1 MKRLFLTWLV
11 VICGVVGATAQHF
24 YNLTAEEVKIDS
36 LLPYVSYSW
45 PLGTNYAD
53 SVYEVSI
60 AYPEFLDMEEADVK
74 RYQDITTEPLPELP
88 TIQQYVGVSRK
99 QGTLYAQFVPLVYR
113 DGKYQKLVS
122 FQLKIQT
129 QPLKP
134 TPKPLPCGRGAEIA
148 SRASSNQSSTPV
160 REGLGVGSREGFG
173 GGFEGLG
180 VGIYSTH
187 SVLATGSWAKI
198 RVPET
203 GFYELTDALL
213 KKAGFNHPKKVKIY
227 GYGGALQP
235 ETLTGDYL
243 ADTDDLKE
251 VTTCMMNGKRIFHAD
266 GPVSWS
272 SNTTLARTRNPYSD
286 YGYYFLTE
294 SEEDVVTTDSATFF
308 DAYYPAAS
316 DYHDLYEVDDY
327 AWYHS
332 GRNLYTS
339 EKLTVGSDRTI
350 TLPGVHSTTTQL
362 NVNLSY
368 DSKFTATLLMNGT
381 TIGTLTA
388 TSGLTSSGELSDGN
402 AVATQSSWKFSI
414 PDTVMKATDN
424 KLTLRQTSGG
434 EVRLDYV
441 SLYYSTPKPLLDF
454 KTASVPVPE
463 YLYRITNQD
472 HHADSAVDMV
482 IIIPTSQ
489 KLLSEAER
497 LKTLHETYD
506 SLRVRIIPADELYNE
521 FSSGTPDANAYRR
534 YMKML
539 YDRAATDDDQPRYLL
554 LFGDGA
560 WDNRMLSSSWRS
572 QSPDDFLLCYE
583 SENSFSTT
591 KSYVSDD
598 YFCLLD
604 DGEGGSILKDKF
616 DAAVGRL
623 SARTAEEAKTLV
635 DKIYAYRT
643 NAYAGAWQNTL
654 CFLGD
659 DGDQNRH
666 MMDAE
671 AVVNTVKSL
680 YSSYDIKKI
689 YWDAYTRVTSSTG
702 NSFPDVTRLIKQQF
716 QTGALVMNYSGH
728 GGPSLLSHEGALRI
742 TDFSEASSLR
752 LPLWITAACDVAPF
766 DGQSDNIAETAMLN
780 KKGGSIAF
788 YGTARTVYASYNR
801 MQNQSFMKYV
811 LGSENGR
818 RLTIGEAAYLAKND
832 FTSGS
837 TELLTNKLQYVLLGD
852 PALTLASPT
861 EQAVIDSINGKS
873 VADGILQLKAGSKVT
888 LKGHLPDHPDFNGVV
903 TVTVRDIEETIVGK
917 QNDPV
922 ATETAL
928 EFQDRPNT
936 IYSGS
941 DSVRAGQFTFSFAV
955 PRDISYS
962 DKTGLFLIY
971 AINNDKTLTAHGE
984 NENFTLAGTE
994 ELVNDGV
1001 GPSIYCYL
1009 NSESFVNGGTV
1020 NATPYFFAEVTD
1032 KDGINVSGAGIGHDL
1047 ELIIDNDMSMT
1058 YQLNNRFQYDFGD
1071 YCKGTVDYVLPE
1083 LTDGPH
1089 KLLFR
1094 AWDAQNNSSV
1104 AELSFV
1110 VNATQQPSLS
1120 NVICTK
1126 NPATTS
1132 TSFIISHDRAGS
1144 EVDVELEVFDTSGRL
1159 LWRKSE
1165 TGIPTDHTYTIDW
1178 DLTTGNGSRLKTGVY
1193 LYRVLISNNG
1203 SSKASQAKKLI
1214 VL

>member
-1 MKRLFLTWLV
+1 MKRFFLIWLMM
-11 VICGVVGATAQHF
+11 ICGMVSTMAQGF

-36 LLPYVSYSW
+36 LLPFVNYSW
-45 PLGTNYAD
+45 PLGGNYAD
-53 SVYEVSI
+53 STYEVRI
-60 AYPEFLDMEEADVK
+60 AYPEFLDMAEEDVN
-74 RYQDITTEPLPELP
+74 RYHAITTEQLPELP
-88 TIQQYVGVSRK
+88 RIQQYVGVSRK
-99 QGTLYAQFVPLVYR
+99 SGTLYAQFVPLVFR
-113 DGKYQKLVS
+113 EGKYQKLVS
-122 FQLKIQT
+122 FQLQVKSAPAGKT
-129 QPLKP
+129 
-134 TPKPLPCGRGAEIA
+134 R
-148 SRASSNQSSTPV
+148 RASSSGD
-160 REGLGVGSREGFG
+160 R
-173 GGFEGLG
+173 
-180 VGIYSTH
+180 YAAH
-187 SVLATGSWAKI
+187 SVLSSGHWAKI

-203 GFYELTDALL
+203 GFYHLTDALIR
-213 KKAGFNHPKKVKIY
+213 KAGFKNPKKVKIY
-227 GYGGALQP
+227 GYGGELQP
-235 ETLTGDYL
+235 EVLTGEYL
-243 ADTDDLKE
+243 SETDDLKE
-251 VTTCMMNGKRIFHAD
+251 VATCTIKGKRLFHAS
-266 GPVSWS
+266 GPVSWA

-294 SEEDVVTTDSATFF
+294 SDDEPLTADSASFVSS
-308 DAYYPAAS
+308 YYPSAS

-339 EKLTVGSDRTI
+339 EKLTVGSDRNI
-350 TLPGVHSTTTQL
+350 TLPGVHSTTTQI

-368 DSKFTATLLMNGT
+368 DSKFVATLLMNGT

-388 TSGLTSSGELSDGN
+388 SSGLTSSGTLSDGN
-402 AVATQSSWKFSI
+402 AVATQASWKFLL
-414 PDTVMKATDN
+414 PDSVMKTTDN

-441 SLYYSTPKPLLDF
+441 SLCYSTPKALTDF
-454 KTASVPVPE
+454 TTSLPVPE
-463 YLYRITNQD
+463 YLYDITNQD

-506 SLRVRIIPADELYNE
+506 SLRVRIVPADELYNE

-539 YDRAATDDDQPRYLL
+539 YDRAGTEADQPRYLL

-560 WDNRMLSSSWRS
+560 WDNRMLSSGWRS
-572 QSPDDFLLCYE
+572 LSPDDFLLCYE
-583 SENSFSTT
+583 SENSFSAT

-598 YFCLLD
+598 YYCLLD
-604 DGEGGSILKDKF
+604 DNEGGSILKDKF

-623 SARTAEEAKTLV
+623 SARTAEEAKILV

-666 MMDAE
+666 MQDAE
-671 AVVNTVKSL
+671 AVVSTVKSL
-680 YSSYDIKKI
+680 YANYDIKKI

-702 NSFPDVTRLIKQQF
+702 NSFPDVTRLIKQQL
-716 QTGALVMNYSGH
+716 QKGALVMNYSGH
-728 GGPSLLSHEGALRI
+728 GGPSLLSHEAVLRI
-742 TDFSEASSLR
+742 TDFGEASSLR
-752 LPLWITAACDVAPF
+752 LPLWVTAACDVAPF
-766 DGQSDNIAETAMLN
+766 DGQSDNIGETAMFN

-788 YGTARTVYASYNR
+788 YGTTRTVYASYNR
-801 MQNQSFMKYV
+801 LQNQSFMKY
-811 LGSENGR
+811 LLASKNGR

-832 FTSGS
+832 FVSGS
-837 TELLTNKLQYVLLGD
+837 TEMLTNKLQYVLLGD

-861 EQAVIDSINGKS
+861 EQAVIDSINGKA
-873 VADGILQLKAGSKVT
+873 VADGIQQLKAGSKVT
-888 LKGHLPDHPDFNGVV
+888 LKGHLPGHADFNGVV
-903 TVTVRDIEETIVGK
+903 TITVRDIEETIVGK
-917 QNDPV
+917 Q
-922 ATETAL
+922 
-928 EFQDRPNT
+928 FQDRPNT
-936 IYSGS
+936 IYNGS
-941 DSVRAGQFTFSFAV
+941 DSIRNGQFSFSFAV
-955 PRDISYS
+955 PKDISYS
-962 DKTGLFLIY
+962 DKTGLFLVY
-971 AINNDKTLTAHGE
+971 AVNNDKSLSAHGE
-984 NENFTLAGTE
+984 CESFTLTGTE
-994 ELVNDGV
+994 DLSNDGV

-1009 NSESFVNGGTV
+1009 NSESFVNGSTV
-1020 NATPYFFAEVTD
+1020 NATPYFYAELTD
-1032 KDGINVSGAGIGHDL
+1032 KDGINVSGGIGHDL
-1047 ELIIDNDMSMT
+1047 ELIIDNDMNLT
-1058 YQLNNRFQYDFGD
+1058 YQLNERFQYDFGD
-1071 YCKGTVDYVLPE
+1071 YCKGKVDYVLPE
-1083 LTDGPH
+1083 LSDGSH

-1110 VNATQQPSLS
+1110 VNATQQPTLS

-1132 TSFIISHDRAGS
+1132 TSFVISHDRAGS

-1178 DLTTGNGSRLKTGVY
+1178 DLTTGSGSRLKTGVY

-1214 VL
+1214 VLGQ

>member
-1 MKRLFLTWLV
+1 MKRFFLIWLMM
-11 VICGVVGATAQHF
+11 ICGMVSTMAQGF

-36 LLPYVSYSW
+36 LLPFVNYSW
-45 PLGTNYAD
+45 PLGGNYAD
-53 SVYEVSI
+53 STYEVRI
-60 AYPEFLDMEEADVK
+60 AYPEFLDMAEEDVN
-74 RYQDITTEPLPELP
+74 RYHAITTEQLPELP
-88 TIQQYVGVSRK
+88 RIQQYVGVSRK
-99 QGTLYAQFVPLVYR
+99 SGTLYAQFVPLVFR
-113 DGKYQKLVS
+113 EGKYQKLVS
-122 FQLKIQT
+122 FQLQVKSAPAGKT
-129 QPLKP
+129 
-134 TPKPLPCGRGAEIA
+134 R
-148 SRASSNQSSTPV
+148 RASSSGD
-160 REGLGVGSREGFG
+160 R
-173 GGFEGLG
+173 
-180 VGIYSTH
+180 YAAH
-187 SVLATGSWAKI
+187 SVLSSGHWAKI
-198 RVPET
+198 RVSET
-203 GFYELTDALL
+203 GFYHLTDALIR
-213 KKAGFNHPKKVKIY
+213 KAGFKNPKKVKIY
-227 GYGGALQP
+227 GYGGELQP
-235 ETLTGDYL
+235 EVLTGEYL
-243 ADTDDLKE
+243 SETDDLKE
-251 VTTCMMNGKRIFHAD
+251 VATCTIKGKRLFHAS
-266 GPVSWS
+266 GPVSWA

-294 SEEDVVTTDSATFF
+294 SDDEPLTADSASFVSS
-308 DAYYPAAS
+308 YYPSAS

-339 EKLTVGSDRTI
+339 EKLTVGSDRNI
-350 TLPGVHSTTTQL
+350 TLPGVHSTTTQI

-368 DSKFTATLLMNGT
+368 DSKFVATLLMNGT

-388 TSGLTSSGELSDGN
+388 SSGLTSSGTLSDGN
-402 AVATQSSWKFSI
+402 AVATQASWKFLL
-414 PDTVMKATDN
+414 PDSVMKTTDN

-441 SLYYSTPKPLLDF
+441 SLCYSTPKALTDF
-454 KTASVPVPE
+454 TTSLPVPE
-463 YLYRITNQD
+463 YLYDITNQD

-506 SLRVRIIPADELYNE
+506 SLRVRIVPADELYNE

-539 YDRAATDDDQPRYLL
+539 YDRAGTEADQPRYLL

-560 WDNRMLSSSWRS
+560 WDNRMLSSGWRS
-572 QSPDDFLLCYE
+572 LSPDDFLLCYE
-583 SENSFSTT
+583 SENSFSAT

-598 YFCLLD
+598 YYCLLD
-604 DGEGGSILKDKF
+604 DNEGGSILKDKF

-623 SARTAEEAKTLV
+623 SARTAEEAKILV

-666 MMDAE
+666 MQDAE
-671 AVVNTVKSL
+671 AVVSTVKSL
-680 YSSYDIKKI
+680 YANYDIKKI

-702 NSFPDVTRLIKQQF
+702 NSFPDVTRLIKQQL
-716 QTGALVMNYSGH
+716 QKGALVMNYSGH
-728 GGPSLLSHEGALRI
+728 GGPSLLSHEAVLRI
-742 TDFSEASSLR
+742 TDFGEASSLR
-752 LPLWITAACDVAPF
+752 LPLWVTAACDVAPF
-766 DGQSDNIAETAMLN
+766 DGLSDNIGETAMFN

-788 YGTARTVYASYNR
+788 YGTTRTVYASYNR
-801 MQNQSFMKYV
+801 LQNQSFMKY
-811 LGSENGR
+811 LLASKNGR

-832 FTSGS
+832 FVSGS
-837 TELLTNKLQYVLLGD
+837 TEMLTNKLQYVLLGD

-861 EQAVIDSINGKS
+861 EQAVIDSINGKA
-873 VADGILQLKAGSKVT
+873 VADGIQQLKAGSKVT
-888 LKGHLPDHPDFNGVV
+888 LKGHLSGHADFNGVV
-903 TVTVRDIEETIVGK
+903 TITVRDIEETIVGK

-922 ATETAL
+922 ATETAF

-936 IYSGS
+936 IYNGN
-941 DSVRAGQFTFSFAV
+941 DSVRNGQFSFSFAV
-955 PRDISYS
+955 PKDISYS
-962 DKTGLFLIY
+962 DKTGLFLVY
-971 AINNDKTLTAHGE
+971 AVNNDKSLSAHGE
-984 NENFTLAGTE
+984 CESFTLTGTE
-994 ELVNDGV
+994 DLSNDGV

-1009 NSESFVNGGTV
+1009 NSESFVNGSTV
-1020 NATPYFFAEVTD
+1020 NATPYFYAELTD
-1032 KDGINVSGAGIGHDL
+1032 KDGINVSGGIGHDL
-1047 ELIIDNDMSMT
+1047 ELIIDNDMNLT
-1058 YQLNNRFQYDFGD
+1058 YQLNERFQYDFGD
-1071 YCKGTVDYVLPE
+1071 YCKGKVDYVLPE
-1083 LTDGPH
+1083 LSDGPH

-1110 VNATQQPSLS
+1110 VNATQQPTLS

-1132 TSFIISHDRAGS
+1132 TSFVISHDRAGS

-1178 DLTTGNGSRLKTGVY
+1178 DLTTGSGSRLKTGVY

-1214 VL
+1214 VLGQ

>member
-1 MKRLFLTWLV
+1 MKRFFLIWLMM
-11 VICGVVGATAQHF
+11 ICGMVSTMAQGF

-36 LLPYVSYSW
+36 LLPFVNYSW
-45 PLGTNYAD
+45 PLGGNYAD
-53 SVYEVSI
+53 STYEVRI
-60 AYPEFLDMEEADVK
+60 AYPEFLDMAEEDVN
-74 RYQDITTEPLPELP
+74 RYHAITTEQLPELP
-88 TIQQYVGVSRK
+88 RIQQYVGVSRK
-99 QGTLYAQFVPLVYR
+99 SGTLYAQFVPLVFR
-113 DGKYQKLVS
+113 EGKYQKLVS
-122 FQLKIQT
+122 FQLQVKSAPAGKT
-129 QPLKP
+129 
-134 TPKPLPCGRGAEIA
+134 R
-148 SRASSNQSSTPV
+148 RASSSGD
-160 REGLGVGSREGFG
+160 R
-173 GGFEGLG
+173 
-180 VGIYSTH
+180 YAAH
-187 SVLATGSWAKI
+187 SVLSSGHWAKI

-203 GFYELTDALL
+203 GFYHLTDALIR
-213 KKAGFNHPKKVKIY
+213 KAGFKNPKKVKIY
-227 GYGGALQP
+227 GYGGELQP
-235 ETLTGDYL
+235 EVLTGEYL
-243 ADTDDLKE
+243 SETDDLKE
-251 VTTCMMNGKRIFHAD
+251 VATCTIKGKRLFHAS
-266 GPVSWS
+266 GPVSWA

-294 SEEDVVTTDSATFF
+294 SDDEPLTADSASFVSS
-308 DAYYPAAS
+308 YYPSAS

-339 EKLTVGSDRTI
+339 EKLTVGSDRNI
-350 TLPGVHSTTTQL
+350 TLPGVHSTTTQI

-368 DSKFTATLLMNGT
+368 DSKFVATLLMNGT

-388 TSGLTSSGELSDGN
+388 SSGLTSSGTLSDGN
-402 AVATQSSWKFSI
+402 AVATQASWKFLL
-414 PDTVMKATDN
+414 PDSVMKTTDN

-441 SLYYSTPKPLLDF
+441 SLCYSTPKALTDF
-454 KTASVPVPE
+454 TTSLPVPE
-463 YLYRITNQD
+463 YLYDITNQD
-472 HHADSAVDMV
+472 HHADSAVDIV

-506 SLRVRIIPADELYNE
+506 SLRVRIVPADELYNE

-539 YDRAATDDDQPRYLL
+539 YDRAGTEADQPRYLL

-560 WDNRMLSSSWRS
+560 WDNRMLSSGWRS
-572 QSPDDFLLCYE
+572 LSPDDFLLCYE
-583 SENSFSTT
+583 SENSFSAT

-598 YFCLLD
+598 YYCLLD
-604 DGEGGSILKDKF
+604 DNEGGSILKDKF

-623 SARTAEEAKTLV
+623 SARTAEEAKILV

-666 MMDAE
+666 MQDAE
-671 AVVNTVKSL
+671 AVVSTVKSL
-680 YSSYDIKKI
+680 YANYDIKKI

-702 NSFPDVTRLIKQQF
+702 NSFPDVTRLIKQQL
-716 QTGALVMNYSGH
+716 QKGALVMNYSGH
-728 GGPSLLSHEGALRI
+728 GGPSLLSHEAVLRI
-742 TDFSEASSLR
+742 TDFGEASSLR
-752 LPLWITAACDVAPF
+752 LPLWVTAACDVAPF
-766 DGQSDNIAETAMLN
+766 DGQSDNIGETAMFN

-788 YGTARTVYASYNR
+788 YGTTRTVYASYNR
-801 MQNQSFMKYV
+801 LQNQSFMKY
-811 LGSENGR
+811 LLASKNGR

-832 FTSGS
+832 FVSGS
-837 TELLTNKLQYVLLGD
+837 TEMLTNKLQYVLLGD

-861 EQAVIDSINGKS
+861 EQAVIDSINGKA
-873 VADGILQLKAGSKVT
+873 VADGIQQLKAGSKVT
-888 LKGHLPDHPDFNGVV
+888 LKGHLPGHTDFNGVV
-903 TVTVRDIEETIVGK
+903 TITVRDIEETIVGK

-922 ATETAL
+922 ATETAF

-936 IYSGS
+936 IYNGN
-941 DSVRAGQFTFSFAV
+941 DSVRNGQFSFSFAV
-955 PRDISYS
+955 PKDISYS
-962 DKTGLFLIY
+962 DKTGLFLVY
-971 AINNDKTLTAHGE
+971 AVNNDKSLSAHGE
-984 NENFTLAGTE
+984 CESFTLTGTE
-994 ELVNDGV
+994 DLSNDGV

-1009 NSESFVNGGTV
+1009 NSESFVNGSTV
-1020 NATPYFFAEVTD
+1020 NATPYFYAELTD
-1032 KDGINVSGAGIGHDL
+1032 KDGINVSGGIGHDL
-1047 ELIIDNDMSMT
+1047 ELIIDNDMNLT
-1058 YQLNNRFQYDFGD
+1058 YQLNERFQYDFGD
-1071 YCKGTVDYVLPE
+1071 YCKGKVDYVLPE
-1083 LTDGPH
+1083 LSDGPH
-1089 KLLFR
+1089 KLFFR

-1110 VNATQQPSLS
+1110 VNATQQPTLS

-1132 TSFIISHDRAGS
+1132 TSFVISHDRAGS

-1165 TGIPTDHTYTIDW
+1165 TGIPTDQTYTIDW

-1214 VL
+1214 VLGQ

>member
-1 MKRLFLTWLV
+1 MKRFFLIWLMM
-11 VICGVVGATAQHF
+11 ICGMVSTMAQGF

-36 LLPYVSYSW
+36 LLPFVNYSW
-45 PLGTNYAD
+45 PLGGNYAD
-53 SVYEVSI
+53 STYEVRI
-60 AYPEFLDMEEADVK
+60 AYPEFLDMAEEDVN
-74 RYQDITTEPLPELP
+74 RYHAITTEQLPELP
-88 TIQQYVGVSRK
+88 RIQQYVGVSRK
-99 QGTLYAQFVPLVYR
+99 SGTLYAQFVPLVFR
-113 DGKYQKLVS
+113 EGKYQKLVS
-122 FQLKIQT
+122 FQLQVKSAPAGKT
-129 QPLKP
+129 
-134 TPKPLPCGRGAEIA
+134 R
-148 SRASSNQSSTPV
+148 RASSSGD
-160 REGLGVGSREGFG
+160 R
-173 GGFEGLG
+173 
-180 VGIYSTH
+180 YAAH
-187 SVLATGSWAKI
+187 SVLSSGHWAKI
-198 RVPET
+198 RVSET
-203 GFYELTDALL
+203 GFYHLTDALIR
-213 KKAGFNHPKKVKIY
+213 KAGFKNPKKVKIY
-227 GYGGALQP
+227 GYGGELQP
-235 ETLTGDYL
+235 EVLTGEYL
-243 ADTDDLKE
+243 SETDDLKE
-251 VTTCMMNGKRIFHAD
+251 VATCTIKGKRLFHAS
-266 GPVSWS
+266 GPVSWA

-294 SEEDVVTTDSATFF
+294 CDDEPLTADSASFVSS
-308 DAYYPAAS
+308 YYPSAS

-339 EKLTVGSDRTI
+339 EKLTVGSDRNI
-350 TLPGVHSTTTQL
+350 TLPGVHSTTTQI

-368 DSKFTATLLMNGT
+368 DSKFVATLLMNGT

-388 TSGLTSSGELSDGN
+388 SSGLTSSGTLSDGN
-402 AVATQSSWKFSI
+402 AVATQASWKFLL
-414 PDTVMKATDN
+414 PDSVMKTTDN

-441 SLYYSTPKPLLDF
+441 SLCYSTPKALTDF
-454 KTASVPVPE
+454 TTSLPVPE
-463 YLYRITNQD
+463 YLYNITNQD

-506 SLRVRIIPADELYNE
+506 SLRVRIVPADELYNE

-539 YDRAATDDDQPRYLL
+539 YDRAGTEADQPRYLL

-560 WDNRMLSSSWRS
+560 WDNRMLSSGWRS
-572 QSPDDFLLCYE
+572 LSPDDFLLCYE
-583 SENSFSTT
+583 SENSFSAT

-598 YFCLLD
+598 YYCLLD
-604 DGEGGSILKDKF
+604 DNEGGSILKDKF

-623 SARTAEEAKTLV
+623 SARTAEEAKILV

-666 MMDAE
+666 MQDAE
-671 AVVNTVKSL
+671 AVVSTVKSL
-680 YSSYDIKKI
+680 YANYDIKKI

-702 NSFPDVTRLIKQQF
+702 NSFPDVTRLIKQQL
-716 QTGALVMNYSGH
+716 QKGALVMNYSGH
-728 GGPSLLSHEGALRI
+728 GGPSLLSHEAVLRI
-742 TDFSEASSLR
+742 TDFGEASSLR
-752 LPLWITAACDVAPF
+752 LPLWVTAACDVAPF
-766 DGQSDNIAETAMLN
+766 DGQSDNIGETAMLN

-788 YGTARTVYASYNR
+788 YGTTRTVYASYNR
-801 MQNQSFMKYV
+801 LQNQSFMKY
-811 LGSENGR
+811 LLASKNGR

-832 FTSGS
+832 FVSGS
-837 TELLTNKLQYVLLGD
+837 TEMLTNKLQYVLLGD

-861 EQAVIDSINGKS
+861 EQAVIDSINGKA
-873 VADGILQLKAGSKVT
+873 VADGIQQLKAGSKVT
-888 LKGHLPDHPDFNGVV
+888 LKGHLPGHTDFNGVV
-903 TVTVRDIEETIVGK
+903 TITVRDIEETIVGK

-922 ATETAL
+922 ATETAF

-936 IYSGS
+936 IYNGS
-941 DSVRAGQFTFSFAV
+941 DSIRNGQFSFSFAV
-955 PRDISYS
+955 PKDISYS
-962 DKTGLFLIY
+962 DKTGLFLVY
-971 AINNDKTLTAHGE
+971 AVNNDKSLSAHGE
-984 NENFTLAGTE
+984 CESFTLTGTE
-994 ELVNDGV
+994 DLSNDGV

-1009 NSESFVNGGTV
+1009 NSESFVNGSTV
-1020 NATPYFFAEVTD
+1020 NATPYFYAELTD
-1032 KDGINVSGAGIGHDL
+1032 KDGINVSGGIGHDL
-1047 ELIIDNDMSMT
+1047 ELIIDNDMNLT
-1058 YQLNNRFQYDFGD
+1058 YQLNERFQYDFGD
-1071 YCKGTVDYVLPE
+1071 YCKGKVDYVLPE
-1083 LTDGPH
+1083 LSDGPH

-1104 AELSFV
+1104 AELAFV
-1110 VNATQQPSLS
+1110 VNATQQPTLS

-1132 TSFIISHDRAGS
+1132 TSFVISHDRAGS

-1165 TGIPTDHTYTIDW
+1165 TGIPTDQTYTIDW

-1214 VL
+1214 VLGQ

>member
-1 MKRLFLTWLV
+1 MKRFFLIWLMM
-11 VICGVVGATAQHF
+11 ICGMVSTMAQGF

-36 LLPYVSYSW
+36 LLPFVNYSW
-45 PLGTNYAD
+45 PLGGNYAD
-53 SVYEVSI
+53 STYEVRI
-60 AYPEFLDMEEADVK
+60 AYPEFLDMAEEDVN
-74 RYQDITTEPLPELP
+74 RYHAITTEQLPELP
-88 TIQQYVGVSRK
+88 RIQQYVGVSRK
-99 QGTLYAQFVPLVYR
+99 SGTLYAQFVPLVFR
-113 DGKYQKLVS
+113 EGKYQKLVS
-122 FQLKIQT
+122 FQLQVKSAPAGKT
-129 QPLKP
+129 
-134 TPKPLPCGRGAEIA
+134 R
-148 SRASSNQSSTPV
+148 RASSSGD
-160 REGLGVGSREGFG
+160 R
-173 GGFEGLG
+173 
-180 VGIYSTH
+180 YAAH
-187 SVLATGSWAKI
+187 SVLSSGHWAKI

-203 GFYELTDALL
+203 GFYHLTDALIR
-213 KKAGFNHPKKVKIY
+213 KAGFKNPKKVKIY
-227 GYGGALQP
+227 GYGGELQP
-235 ETLTGDYL
+235 EVLTGEYL
-243 ADTDDLKE
+243 SETDDLKE
-251 VTTCMMNGKRIFHAD
+251 VATCTIKGKRLFHAS
-266 GPVSWS
+266 GPVSWA

-294 SEEDVVTTDSATFF
+294 SDDEPLTADSASFVSS
-308 DAYYPAAS
+308 YYPSAS

-339 EKLTVGSDRTI
+339 EKLTVGSDRNI
-350 TLPGVHSTTTQL
+350 TLPGVHSTTTQI

-368 DSKFTATLLMNGT
+368 DSKFVATLLMNGT

-388 TSGLTSSGELSDGN
+388 SSGLTSSGTLSDGN
-402 AVATQSSWKFSI
+402 AVATQASWKFLL
-414 PDTVMKATDN
+414 PDSVMKTTDN

-441 SLYYSTPKPLLDF
+441 SLCYSTPKALTDF
-454 KTASVPVPE
+454 TTSLPVPE
-463 YLYRITNQD
+463 YLYNITNQD

-506 SLRVRIIPADELYNE
+506 SLRVRIVPADELYNE

-539 YDRAATDDDQPRYLL
+539 YDRAGTEADQPRYLL

-560 WDNRMLSSSWRS
+560 WDNRMLSSGWRS
-572 QSPDDFLLCYE
+572 LSPDDFLLCYE
-583 SENSFSTT
+583 SENSFSAT

-598 YFCLLD
+598 YYCLLD
-604 DGEGGSILKDKF
+604 DNEGGSILKDKF

-623 SARTAEEAKTLV
+623 SARTAEEAKILV

-666 MMDAE
+666 MQDAE
-671 AVVNTVKSL
+671 AVVSTVKSL
-680 YSSYDIKKI
+680 YANYDIKKI

-702 NSFPDVTRLIKQQF
+702 NSFPDVTRLIKQQL
-716 QTGALVMNYSGH
+716 QKGALVMNYSGH
-728 GGPSLLSHEGALRI
+728 GGPSLLSHEAVLRI
-742 TDFSEASSLR
+742 TDFGEASSLR
-752 LPLWITAACDVAPF
+752 LPLWVTAACDVAPF
-766 DGQSDNIAETAMLN
+766 DGQSDNIGETAMFN

-788 YGTARTVYASYNR
+788 YGTTRTVYASYNR
-801 MQNQSFMKYV
+801 LQNQSFMKY
-811 LGSENGR
+811 LLASKNGR

-832 FTSGS
+832 FVSGS
-837 TELLTNKLQYVLLGD
+837 TEMLTNKLQYVLLGD

-861 EQAVIDSINGKS
+861 EQAVIDSINGKA
-873 VADGILQLKAGSKVT
+873 VADGIQQLKAGSKVT
-888 LKGHLPDHPDFNGVV
+888 LKGHLPGHTDFNGVV
-903 TVTVRDIEETIVGK
+903 TITVRDIEETIVGK

-922 ATETAL
+922 ATETAF

-936 IYSGS
+936 IYNGN
-941 DSVRAGQFTFSFAV
+941 DSVRNGQFSFSFAV
-955 PRDISYS
+955 PKDISYS
-962 DKTGLFLIY
+962 DKTGLFLVY
-971 AINNDKTLTAHGE
+971 AVNNDKSLSAHGE
-984 NENFTLAGTE
+984 CESFTLTGTE
-994 ELVNDGV
+994 DLSNDGV

-1009 NSESFVNGGTV
+1009 NSESFVNGSTV
-1020 NATPYFFAEVTD
+1020 NATPYFYAELTD
-1032 KDGINVSGAGIGHDL
+1032 KDGINVSGGIGHDL
-1047 ELIIDNDMSMT
+1047 ELIIDNDMNLT
-1058 YQLNNRFQYDFGD
+1058 YQLNECFQYDFGD
-1071 YCKGTVDYVLPE
+1071 YCKGKVDYVLPE
-1083 LTDGPH
+1083 LSDGPH

-1110 VNATQQPSLS
+1110 VNATQQPTLS

-1132 TSFIISHDRAGS
+1132 TSFVISHDRAGS

-1165 TGIPTDHTYTIDW
+1165 TGIPTDQTYTIDW

-1214 VL
+1214 VLGQ

>member
-1 MKRLFLTWLV
+1 MKRFFLIWLMM
-11 VICGVVGATAQHF
+11 ICGMVSTMAQGF

-36 LLPYVSYSW
+36 LLPFVNYSW
-45 PLGTNYAD
+45 PLGGNYAD
-53 SVYEVSI
+53 STYEVRI
-60 AYPEFLDMEEADVK
+60 AYPEFLDMAEEDVN
-74 RYQDITTEPLPELP
+74 RYHAITTEQLPELP
-88 TIQQYVGVSRK
+88 RIQQYVGVSRK
-99 QGTLYAQFVPLVYR
+99 SGTLYAQFVPFVFR
-113 DGKYQKLVS
+113 EGKYQKLVS
-122 FQLKIQT
+122 FQLQVKSAPAGKT
-129 QPLKP
+129 
-134 TPKPLPCGRGAEIA
+134 R
-148 SRASSNQSSTPV
+148 RASSSGD
-160 REGLGVGSREGFG
+160 R
-173 GGFEGLG
+173 
-180 VGIYSTH
+180 YAAH
-187 SVLATGSWAKI
+187 SVLSSGHWAKI

-203 GFYELTDALL
+203 GFYHLTDALIR
-213 KKAGFNHPKKVKIY
+213 KAGFKNPKKVKIY
-227 GYGGALQP
+227 GYGGELQP
-235 ETLTGDYL
+235 EVLTGEYL
-243 ADTDDLKE
+243 SETDDLKE
-251 VTTCMMNGKRIFHAD
+251 VATCTIKGKRLFHAS
-266 GPVSWS
+266 GPVSWA

-294 SEEDVVTTDSATFF
+294 SDDEPLTADSASFVSS
-308 DAYYPAAS
+308 YYPSAS

-339 EKLTVGSDRTI
+339 EKLTVGSDRNI
-350 TLPGVHSTTTQL
+350 TLPGVHSTTTQI

-368 DSKFTATLLMNGT
+368 DSKFVATLLMNGT

-388 TSGLTSSGELSDGN
+388 SSGLTSSGTLSDGN
-402 AVATQSSWKFSI
+402 AVATQASWKFLL
-414 PDTVMKATDN
+414 PDSLMKTTDN

-441 SLYYSTPKPLLDF
+441 SLCYSTPKALTDF
-454 KTASVPVPE
+454 TTSLPVPE
-463 YLYRITNQD
+463 YLYNITNQD

-506 SLRVRIIPADELYNE
+506 SLRVRIVPADELYNE

-539 YDRAATDDDQPRYLL
+539 YDRAGTEADQPRYLL

-560 WDNRMLSSSWRS
+560 WDNRMLSSGWRS
-572 QSPDDFLLCYE
+572 LSPDDFLLCYE
-583 SENSFSTT
+583 SENSFSAT

-598 YFCLLD
+598 YYCLLD
-604 DGEGGSILKDKF
+604 DNEGGSILKDKF

-623 SARTAEEAKTLV
+623 SARTAEEAKILV

-666 MMDAE
+666 MQDAE
-671 AVVNTVKSL
+671 AVVSTVKSL
-680 YSSYDIKKI
+680 YANYDIKKI

-702 NSFPDVTRLIKQQF
+702 NSFPDVTRLIKQQL
-716 QTGALVMNYSGH
+716 QKGALVMNYSGH
-728 GGPSLLSHEGALRI
+728 GGPSLLSHEAVLRI
-742 TDFSEASSLR
+742 TDFGEASSLR
-752 LPLWITAACDVAPF
+752 LPLWVTAACDVAPF
-766 DGQSDNIAETAMLN
+766 DGQSDNIGETAMLN

-788 YGTARTVYASYNR
+788 YGTTRTVYASYNR
-801 MQNQSFMKYV
+801 LQNQSFMKY
-811 LGSENGR
+811 LLASKNGR

-832 FTSGS
+832 FVSGS
-837 TELLTNKLQYVLLGD
+837 TEMLTNKLQYVLLGD

-861 EQAVIDSINGKS
+861 EQAVIDSINGKA
-873 VADGILQLKAGSKVT
+873 VADGIQQLKAGSKVT
-888 LKGHLPDHPDFNGVV
+888 LKGHLPGHTDFNGVV
-903 TVTVRDIEETIVGK
+903 TITVRDIEETIVGK

-922 ATETAL
+922 ATETAF

-936 IYSGS
+936 IYNGN
-941 DSVRAGQFTFSFAV
+941 DSVRNGQFSFSFAV
-955 PRDISYS
+955 PKDISYS
-962 DKTGLFLIY
+962 DKTGLFLVY
-971 AINNDKTLTAHGE
+971 AVNNDKSLSAHGE
-984 NENFTLAGTE
+984 CESFTLTGTE
-994 ELVNDGV
+994 DLSNDGV

-1009 NSESFVNGGTV
+1009 NSESFVNGSTV
-1020 NATPYFFAEVTD
+1020 NATPYFYAELTD
-1032 KDGINVSGAGIGHDL
+1032 KDGINVSGGIGHDL
-1047 ELIIDNDMSMT
+1047 ELIIDNDMNLT
-1058 YQLNNRFQYDFGD
+1058 YQVNERFQYDFGD
-1071 YCKGTVDYVLPE
+1071 YCKGKVDYVLPE
-1083 LTDGPH
+1083 LSDGPH

-1110 VNATQQPSLS
+1110 VNATQQPTLS

-1132 TSFIISHDRAGS
+1132 TSFVISHDRAGS

-1165 TGIPTDHTYTIDW
+1165 TGIPTDQTYTIDW

-1214 VL
+1214 VLGQ

>member
-1 MKRLFLTWLV
+1 MKRFFLIWLMM
-11 VICGVVGATAQHF
+11 ICGMVSTMAQGF

-36 LLPYVSYSW
+36 LLPFVNYSW
-45 PLGTNYAD
+45 PLGGNYAD
-53 SVYEVSI
+53 STYEVRI
-60 AYPEFLDMEEADVK
+60 AYPEFLDMAEEDVN
-74 RYQDITTEPLPELP
+74 RYHAITTEQLPELP
-88 TIQQYVGVSRK
+88 RIQQYVGVSRK
-99 QGTLYAQFVPLVYR
+99 SGTLYAQFVPLVFR
-113 DGKYQKLVS
+113 EGKYQKLVS
-122 FQLKIQT
+122 FQLQVKSAPAGKT
-129 QPLKP
+129 
-134 TPKPLPCGRGAEIA
+134 R
-148 SRASSNQSSTPV
+148 RASSSGD
-160 REGLGVGSREGFG
+160 R
-173 GGFEGLG
+173 
-180 VGIYSTH
+180 YAAH
-187 SVLATGSWAKI
+187 SVLSSGHWAKI

-203 GFYELTDALL
+203 GFYHLTDALIR
-213 KKAGFNHPKKVKIY
+213 KAGFKNPKKVKIY
-227 GYGGALQP
+227 GYGGELQP
-235 ETLTGDYL
+235 EVLTGEYL
-243 ADTDDLKE
+243 SETDDLKE
-251 VTTCMMNGKRIFHAD
+251 VATCTIKGKRLFHAS
-266 GPVSWS
+266 GPVSWA

-294 SEEDVVTTDSATFF
+294 SDDEPLTADSASFVSS
-308 DAYYPAAS
+308 YYPSAS

-339 EKLTVGSDRTI
+339 EKLTVGSDRNI
-350 TLPGVHSTTTQL
+350 TLPGVHSTTTQI

-368 DSKFTATLLMNGT
+368 DSKFVATLLMNGT

-388 TSGLTSSGELSDGN
+388 ASGLTSSGTLSDGN
-402 AVATQSSWKFSI
+402 AVATQASWKFLL
-414 PDTVMKATDN
+414 PDSVMKTTDN

-441 SLYYSTPKPLLDF
+441 SLCYSTPKALTDF
-454 KTASVPVPE
+454 TTSLPVPE
-463 YLYRITNQD
+463 YLYDITNQD

-506 SLRVRIIPADELYNE
+506 SLRVRIVPADELYNE

-539 YDRAATDDDQPRYLL
+539 YDRAGTEADQPRYLL

-560 WDNRMLSSSWRS
+560 WDNRMLSSGWRS
-572 QSPDDFLLCYE
+572 LSPDDFLLCYE
-583 SENSFSTT
+583 SENSFSAT

-598 YFCLLD
+598 YYCLLD
-604 DGEGGSILKDKF
+604 DNEGGSILKDKF

-623 SARTAEEAKTLV
+623 SARTAEEAKILV

-666 MMDAE
+666 MQDAE
-671 AVVNTVKSL
+671 AVVSTVKSL
-680 YSSYDIKKI
+680 YANYDIKKI

-702 NSFPDVTRLIKQQF
+702 NSFPDVTRLIKQQL
-716 QTGALVMNYSGH
+716 QKGALVMNYSGH
-728 GGPSLLSHEGALRI
+728 GGPSLLSHEAVLRI
-742 TDFSEASSLR
+742 TDFGEASSLR
-752 LPLWITAACDVAPF
+752 LPLWVTAACDVAPF
-766 DGQSDNIAETAMLN
+766 DGQSDNIGETAMFN

-788 YGTARTVYASYNR
+788 YGTTRTVYASYNR
-801 MQNQSFMKYV
+801 LQNQSFMKY
-811 LGSENGR
+811 LLASKNGR

-832 FTSGS
+832 FVSGS
-837 TELLTNKLQYVLLGD
+837 TEMLTNKLQYVLLGD

-861 EQAVIDSINGKS
+861 EQAVIDSINGKA
-873 VADGILQLKAGSKVT
+873 VADGIQQLKAGSKVT
-888 LKGHLPDHPDFNGVV
+888 LKGHLPGHADFNGVV
-903 TVTVRDIEETIVGK
+903 TITVRDIEETIVGK

-922 ATETAL
+922 ATETAF

-936 IYSGS
+936 IYNGS
-941 DSVRAGQFTFSFAV
+941 DSIRNGQFSFSFAV
-955 PRDISYS
+955 PKDISYS
-962 DKTGLFLIY
+962 DKTGLFLVY
-971 AINNDKTLTAHGE
+971 AVNNDKSLSAHGE
-984 NENFTLAGTE
+984 CESFTLTGTE
-994 ELVNDGV
+994 DLSNDGV

-1009 NSESFVNGGTV
+1009 NSESFVNGSTV
-1020 NATPYFFAEVTD
+1020 NATPYFYAELTD
-1032 KDGINVSGAGIGHDL
+1032 KDGINVSGGIGHDL
-1047 ELIIDNDMSMT
+1047 ELIIDNDMNLT
-1058 YQLNNRFQYDFGD
+1058 YQLNERFQYDFGD
-1071 YCKGTVDYVLPE
+1071 YCKGKVDYVLPE
-1083 LTDGPH
+1083 LSDGPH

-1110 VNATQQPSLS
+1110 VNATQQPTLS

-1132 TSFIISHDRAGS
+1132 TSFVISHDRAGS

-1165 TGIPTDHTYTIDW
+1165 TGIPTDQTYTIDW

-1214 VL
+1214 VLGQ

>member
-1 MKRLFLTWLV
+1 MKRFFLIWLMM
-11 VICGVVGATAQHF
+11 ICGMVSTMAQGF

-36 LLPYVSYSW
+36 LLPFVNYSW
-45 PLGTNYAD
+45 PLGGNYAD
-53 SVYEVSI
+53 STYEVRI
-60 AYPEFLDMEEADVK
+60 AYPEFLDMAEEDVN
-74 RYQDITTEPLPELP
+74 RYHAITTEQLPELP
-88 TIQQYVGVSRK
+88 RIQQYVGVSRK
-99 QGTLYAQFVPLVYR
+99 SGTLYAQFVPLVFR
-113 DGKYQKLVS
+113 EGKYQKLVS
-122 FQLKIQT
+122 FQLQVKSAPAGKT
-129 QPLKP
+129 
-134 TPKPLPCGRGAEIA
+134 R
-148 SRASSNQSSTPV
+148 RASSSGD
-160 REGLGVGSREGFG
+160 R
-173 GGFEGLG
+173 
-180 VGIYSTH
+180 YAAH
-187 SVLATGSWAKI
+187 SVLSSGHWAKI

-203 GFYELTDALL
+203 GFYHLTDALIR
-213 KKAGFNHPKKVKIY
+213 KAGFKNPKKVKIY
-227 GYGGALQP
+227 GYGGELQP
-235 ETLTGDYL
+235 EVLTGEYL
-243 ADTDDLKE
+243 SETDDLKE
-251 VTTCMMNGKRIFHAD
+251 VATCTIKGKRLFHAS
-266 GPVSWS
+266 GPVSWA

-294 SEEDVVTTDSATFF
+294 SDDEPLTADSASFVSS
-308 DAYYPAAS
+308 YYPSAS

-339 EKLTVGSDRTI
+339 EKLTVGSDRNI
-350 TLPGVHSTTTQL
+350 TLPGVHSTTTQI

-368 DSKFTATLLMNGT
+368 DSKFVATLLMNGT

-388 TSGLTSSGELSDGN
+388 SSGLTSSGTLSDGN
-402 AVATQSSWKFSI
+402 AVATQASWKFLL
-414 PDTVMKATDN
+414 PDSVMKTTDN

-441 SLYYSTPKPLLDF
+441 SLCYSTPKALTDF
-454 KTASVPVPE
+454 STSLPVPE
-463 YLYRITNQD
+463 YLYDITNQD

-506 SLRVRIIPADELYNE
+506 SLRVRIVPADELYNE

-539 YDRAATDDDQPRYLL
+539 YDRAGTEADQPRYLL

-560 WDNRMLSSSWRS
+560 WDNRMLSSGWRS
-572 QSPDDFLLCYE
+572 LSPDDFLLCYE
-583 SENSFSTT
+583 SENSFSAT

-598 YFCLLD
+598 YYCLLD
-604 DGEGGSILKDKF
+604 DNEGGSILKDKF

-623 SARTAEEAKTLV
+623 SARTAEEAKILV

-666 MMDAE
+666 MQDAE
-671 AVVNTVKSL
+671 AVVSTVKSL
-680 YSSYDIKKI
+680 YANYDIKKI

-702 NSFPDVTRLIKQQF
+702 NSFPDVTRLIKQQL
-716 QTGALVMNYSGH
+716 QKGALVMNYSGH
-728 GGPSLLSHEGALRI
+728 GGPSLLSHEAVLRI
-742 TDFSEASSLR
+742 TDFGEASSLR
-752 LPLWITAACDVAPF
+752 LPLWVTAACDVTPF
-766 DGQSDNIAETAMLN
+766 DGQSDNIGETAMFN

-788 YGTARTVYASYNR
+788 YGTTRTVYASYNR
-801 MQNQSFMKYV
+801 LQNQSFMKY
-811 LGSENGR
+811 LLASKNGR

-832 FTSGS
+832 FVSGS
-837 TELLTNKLQYVLLGD
+837 TEMLTNKLQYVLLGD

-861 EQAVIDSINGKS
+861 EQAVIDSINGKA
-873 VADGILQLKAGSKVT
+873 VADGIQQLKAGSKVT
-888 LKGHLPDHPDFNGVV
+888 LKGHLPGHADFNGVV
-903 TVTVRDIEETIVGK
+903 TITVRDIEETIVGK

-922 ATETAL
+922 ATETAF

-936 IYSGS
+936 IYNGS
-941 DSVRAGQFTFSFAV
+941 DSIRNGQFSFSFAV
-955 PRDISYS
+955 PKDISYS
-962 DKTGLFLIY
+962 DKTGLFLVY
-971 AINNDKTLTAHGE
+971 AVNNDKSLSAHGE
-984 NENFTLAGTE
+984 CESFTLTGTE
-994 ELVNDGV
+994 DLSNDGV

-1009 NSESFVNGGTV
+1009 NSESFGNGSTV
-1020 NATPYFFAEVTD
+1020 NATPYFYAELTD
-1032 KDGINVSGAGIGHDL
+1032 KDGINVSGGIGHDL
-1047 ELIIDNDMSMT
+1047 ELIIDNDMNLT
-1058 YQLNNRFQYDFGD
+1058 YQLNERFQYDFGD
-1071 YCKGTVDYVLPE
+1071 YCKGKVDYVLPE
-1083 LTDGPH
+1083 LSDGPH

-1110 VNATQQPSLS
+1110 VNATQQPTLS

-1132 TSFIISHDRAGS
+1132 TSFVISHDRAGS

-1165 TGIPTDHTYTIDW
+1165 TGIPTDQTYTIDW

-1214 VL
+1214 VLGQ

>member
-1 MKRLFLTWLV
+1 MKRFFLIWLMM
-11 VICGVVGATAQHF
+11 ICGMVSTMAQGF

-36 LLPYVSYSW
+36 LLPFVNYSW
-45 PLGTNYAD
+45 PLGGNYAD
-53 SVYEVSI
+53 STYEVRI
-60 AYPEFLDMEEADVK
+60 VYPEFLDMAEEDVN
-74 RYQDITTEPLPELP
+74 RYHAITTEQLPELP
-88 TIQQYVGVSRK
+88 LIQQYVGVSRK
-99 QGTLYAQFVPLVYR
+99 SGTLYAQFVPLVFR
-113 DGKYQKLVS
+113 EGKYQKLVS
-122 FQLKIQT
+122 FQLQVKSAPAGKT
-129 QPLKP
+129 
-134 TPKPLPCGRGAEIA
+134 R
-148 SRASSNQSSTPV
+148 RASSSGD
-160 REGLGVGSREGFG
+160 R
-173 GGFEGLG
+173 
-180 VGIYSTH
+180 YAAH
-187 SVLATGSWAKI
+187 SVLSSGHWAKI

-203 GFYELTDALL
+203 GFYHLTDALIR
-213 KKAGFNHPKKVKIY
+213 KAGFKNPKKVKIY
-227 GYGGALQP
+227 GYGGELQP
-235 ETLTGDYL
+235 EVLTGEYL
-243 ADTDDLKE
+243 SETDDLKE
-251 VTTCMMNGKRIFHAD
+251 VATCTIKGKRLFHAS
-266 GPVSWS
+266 GPVSWA

-294 SEEDVVTTDSATFF
+294 SDDEPLTADSASFVSS
-308 DAYYPAAS
+308 YYPSAS

-339 EKLTVGSDRTI
+339 EKLTVGSDRNI
-350 TLPGVHSTTTQL
+350 TLPGVHSTTTQI

-368 DSKFTATLLMNGT
+368 DSKFVATLLMNGT

-388 TSGLTSSGELSDGN
+388 SSGLTSSGTLSDGN
-402 AVATQSSWKFSI
+402 AVATQASWKFLL
-414 PDTVMKATDN
+414 PDSVMKTTDN

-441 SLYYSTPKPLLDF
+441 SLCYSTPKALTDF
-454 KTASVPVPE
+454 STSLPVPE
-463 YLYRITNQD
+463 YLYDIMNQD

-506 SLRVRIIPADELYNE
+506 SLRVRIVPADELYNE

-539 YDRAATDDDQPRYLL
+539 YDRAVTEADQPRYLL

-560 WDNRMLSSSWRS
+560 WDNRMLSSGWRS
-572 QSPDDFLLCYE
+572 LSPDDFLLCYE
-583 SENSFSTT
+583 SENSFSAT

-598 YFCLLD
+598 YYCLLD
-604 DGEGGSILKDKF
+604 DNEGGSILKDKF

-623 SARTAEEAKTLV
+623 SARTAEEAKILV

-666 MMDAE
+666 MQDAE
-671 AVVNTVKSL
+671 AVVSTVKSL
-680 YSSYDIKKI
+680 YANYDIKKI

-702 NSFPDVTRLIKQQF
+702 NSFPDVTRLIKQQL
-716 QTGALVMNYSGH
+716 QKGALVMNYSGH
-728 GGPSLLSHEGALRI
+728 GGPSLLSHEAVLRI
-742 TDFSEASSLR
+742 TDFGEASSLR
-752 LPLWITAACDVAPF
+752 LPLWVTAACDVAPF
-766 DGQSDNIAETAMLN
+766 DGQSDNIGETAMFN

-788 YGTARTVYASYNR
+788 YGTTRTVYASYNR
-801 MQNQSFMKYV
+801 LQNQSFMKY
-811 LGSENGR
+811 LLASKNGR

-832 FTSGS
+832 FVSGS
-837 TELLTNKLQYVLLGD
+837 TEMLTNKLQYVLLGD

-861 EQAVIDSINGKS
+861 EQAVIDSINGKA
-873 VADGILQLKAGSKVT
+873 VADGIQQLKAGSKVT
-888 LKGHLPDHPDFNGVV
+888 LKGHLPGHADFNGVV
-903 TVTVRDIEETIVGK
+903 TITVRDIEETIVGK

-922 ATETAL
+922 ATETAF

-936 IYSGS
+936 IYNGN
-941 DSVRAGQFTFSFAV
+941 DSVRNGQFSFSFAV
-955 PRDISYS
+955 PKDISYS
-962 DKTGLFLIY
+962 DKTGLFLVY
-971 AINNDKTLTAHGE
+971 AVNNDKSLSAHGE
-984 NENFTLAGTE
+984 CESFTLTGTE
-994 ELVNDGV
+994 DLSNDGV

-1009 NSESFVNGGTV
+1009 NSESFVNGSTV
-1020 NATPYFFAEVTD
+1020 NATPYFYAELTD
-1032 KDGINVSGAGIGHDL
+1032 KDGINVSGGIGHDL
-1047 ELIIDNDMSMT
+1047 ELIIDNDMNLT
-1058 YQLNNRFQYDFGD
+1058 YQLNERFQYDFGD
-1071 YCKGTVDYVLPE
+1071 YCKGKVDYVLPE
-1083 LTDGPH
+1083 LSDGPH

-1110 VNATQQPSLS
+1110 VNATQQPTLS

-1132 TSFIISHDRAGS
+1132 TSFVISHDRAGS

-1165 TGIPTDHTYTIDW
+1165 TGIPTDQTYTIDW

-1214 VL
+1214 VLGQ

>member
-1 MKRLFLTWLV
+1 MRRFFLIWLMM
-11 VICGVVGATAQHF
+11 ICGMVSTMAQGF

-36 LLPYVSYSW
+36 LLPFVNYSW
-45 PLGTNYAD
+45 PLGGNYAD
-53 SVYEVSI
+53 STYEVRI
-60 AYPEFLDMEEADVK
+60 AYPEFLDMDEEDVK
-74 RYQDITTEPLPELP
+74 RYHAITTDQLPELP
-88 TIQQYVGVSRK
+88 RIQQYVGVSRK
-99 QGTLYAQFVPLVYR
+99 SGTLYAQFVPLVFR
-113 DGKYQKLVS
+113 EGKYQKLVS
-122 FQLKIQT
+122 FQLQVKSAPAGKT
-129 QPLKP
+129 
-134 TPKPLPCGRGAEIA
+134 R
-148 SRASSNQSSTPV
+148 RASSSGD
-160 REGLGVGSREGFG
+160 R
-173 GGFEGLG
+173 
-180 VGIYSTH
+180 YAAH
-187 SVLATGSWAKI
+187 SVLSSGHWSKI
-198 RVPET
+198 RVSET
-203 GFYELTDALL
+203 GFYHLTDALIR
-213 KKAGFNHPKKVKIY
+213 KAGFKNPKKVKIY
-227 GYGGALQP
+227 GYGGELQP
-235 ETLTGDYL
+235 EVLTGEYL
-243 ADTDDLKE
+243 TETDDLKE
-251 VTTCMMNGKRIFHAD
+251 VATCTINGKRLFHAS
-266 GPVSWS
+266 GPVSWA

-294 SEEDVVTTDSATFF
+294 SDDEPLTADSASFVSS
-308 DAYYPAAS
+308 YYPSAS

-350 TLPGVHSTTTQL
+350 TLPGVHSTTAQI

-368 DSKFTATLLMNGT
+368 DSKFVATLLMNGT

-388 TSGLTSSGELSDGN
+388 TSGLTSSGALSDGN
-402 AVATQSSWKFSI
+402 AVATQASWKFLL
-414 PDTVMKATDN
+414 PDSVMKTTDN

-441 SLYYSTPKPLLDF
+441 SLCYSTPKALTDF
-454 KTASVPVPE
+454 STSLPVPE
-463 YLYRITNQD
+463 YLYNITNQD

-506 SLRVRIIPADELYNE
+506 SLRVRIVPADELYNE

-539 YDRAATDDDQPRYLL
+539 YDRAGTEADQPRYLL

-560 WDNRMLSSSWRS
+560 WDNRMLSSGWRS
-572 QSPDDFLLCYE
+572 LSPDDFLLCYE
-583 SENSFSTT
+583 SENSFSAT

-598 YFCLLD
+598 YYCLLD
-604 DGEGGSILKDKF
+604 DNEGGSILKDKF

-623 SARTAEEAKTLV
+623 SARTAEGAKILV

-666 MMDAE
+666 MQDAE
-671 AVVNTVKSL
+671 AVVSTVKSL
-680 YSSYDIKKI
+680 YSNYDIKKI

-702 NSFPDVTRLIKQQF
+702 NSFPDVTRLIKQQL
-716 QTGALVMNYSGH
+716 QKGALVMNYSGH
-728 GGPSLLSHEGALRI
+728 GGPSLLSHEAVLRI
-742 TDFSEASSLR
+742 TDFGEASSLR
-752 LPLWITAACDVAPF
+752 LPLWVTAACDVAPF
-766 DGQSDNIAETAMLN
+766 DGQSDNIGETAMFN

-788 YGTARTVYASYNR
+788 YGTTRTVYASYNR
-801 MQNQSFMKYV
+801 LQNQSFMKY
-811 LGSENGR
+811 LLASKNGR

-832 FTSGS
+832 FVSGS
-837 TELLTNKLQYVLLGD
+837 TEMLTNKLQYVLLGD

-861 EQAVIDSINGKS
+861 EQAVIDSINGKA
-873 VADGILQLKAGSKVT
+873 VADGIQQLKAGSKVT
-888 LKGHLPDHPDFNGVV
+888 LKGHLPGHADFNGVV
-903 TVTVRDIEETIVGK
+903 TITVRDIEETIVGK

-922 ATETAL
+922 ATETAF

-936 IYSGS
+936 IYNGS
-941 DSVRAGQFTFSFAV
+941 DSIRNGQFSFSFAV

-962 DKTGLFLIY
+962 DKTGLFLVY
-971 AINNDKTLTAHGE
+971 AINNDKTLSAHGE
-984 NENFTLAGTE
+984 CESFTLTGTE
-994 ELVNDGV
+994 DLANDGL

-1009 NSESFVNGGTV
+1009 NSESFVNGSTV
-1020 NATPYFFAEVTD
+1020 NATPYFYAELTD
-1032 KDGINVSGAGIGHDL
+1032 KDGINVSGGIGHDL
-1047 ELIIDNDMSMT
+1047 ELIIDNDMNLT
-1058 YQLNNRFQYDFGD
+1058 YQLNERFQYDFGD
-1071 YCKGTVDYVLPE
+1071 YCKGKVDYVLPE
-1083 LTDGPH
+1083 LSDGPH

-1110 VNATQQPSLS
+1110 VNATQQPTLS
-1120 NVICTK
+1120 NVVCTK

-1132 TSFIISHDRAGS
+1132 TSFVISHDRAGS

-1178 DLTTGNGSRLKTGVY
+1178 DLTTGSGSRLKTGVY

-1214 VL
+1214 VLGQ

>member
-1 MKRLFLTWLV
+1 MKRFFLIWLMM
-11 VICGVVGATAQHF
+11 ICGMVSTMAQVF

-36 LLPYVSYSW
+36 LLPFVNYSW
-45 PLGTNYAD
+45 PLGGNYAD
-53 SVYEVSI
+53 STYEVRI
-60 AYPEFLDMEEADVK
+60 AYPEFLDMAEEDVN
-74 RYQDITTEPLPELP
+74 RYHAITTEQLPELP
-88 TIQQYVGVSRK
+88 RIQQYVGVSRK
-99 QGTLYAQFVPLVYR
+99 SGTLYAQFVPLVFR
-113 DGKYQKLVS
+113 EGKYQKLVS
-122 FQLKIQT
+122 FQLQVKSAPAGKT
-129 QPLKP
+129 
-134 TPKPLPCGRGAEIA
+134 R
-148 SRASSNQSSTPV
+148 RASSSGD
-160 REGLGVGSREGFG
+160 R
-173 GGFEGLG
+173 
-180 VGIYSTH
+180 YAAH
-187 SVLATGSWAKI
+187 SVLSSGHWAKI

-203 GFYELTDALL
+203 GFYHLTDALIR
-213 KKAGFNHPKKVKIY
+213 KAGFKNPKKVKIY
-227 GYGGALQP
+227 GYGGELQP
-235 ETLTGDYL
+235 EVLTREYL
-243 ADTDDLKE
+243 SETDDLKE
-251 VTTCMMNGKRIFHAD
+251 VATCTIKGKRLFHAS
-266 GPVSWS
+266 GPVSWA

-294 SEEDVVTTDSATFF
+294 SDDEPLTADSASFVSS
-308 DAYYPAAS
+308 YYPSAS

-339 EKLTVGSDRTI
+339 EKLTVGSDRDI
-350 TLPGVHSTTTQL
+350 TLPGVHSTTTQI

-368 DSKFTATLLMNGT
+368 DSKFVATLLMNGT

-388 TSGLTSSGELSDGN
+388 SSGLTSSGTLSDGN
-402 AVATQSSWKFSI
+402 AVATQASWKFLL
-414 PDTVMKATDN
+414 PDSVMKTTDN

-441 SLYYSTPKPLLDF
+441 SLCYSTPKALTDF
-454 KTASVPVPE
+454 TTSLPVPE
-463 YLYRITNQD
+463 YLYDITNQD

-482 IIIPTSQ
+482 IIIPTRQ

-506 SLRVRIIPADELYNE
+506 SLRVRIVPADELYNE

-539 YDRAATDDDQPRYLL
+539 YDRAGTEADQPRYLL

-560 WDNRMLSSSWRS
+560 WDNRMLSSGWRS
-572 QSPDDFLLCYE
+572 LSPDDFLLCYE
-583 SENSFSTT
+583 SENSFSAT

-598 YFCLLD
+598 YYCLLD
-604 DGEGGSILKDKF
+604 DNEGGSILKDKF

-623 SARTAEEAKTLV
+623 SARTAEEAKILV

-666 MMDAE
+666 MQDAE
-671 AVVNTVKSL
+671 AVVSTVKSL
-680 YSSYDIKKI
+680 YANYDIKKI

-702 NSFPDVTRLIKQQF
+702 NSFPDVTRLIKQQL
-716 QTGALVMNYSGH
+716 QKGALVMNYSGH
-728 GGPSLLSHEGALRI
+728 GGPSLLSHEAVLRI
-742 TDFSEASSLR
+742 TDFGEASSLR
-752 LPLWITAACDVAPF
+752 LPLWVTAACDVAPF
-766 DGQSDNIAETAMLN
+766 DGQSDNIGETAMFN

-788 YGTARTVYASYNR
+788 YGTTRTVYASYNR
-801 MQNQSFMKYV
+801 LQNQSFMKY
-811 LGSENGR
+811 LLASKNER

-832 FTSGS
+832 FVSGS
-837 TELLTNKLQYVLLGD
+837 TEMLTNKLQYVLLGD

-861 EQAVIDSINGKS
+861 EQAVIDSINGKA
-873 VADGILQLKAGSKVT
+873 VADGIQQLKAGSKVT
-888 LKGHLPDHPDFNGVV
+888 LKGHLPGHADFNGVV
-903 TVTVRDIEETIVGK
+903 TITVRDIEETIVGK

-922 ATETAL
+922 ATETAF

-936 IYSGS
+936 IYNGN
-941 DSVRAGQFTFSFAV
+941 DSVRNGQFSFSFAV
-955 PRDISYS
+955 PKDISYS
-962 DKTGLFLIY
+962 DKTGLFLVY
-971 AINNDKTLTAHGE
+971 AVNNDKSLSAHGE
-984 NENFTLAGTE
+984 CESFTLTGTE
-994 ELVNDGV
+994 DLSNDGV

-1009 NSESFVNGGTV
+1009 NSESFSNGSTV
-1020 NATPYFFAEVTD
+1020 NATPYFYAELTD
-1032 KDGINVSGAGIGHDL
+1032 KDGINVSGGIGHDL
-1047 ELIIDNDMSMT
+1047 ELIIDNDMNLT
-1058 YQLNNRFQYDFGD
+1058 YQLNERFQYDFGD
-1071 YCKGTVDYVLPE
+1071 YCKGKVDYVLPE
-1083 LTDGPH
+1083 LSDGPH

-1110 VNATQQPSLS
+1110 VNATQQPTLS

-1132 TSFIISHDRAGS
+1132 TSFVISHDRAGS

-1165 TGIPTDHTYTIDW
+1165 TGIPTDQTYTIDW

-1214 VL
+1214 VLGQ

>member
-1 MKRLFLTWLV
+1 MKRFFLIWLMM
-11 VICGVVGATAQHF
+11 ICGMVSTMAQGF

-36 LLPYVSYSW
+36 LLPFVNYSW
-45 PLGTNYAD
+45 PLGGNYAD
-53 SVYEVSI
+53 STYEVRI
-60 AYPEFLDMEEADVK
+60 AYPEFLDMAEEDVN
-74 RYQDITTEPLPELP
+74 RYHAITTEQLPELP
-88 TIQQYVGVSRK
+88 RIQQYVGVSRK
-99 QGTLYAQFVPLVYR
+99 SGTLYAQFVPLVFR
-113 DGKYQKLVS
+113 EGKYQKLVS
-122 FQLKIQT
+122 FQLQVKSAPAGKT
-129 QPLKP
+129 
-134 TPKPLPCGRGAEIA
+134 R
-148 SRASSNQSSTPV
+148 RASSSGD
-160 REGLGVGSREGFG
+160 R
-173 GGFEGLG
+173 
-180 VGIYSTH
+180 YAAH
-187 SVLATGSWAKI
+187 SVLSSGHWAKI

-203 GFYELTDALL
+203 GFYHLTDALIR
-213 KKAGFNHPKKVKIY
+213 KAGFKNPKKVKIY
-227 GYGGALQP
+227 GYGGELQP
-235 ETLTGDYL
+235 EVLTGEYL
-243 ADTDDLKE
+243 SETDDLKE
-251 VTTCMMNGKRIFHAD
+251 VATCTIKGKRLFHAS
-266 GPVSWS
+266 GPVSWA

-294 SEEDVVTTDSATFF
+294 SDDEPLTADSASFVSS
-308 DAYYPAAS
+308 YYPSAS

-339 EKLTVGSDRTI
+339 EKLTVGSDRNI
-350 TLPGVHSTTTQL
+350 TLPGVHSTTTQI

-368 DSKFTATLLMNGT
+368 DSRFVATLLMNGT

-388 TSGLTSSGELSDGN
+388 SSGLTSSGTLSDGN
-402 AVATQSSWKFSI
+402 AVATQASWKFLL
-414 PDTVMKATDN
+414 PDSVMKTTDN

-441 SLYYSTPKPLLDF
+441 SLCYSTPKALTDF
-454 KTASVPVPE
+454 TTSLPVPE
-463 YLYRITNQD
+463 YLYDITNQD

-506 SLRVRIIPADELYNE
+506 SLRVRIVPADELYNE

-539 YDRAATDDDQPRYLL
+539 YDRAGTEADQPRYLL

-560 WDNRMLSSSWRS
+560 WDNRMLSSGWRS
-572 QSPDDFLLCYE
+572 LSPDDFLLCYE
-583 SENSFSTT
+583 SENSFSAT

-598 YFCLLD
+598 YYCLLD
-604 DGEGGSILKDKF
+604 DNEGGSILKDKF

-623 SARTAEEAKTLV
+623 SARTAEEAKILV

-666 MMDAE
+666 MQDAE
-671 AVVNTVKSL
+671 AVVSTVKSL
-680 YSSYDIKKI
+680 YANYDIKKI

-702 NSFPDVTRLIKQQF
+702 NSFPDVTRLIKQQL
-716 QTGALVMNYSGH
+716 QKGALVMNYSGH
-728 GGPSLLSHEGALRI
+728 GGPSLLSHEAVLRI
-742 TDFSEASSLR
+742 TDFGEASSLR
-752 LPLWITAACDVAPF
+752 LPLWVTAACDVAPF
-766 DGQSDNIAETAMLN
+766 DGLGDNIGETAMLN

-788 YGTARTVYASYNR
+788 YGTTRTVYASYNR
-801 MQNQSFMKYV
+801 LQNQSFMKY
-811 LGSENGR
+811 LLASKNGR

-832 FTSGS
+832 FVSGS
-837 TELLTNKLQYVLLGD
+837 TEMLTNKLQYVLLGD
-852 PALTLASPT
+852 PALALASPT
-861 EQAVIDSINGKS
+861 EQAVIDSINGKA
-873 VADGILQLKAGSKVT
+873 VADGIQQLKAGSKVT
-888 LKGHLPDHPDFNGVV
+888 LKGHLPGHADFNGVV
-903 TVTVRDIEETIVGK
+903 TITVRDIEETIVGK

-922 ATETAL
+922 ATETAF

-936 IYSGS
+936 IYNGS
-941 DSVRAGQFTFSFAV
+941 DSIRNGQFSFSFAV
-955 PRDISYS
+955 PKDISYS
-962 DKTGLFLIY
+962 DKTGLFLVY
-971 AINNDKTLTAHGE
+971 AVNNDKSLSAHGE
-984 NENFTLAGTE
+984 CESFTLTGTE
-994 ELVNDGV
+994 DLSNDGV

-1009 NSESFVNGGTV
+1009 NSESFVNGSTV
-1020 NATPYFFAEVTD
+1020 NATPYFYAELTD
-1032 KDGINVSGAGIGHDL
+1032 KDGINVSGGIGHDL
-1047 ELIIDNDMSMT
+1047 ELIIDNDMNLT
-1058 YQLNNRFQYDFGD
+1058 YQLNERFQYDFGD
-1071 YCKGTVDYVLPE
+1071 YCKGKVDYVLPE
-1083 LTDGPH
+1083 LSDGPH

-1110 VNATQQPSLS
+1110 VNATQQPTLS

-1132 TSFIISHDRAGS
+1132 TSFVISHDRAGS

-1178 DLTTGNGSRLKTGVY
+1178 DLTTGSGSRLKTGVY

-1214 VL
+1214 VLGQ

>member
-1 MKRLFLTWLV
+1 MKRFFLIWLMM
-11 VICGVVGATAQHF
+11 ICGMVSTMAQGF

-36 LLPYVSYSW
+36 LLPFVNYSW
-45 PLGTNYAD
+45 PLGGNYAD
-53 SVYEVSI
+53 STYEVRI
-60 AYPEFLDMEEADVK
+60 AYPEFLDMAEEDVN
-74 RYQDITTEPLPELP
+74 RYHAITTEQLPELP
-88 TIQQYVGVSRK
+88 RIQQYVGVSRK
-99 QGTLYAQFVPLVYR
+99 SGTLYAQFVPLVFR
-113 DGKYQKLVS
+113 EGKYQKLVS
-122 FQLKIQT
+122 FQLQVKSAPAGKT
-129 QPLKP
+129 
-134 TPKPLPCGRGAEIA
+134 R
-148 SRASSNQSSTPV
+148 RASSSGD
-160 REGLGVGSREGFG
+160 R
-173 GGFEGLG
+173 
-180 VGIYSTH
+180 YAAH
-187 SVLATGSWAKI
+187 SVLSSGHWAKI

-203 GFYELTDALL
+203 GFYHLTDALIR
-213 KKAGFNHPKKVKIY
+213 KAGFKNPKKVKIY
-227 GYGGALQP
+227 GYGGELQP
-235 ETLTGDYL
+235 EVLTGEYL
-243 ADTDDLKE
+243 SETDDLKE
-251 VTTCMMNGKRIFHAD
+251 VATCTIKGKRLFHAS
-266 GPVSWS
+266 GPVSWA

-294 SEEDVVTTDSATFF
+294 SDDEPLTADSASFVSS
-308 DAYYPAAS
+308 YYPSAS

-339 EKLTVGSDRTI
+339 EKLTVGSDRNI
-350 TLPGVHSTTTQL
+350 TLPGVHSTTTQI

-368 DSKFTATLLMNGT
+368 DSKFVATLLMNGT

-388 TSGLTSSGELSDGN
+388 SSGLTSSGTLSDGN
-402 AVATQSSWKFSI
+402 AVATQASWKFLL
-414 PDTVMKATDN
+414 PDSVMKTTDN

-441 SLYYSTPKPLLDF
+441 SLCYSTPKALTDF
-454 KTASVPVPE
+454 TTSLPVPE
-463 YLYRITNQD
+463 YLYDITNQD

-506 SLRVRIIPADELYNE
+506 SLRVRIVPADELYNE

-539 YDRAATDDDQPRYLL
+539 YDRAGTEADQPRYLL

-560 WDNRMLSSSWRS
+560 WDNRMLSSGWRS
-572 QSPDDFLLCYE
+572 LSPDDFLLCYE
-583 SENSFSTT
+583 SENSFSAT

-598 YFCLLD
+598 YYCLLD
-604 DGEGGSILKDKF
+604 DNEGGSILKDKF

-623 SARTAEEAKTLV
+623 SARTAEEAKILV

-666 MMDAE
+666 MQDAE
-671 AVVNTVKSL
+671 AVVSTVKSL
-680 YSSYDIKKI
+680 YANYDIKKI

-702 NSFPDVTRLIKQQF
+702 NSFPDVTRLIKQQL
-716 QTGALVMNYSGH
+716 QKGALVMNYSGH
-728 GGPSLLSHEGALRI
+728 GGPSLLSHEAVLRI
-742 TDFSEASSLR
+742 TDFGEASSLR
-752 LPLWITAACDVAPF
+752 LPLWVTAACDVAPF
-766 DGQSDNIAETAMLN
+766 DGQSDNIGETAMLN

-788 YGTARTVYASYNR
+788 YGTTRTVYASYNR
-801 MQNQSFMKYV
+801 LQNQSFMKY
-811 LGSENGR
+811 LLASKNGR

-832 FTSGS
+832 FVSGS
-837 TELLTNKLQYVLLGD
+837 TEMLTNKLQYVLLGD

-861 EQAVIDSINGKS
+861 EQAVIDSINGKA
-873 VADGILQLKAGSKVT
+873 VADGIQQLKAGSKVT
-888 LKGHLPDHPDFNGVV
+888 LKGHLPGHADFNGVV
-903 TVTVRDIEETIVGK
+903 TITVRDIEETIVGK

-922 ATETAL
+922 ATETAF

-936 IYSGS
+936 IYNGN
-941 DSVRAGQFTFSFAV
+941 DSVRNGQFSFSFAV
-955 PRDISYS
+955 PKDISYS
-962 DKTGLFLIY
+962 DKTGLFLVY
-971 AINNDKTLTAHGE
+971 AVNNDKSLSAHGE
-984 NENFTLAGTE
+984 CESFTLTGTE
-994 ELVNDGV
+994 DLSNDGV

-1009 NSESFVNGGTV
+1009 NSESFGNGSTV
-1020 NATPYFFAEVTD
+1020 NATPYFYAELTD
-1032 KDGINVSGAGIGHDL
+1032 KDGINVSGGIGHDL
-1047 ELIIDNDMSMT
+1047 ELIIDNDMNLT
-1058 YQLNNRFQYDFGD
+1058 YQLNERFQYDFGD
-1071 YCKGTVDYVLPE
+1071 YCKGKVDYVLPE
-1083 LTDGPH
+1083 LSDGPH

-1110 VNATQQPSLS
+1110 VNATQQPTLS

-1132 TSFIISHDRAGS
+1132 TSFVISHDRAGS

-1165 TGIPTDHTYTIDW
+1165 TGIPTDQTYTIDW

-1214 VL
+1214 VLGQ

>member
-1 MKRLFLTWLV
+1 MKRFFLIWLMM
-11 VICGVVGATAQHF
+11 ICGMVSTMAQGF

-36 LLPYVSYSW
+36 LLPFVNYSW
-45 PLGTNYAD
+45 PLGGNYAD
-53 SVYEVSI
+53 STYEVRI
-60 AYPEFLDMEEADVK
+60 VYPEFLDMAEEDVN
-74 RYQDITTEPLPELP
+74 RYHAITTEQLPELP
-88 TIQQYVGVSRK
+88 LIQQYVGVSRK
-99 QGTLYAQFVPLVYR
+99 SGTLYAQFVPLVFR
-113 DGKYQKLVS
+113 EGKYQKLVS
-122 FQLKIQT
+122 FQLQVKSAPAGKT
-129 QPLKP
+129 
-134 TPKPLPCGRGAEIA
+134 R
-148 SRASSNQSSTPV
+148 RASSSGD
-160 REGLGVGSREGFG
+160 R
-173 GGFEGLG
+173 
-180 VGIYSTH
+180 YAAH
-187 SVLATGSWAKI
+187 SVLSSGHWAKI

-203 GFYELTDALL
+203 GFYHLTDALIR
-213 KKAGFNHPKKVKIY
+213 KAGFKNPKKVKIY
-227 GYGGALQP
+227 GYGGELQP
-235 ETLTGDYL
+235 EVLTGEYL
-243 ADTDDLKE
+243 SETDDLKE
-251 VTTCMMNGKRIFHAD
+251 VATCTIKGKRLFHAS
-266 GPVSWS
+266 GPVSWA

-294 SEEDVVTTDSATFF
+294 SDDKPLTADSASFVSS
-308 DAYYPAAS
+308 YYPSAS

-339 EKLTVGSDRTI
+339 EKLTVGSDRNI
-350 TLPGVHSTTTQL
+350 TLPGVHSTTQI
-362 NVNLSY
+362 NVNLSC
-368 DSKFTATLLMNGT
+368 DSKFVATLLMNGT

-388 TSGLTSSGELSDGN
+388 SSGLTSSGTLSDGN
-402 AVATQSSWKFSI
+402 AVATQASWKFLL
-414 PDTVMKATDN
+414 PDSVMKTTDN

-441 SLYYSTPKPLLDF
+441 SLCYSTPKALTDF
-454 KTASVPVPE
+454 STSLPVPE
-463 YLYRITNQD
+463 YLYDITNQD

-506 SLRVRIIPADELYNE
+506 SLRVRIVPADELYNE

-539 YDRAATDDDQPRYLL
+539 YDRAGTEADQPRYLL

-560 WDNRMLSSSWRS
+560 WDNRMLSSGWRS
-572 QSPDDFLLCYE
+572 LSPDDFLLCYE
-583 SENSFSTT
+583 SENSFSAT

-598 YFCLLD
+598 YYCLLD
-604 DGEGGSILKDKF
+604 DNEGGSILKDKF

-623 SARTAEEAKTLV
+623 SARTAEEAKILV

-666 MMDAE
+666 MQDAE
-671 AVVNTVKSL
+671 AVVSTVKSL
-680 YSSYDIKKI
+680 YANYDIKKI

-702 NSFPDVTRLIKQQF
+702 NSFPDVTRLIKQQL
-716 QTGALVMNYSGH
+716 QKGALVMNYSGH
-728 GGPSLLSHEGALRI
+728 GGPSLLSHEAVLRI
-742 TDFSEASSLR
+742 TDFGEASSLR
-752 LPLWITAACDVAPF
+752 LPLWVTAACDVAPF
-766 DGQSDNIAETAMLN
+766 DGQSDNIGETAMFN

-788 YGTARTVYASYNR
+788 YGTTRTVYASYNR
-801 MQNQSFMKYV
+801 LQNQSFMKY
-811 LGSENGR
+811 LLASKNGR

-832 FTSGS
+832 FVSGS
-837 TELLTNKLQYVLLGD
+837 TEMLTNKLQYVLLGD

-861 EQAVIDSINGKS
+861 EQAVIDSINGKA
-873 VADGILQLKAGSKVT
+873 VADGIQQLKAGSKVT
-888 LKGHLPDHPDFNGVV
+888 LKGHLPGHADFNGVV
-903 TVTVRDIEETIVGK
+903 TITVRDIEETIVGK

-922 ATETAL
+922 ATETAF

-936 IYSGS
+936 IYNGN
-941 DSVRAGQFTFSFAV
+941 DSVRNGQFSFSFAV
-955 PRDISYS
+955 PKDISYS
-962 DKTGLFLIY
+962 DKTGLFLVY
-971 AINNDKTLTAHGE
+971 AVNNDKSLSAHGE
-984 NENFTLAGTE
+984 CESFTLTGTE
-994 ELVNDGV
+994 DLSNDGV

-1009 NSESFVNGGTV
+1009 NSESFVNGSTV
-1020 NATPYFFAEVTD
+1020 NATPYFYAELTD
-1032 KDGINVSGAGIGHDL
+1032 KDGINVSGGIGHDL
-1047 ELIIDNDMSMT
+1047 ELIIDNDMNLT
-1058 YQLNNRFQYDFGD
+1058 YQLNERFQYDFGD
-1071 YCKGTVDYVLPE
+1071 YCKGKVDYVLPE
-1083 LTDGPH
+1083 LSDGPH

-1110 VNATQQPSLS
+1110 VNATQQPTLS

-1132 TSFIISHDRAGS
+1132 TSFVISHDRAGS

-1165 TGIPTDHTYTIDW
+1165 TGIPTDQTYTIDW

-1214 VL
+1214 VLGQ

>member
-1 MKRLFLTWLV
+1 MKRFFLIWLMM
-11 VICGVVGATAQHF
+11 ICGMVSTMAQGF
-24 YNLTAEEVKIDS
+24 YSLTAEEVKIDS
-36 LLPYVSYSW
+36 LLPFVNYSW
-45 PLGTNYAD
+45 PLGGNYAD
-53 SVYEVSI
+53 STYEVRI
-60 AYPEFLDMEEADVK
+60 AYPEFLDMAEEDVN
-74 RYQDITTEPLPELP
+74 RYHAITTEQLPELP
-88 TIQQYVGVSRK
+88 RIQQYVGVSRK
-99 QGTLYAQFVPLVYR
+99 SGTLYAQFVPLVFR
-113 DGKYQKLVS
+113 EGKYQKLVS
-122 FQLKIQT
+122 FQLQVKSAPAGKT
-129 QPLKP
+129 
-134 TPKPLPCGRGAEIA
+134 R
-148 SRASSNQSSTPV
+148 RASSSGD
-160 REGLGVGSREGFG
+160 R
-173 GGFEGLG
+173 
-180 VGIYSTH
+180 YAAH
-187 SVLATGSWAKI
+187 SVLSSGHWAKI

-203 GFYELTDALL
+203 GFYHLTDALIR
-213 KKAGFNHPKKVKIY
+213 KAGFKNPKKVKIY
-227 GYGGALQP
+227 GYGGELQP
-235 ETLTGDYL
+235 EVLTGEYL
-243 ADTDDLKE
+243 SETDDLKE
-251 VTTCMMNGKRIFHAD
+251 VATCTIKGKRLFHAS
-266 GPVSWS
+266 GPVSWA

-294 SEEDVVTTDSATFF
+294 SDDEPLTADSASFVSS
-308 DAYYPAAS
+308 YYPSAS

-339 EKLTVGSDRTI
+339 EKLTVGSDRNI
-350 TLPGVHSTTTQL
+350 TLPGVHSTTTQV

-368 DSKFTATLLMNGT
+368 DSKFVATLLMNGT

-388 TSGLTSSGELSDGN
+388 SSGLTSSGTLSDGN
-402 AVATQSSWKFSI
+402 AVATQASWKFLL
-414 PDTVMKATDN
+414 PDSVMKTTDN

-434 EVRLDYV
+434 EVLLDYV
-441 SLYYSTPKPLLDF
+441 SLCYSTPKALTDF
-454 KTASVPVPE
+454 TTSLPVPE
-463 YLYRITNQD
+463 YLYDITNQD

-506 SLRVRIIPADELYNE
+506 SLRVRIVPADELYNE

-539 YDRAATDDDQPRYLL
+539 YDRAGTEADQPRYLL

-560 WDNRMLSSSWRS
+560 WDNRMLSSGWRS
-572 QSPDDFLLCYE
+572 LSPDDFLLCYE
-583 SENSFSTT
+583 SENSFSAT

-598 YFCLLD
+598 YYCLLD
-604 DGEGGSILKDKF
+604 DNEGGSILKDKF

-623 SARTAEEAKTLV
+623 SARTAEEAKILV

-666 MMDAE
+666 MQDAE
-671 AVVNTVKSL
+671 AVVSTVKSL
-680 YSSYDIKKI
+680 YANYDIKKI

-702 NSFPDVTRLIKQQF
+702 NSFPDVTRLIKQQL
-716 QTGALVMNYSGH
+716 QKGALVMNYSGH
-728 GGPSLLSHEGALRI
+728 GGPSLLSHEAVLRI
-742 TDFSEASSLR
+742 TDFGEASSLR
-752 LPLWITAACDVAPF
+752 LPLWVTAACDVAPF
-766 DGQSDNIAETAMLN
+766 DGQSDNIGETAMFN

-788 YGTARTVYASYNR
+788 YGTTRTVYASYNR
-801 MQNQSFMKYV
+801 LQNQSFMKY
-811 LGSENGR
+811 LLASKNGR

-832 FTSGS
+832 FVSGS
-837 TELLTNKLQYVLLGD
+837 TEMLTNKLQYVLLGD

-861 EQAVIDSINGKS
+861 EQAVIDSINGKA
-873 VADGILQLKAGSKVT
+873 VADGIQQLKAGSKVT
-888 LKGHLPDHPDFNGVV
+888 LKGHLPGHADFNGVV
-903 TVTVRDIEETIVGK
+903 TITVRDIEETIVGK

-922 ATETAL
+922 ATETAF

-936 IYSGS
+936 IYNGN
-941 DSVRAGQFTFSFAV
+941 DSVRNGQFSFSFAV
-955 PRDISYS
+955 PKDISYS
-962 DKTGLFLIY
+962 DKTGLFLVY
-971 AINNDKTLTAHGE
+971 AVNNDKSLSAHGE
-984 NENFTLAGTE
+984 CESFTLTGTE
-994 ELVNDGV
+994 DLSNDGV

-1009 NSESFVNGGTV
+1009 NSESFVNGSTV
-1020 NATPYFFAEVTD
+1020 NATPYFYAELTD
-1032 KDGINVSGAGIGHDL
+1032 KDGINVSGGIGHDL
-1047 ELIIDNDMSMT
+1047 ELIIDNDMNLT
-1058 YQLNNRFQYDFGD
+1058 YQLNECFQYDFGD
-1071 YCKGTVDYVLPE
+1071 YCKGKVDYVLPE
-1083 LTDGPH
+1083 LSDGPH

-1110 VNATQQPSLS
+1110 VNATQQPTLS

-1132 TSFIISHDRAGS
+1132 TSFVISHDRAGS

-1165 TGIPTDHTYTIDW
+1165 TGIPTDQTYTIDW

-1214 VL
+1214 VLGQ

>member
-1 MKRLFLTWLV
+1 MKRFFLIWLMM
-11 VICGVVGATAQHF
+11 ICGMVSTMAQGF

-36 LLPYVSYSW
+36 LLPFVNYSW
-45 PLGTNYAD
+45 PLGGNYAD
-53 SVYEVSI
+53 STYEVRI
-60 AYPEFLDMEEADVK
+60 AYPEFLDMAEEDVN
-74 RYQDITTEPLPELP
+74 RYHAITTEQLPELP
-88 TIQQYVGVSRK
+88 RIQQYVGVSRK
-99 QGTLYAQFVPLVYR
+99 SGTLYAQFVPLVFR
-113 DGKYQKLVS
+113 EGKYQKLVS
-122 FQLKIQT
+122 FQLQVKSAPAGKT
-129 QPLKP
+129 
-134 TPKPLPCGRGAEIA
+134 R
-148 SRASSNQSSTPV
+148 RASSSGD
-160 REGLGVGSREGFG
+160 R
-173 GGFEGLG
+173 
-180 VGIYSTH
+180 YAAH
-187 SVLATGSWAKI
+187 SVLSSGHWAKI

-203 GFYELTDALL
+203 GFYHLTDALIR
-213 KKAGFNHPKKVKIY
+213 KAGFKNPKKVKIY
-227 GYGGALQP
+227 GYGGELQP
-235 ETLTGDYL
+235 EVLTGEYL
-243 ADTDDLKE
+243 SETDDLKE
-251 VTTCMMNGKRIFHAD
+251 VATCTIKGKRLFHAS
-266 GPVSWS
+266 GPVSWA

-294 SEEDVVTTDSATFF
+294 SDDEPLTADSASFVSS
-308 DAYYPAAS
+308 YYPSAS
-316 DYHDLYEVDDY
+316 DYHDLYEIDDY

-339 EKLTVGSDRTI
+339 EKLTVGSDRNI
-350 TLPGVHSTTTQL
+350 TLPGVHSTTTQI

-368 DSKFTATLLMNGT
+368 DSKFVATLLMNGT

-388 TSGLTSSGELSDGN
+388 SSGLTSSGTLSDGN
-402 AVATQSSWKFSI
+402 AVATQASWKFLL
-414 PDTVMKATDN
+414 PDSVMKTTDN

-441 SLYYSTPKPLLDF
+441 SLCYSTPKALTDF
-454 KTASVPVPE
+454 STSLPVPE
-463 YLYRITNQD
+463 YLYDITNQD

-506 SLRVRIIPADELYNE
+506 SLRVRIVPADELYNE

-539 YDRAATDDDQPRYLL
+539 YDRAGTEADQPRYLL

-560 WDNRMLSSSWRS
+560 WDNRMLSSGWRS
-572 QSPDDFLLCYE
+572 LSPDDFLLCYE
-583 SENSFSTT
+583 SENSFSAT

-598 YFCLLD
+598 YYCLLD
-604 DGEGGSILKDKF
+604 DNEGGSILKDKF

-623 SARTAEEAKTLV
+623 SARTAEEAKILV

-666 MMDAE
+666 MQDAE
-671 AVVNTVKSL
+671 AVVSTVKSL
-680 YSSYDIKKI
+680 YANYDIKKI

-702 NSFPDVTRLIKQQF
+702 NSFPDVTRLIKQQL
-716 QTGALVMNYSGH
+716 QKGALVMNYSGH
-728 GGPSLLSHEGALRI
+728 GGPSLLSHEAVLRI
-742 TDFSEASSLR
+742 TDFGEASSLR
-752 LPLWITAACDVAPF
+752 LPLWVTAACDVAPF
-766 DGQSDNIAETAMLN
+766 DGQSDNIGETAMFN

-788 YGTARTVYASYNR
+788 YGTTRTVYASYNR
-801 MQNQSFMKYV
+801 LQNQSFMKY
-811 LGSENGR
+811 LLASKNGR

-832 FTSGS
+832 FVSGS
-837 TELLTNKLQYVLLGD
+837 TEMLTNKLQYVLLGD

-861 EQAVIDSINGKS
+861 EQAVIDSINGKA
-873 VADGILQLKAGSKVT
+873 VADGIQQLKAGSKVT
-888 LKGHLPDHPDFNGVV
+888 LKGHLPGHADFNGVV
-903 TVTVRDIEETIVGK
+903 TITVRDIEETIVGK

-922 ATETAL
+922 ATETAF

-936 IYSGS
+936 IYNGN
-941 DSVRAGQFTFSFAV
+941 DSVRSGQFSFSFAV
-955 PRDISYS
+955 PKDISYS
-962 DKTGLFLIY
+962 DKTGLFLVY
-971 AINNDKTLTAHGE
+971 AVNNDKSLSAHGE
-984 NENFTLAGTE
+984 CESFTLTGTE
-994 ELVNDGV
+994 DLSNDGV

-1009 NSESFVNGGTV
+1009 NSESFVNGSTV
-1020 NATPYFFAEVTD
+1020 NATPYFYAELTD
-1032 KDGINVSGAGIGHDL
+1032 KDGINVSGGIGHDL
-1047 ELIIDNDMSMT
+1047 ELIIDNDMNLT
-1058 YQLNNRFQYDFGD
+1058 YQLNERFLYDFGD
-1071 YCKGTVDYVLPE
+1071 YCKGKVDYVLPE
-1083 LTDGPH
+1083 LSDGPH

-1110 VNATQQPSLS
+1110 VNATQQPTLS

-1132 TSFIISHDRAGS
+1132 TSFIISPDRAGS

-1165 TGIPTDHTYTIDW
+1165 TGIPTDQTYTIDW

-1214 VL
+1214 VLGQ

>member
-1 MKRLFLTWLV
+1 MKRFFLIWLMM
-11 VICGVVGATAQHF
+11 ICGMVSTMAQGF

-36 LLPYVSYSW
+36 LLPFVNYSW
-45 PLGTNYAD
+45 PLGGNYAD
-53 SVYEVSI
+53 STYEVRI
-60 AYPEFLDMEEADVK
+60 AYPEFLDMAEEDVN
-74 RYQDITTEPLPELP
+74 RYHAITTEQLPELP
-88 TIQQYVGVSRK
+88 RIQQYVGVSRK
-99 QGTLYAQFVPLVYR
+99 SGTLYAQFVPLVFR
-113 DGKYQKLVS
+113 EGKYQKLVS
-122 FQLKIQT
+122 FQLQVKSAPAGKT
-129 QPLKP
+129 
-134 TPKPLPCGRGAEIA
+134 R
-148 SRASSNQSSTPV
+148 RASSSGD
-160 REGLGVGSREGFG
+160 R
-173 GGFEGLG
+173 
-180 VGIYSTH
+180 YAAH
-187 SVLATGSWAKI
+187 SVLSSGHWAKI

-203 GFYELTDALL
+203 GFYHLTDALIR
-213 KKAGFNHPKKVKIY
+213 KAGFKNPKKVKIY
-227 GYGGALQP
+227 GYGGELQP
-235 ETLTGDYL
+235 EVLTGEYL
-243 ADTDDLKE
+243 SETDDLKE
-251 VTTCMMNGKRIFHAD
+251 VATCTIKGKRLFHAS
-266 GPVSWS
+266 GPVSWA

-294 SEEDVVTTDSATFF
+294 SDDEPLTADSASFVSS
-308 DAYYPAAS
+308 YYPSAS

-339 EKLTVGSDRTI
+339 EKLTVGSDRNI
-350 TLPGVHSTTTQL
+350 TLPGVHSTTTQI

-368 DSKFTATLLMNGT
+368 DSKFVATLLMNGT

-388 TSGLTSSGELSDGN
+388 SSGLTSSGTLSDGN
-402 AVATQSSWKFSI
+402 AVATQASWKFLL
-414 PDTVMKATDN
+414 PDSVMKTTDN

-441 SLYYSTPKPLLDF
+441 SLCYSTPKALTDF
-454 KTASVPVPE
+454 TTSLPVPE
-463 YLYRITNQD
+463 YLYNITNQD

-506 SLRVRIIPADELYNE
+506 SLRVRIVPADELYNE

-539 YDRAATDDDQPRYLL
+539 YDRAGTEADQPRYLL

-560 WDNRMLSSSWRS
+560 WDNRMLSSGWRS
-572 QSPDDFLLCYE
+572 LSPDDFLLCYE
-583 SENSFSTT
+583 SENSFSAT

-598 YFCLLD
+598 YYCLLD
-604 DGEGGSILKDKF
+604 DNEGGSILKDKF

-623 SARTAEEAKTLV
+623 SARTAEEAKILV

-666 MMDAE
+666 MQDAE
-671 AVVNTVKSL
+671 AVVSTVKSL
-680 YSSYDIKKI
+680 YANYDIKKI

-702 NSFPDVTRLIKQQF
+702 NSFPDVTRLIKQQL
-716 QTGALVMNYSGH
+716 QKGALVMNYSGH
-728 GGPSLLSHEGALRI
+728 GGPSLLSHEAVLRI
-742 TDFSEASSLR
+742 TDFGEASSLR
-752 LPLWITAACDVAPF
+752 LPLWVTAACDVAPF
-766 DGQSDNIAETAMLN
+766 DGQSDNIGETAMFN

-788 YGTARTVYASYNR
+788 YGTTRTVYASYNR
-801 MQNQSFMKYV
+801 LQNQSFMKY
-811 LGSENGR
+811 LLASKNGR

-832 FTSGS
+832 FVSGS
-837 TELLTNKLQYVLLGD
+837 TEMLTNKLQYVLLGD

-861 EQAVIDSINGKS
+861 EQAVIDSINGKA
-873 VADGILQLKAGSKVT
+873 VADGIQQLKAGSKVT
-888 LKGHLPDHPDFNGVV
+888 LKGHLPGHAGFNGVV
-903 TVTVRDIEETIVGK
+903 TITVRDIEETIVGK

-922 ATETAL
+922 ATETAF

-936 IYSGS
+936 IYNGN
-941 DSVRAGQFTFSFAV
+941 DSVRNGQFSFSFAV
-955 PRDISYS
+955 PKDISYS
-962 DKTGLFLIY
+962 DKTGLFLVY
-971 AINNDKTLTAHGE
+971 AVNNDKSLSAHGE
-984 NENFTLAGTE
+984 CESFTLTGTE
-994 ELVNDGV
+994 DLSNDGV

-1009 NSESFVNGGTV
+1009 NSESFVNGSTV
-1020 NATPYFFAEVTD
+1020 NATPYFYAELTD
-1032 KDGINVSGAGIGHDL
+1032 KDGINVSGGIGHDL
-1047 ELIIDNDMSMT
+1047 ELIIDNDMNLT
-1058 YQLNNRFQYDFGD
+1058 YQLNERFQYDFGD
-1071 YCKGTVDYVLPE
+1071 YCKGKVDYVLPE
-1083 LTDGPH
+1083 LSDGPH

-1110 VNATQQPSLS
+1110 VNATQQPTLS

-1132 TSFIISHDRAGS
+1132 TSFVISHDRAGS

-1165 TGIPTDHTYTIDW
+1165 TGIPTDQTYTIDW
-1178 DLTTGNGSRLKTGVY
+1178 DLTTGSGSRLKTGVY

-1214 VL
+1214 VLGQ

>member
-1 MKRLFLTWLV
+1 MKRFFLIWLMM
-11 VICGVVGATAQHF
+11 ICGMVSTMAQGF

-36 LLPYVSYSW
+36 LLPFVNYSW
-45 PLGTNYAD
+45 PLGGNYAD
-53 SVYEVSI
+53 STYEVRI
-60 AYPEFLDMEEADVK
+60 AYPEFLDMAEEDVN
-74 RYQDITTEPLPELP
+74 RYHAITTEQLPELP
-88 TIQQYVGVSRK
+88 RIQQYVGVSRK
-99 QGTLYAQFVPLVYR
+99 SGTLYAQFVPLVFR
-113 DGKYQKLVS
+113 EGKYQKLVS
-122 FQLKIQT
+122 FQLQVKSAPAGKT
-129 QPLKP
+129 
-134 TPKPLPCGRGAEIA
+134 R
-148 SRASSNQSSTPV
+148 RASSSGD
-160 REGLGVGSREGFG
+160 R
-173 GGFEGLG
+173 
-180 VGIYSTH
+180 YAAH
-187 SVLATGSWAKI
+187 SVLSSGHWAKI

-203 GFYELTDALL
+203 GFYHLTDALIR
-213 KKAGFNHPKKVKIY
+213 KAGFKNPKKVKIY
-227 GYGGALQP
+227 GYGGELQP
-235 ETLTGDYL
+235 EVLTGEYL
-243 ADTDDLKE
+243 SETDDLKE
-251 VTTCMMNGKRIFHAD
+251 VATCTIKGKRLFHAS
-266 GPVSWS
+266 GPVSWA

-294 SEEDVVTTDSATFF
+294 SDDEPLTADSASFVSS
-308 DAYYPAAS
+308 YYPSAS

-339 EKLTVGSDRTI
+339 EKLTVGSDRNI
-350 TLPGVHSTTTQL
+350 TLPGVHSTTTQI

-368 DSKFTATLLMNGT
+368 DSKFVATLLMNGT

-388 TSGLTSSGELSDGN
+388 SSGLTSSGTLSDGN
-402 AVATQSSWKFSI
+402 AVATQASWKFLL
-414 PDTVMKATDN
+414 PDSVMKTTDN

-441 SLYYSTPKPLLDF
+441 SLCYSTPKALTDF
-454 KTASVPVPE
+454 TTSLPVPE
-463 YLYRITNQD
+463 YLYNITNQD

-506 SLRVRIIPADELYNE
+506 SLRVRIVPADELYNE

-539 YDRAATDDDQPRYLL
+539 YDRAGTEADQPRYLL

-560 WDNRMLSSSWRS
+560 WDNRMLSSGWRS
-572 QSPDDFLLCYE
+572 LSPDDFLLCYE
-583 SENSFSTT
+583 SENSFSAT

-598 YFCLLD
+598 YYCLLD
-604 DGEGGSILKDKF
+604 DNEGGSILKDKF

-623 SARTAEEAKTLV
+623 SARTAEEAKILV

-666 MMDAE
+666 MQDAE
-671 AVVNTVKSL
+671 AVVSTVKSL
-680 YSSYDIKKI
+680 YANYDIKKI

-702 NSFPDVTRLIKQQF
+702 NSFPDVTRLIKQQL
-716 QTGALVMNYSGH
+716 QKGALVMNYSGH
-728 GGPSLLSHEGALRI
+728 GGPSLLSHEAVLRI
-742 TDFSEASSLR
+742 TDFGEASSLR
-752 LPLWITAACDVAPF
+752 LPLWVTAACDVAPF
-766 DGQSDNIAETAMLN
+766 DGQSDNIGETAMFN

-788 YGTARTVYASYNR
+788 YGTTRTVYASYNR
-801 MQNQSFMKYV
+801 LQNQSFMKY
-811 LGSENGR
+811 LLASKNGR

-832 FTSGS
+832 FVSGS
-837 TELLTNKLQYVLLGD
+837 TEMLTNKLQYVLLGD

-861 EQAVIDSINGKS
+861 EQAVIDSINGKA
-873 VADGILQLKAGSKVT
+873 VADGIQQLKAGSKVT
-888 LKGHLPDHPDFNGVV
+888 LKGHLPGHADFNGVV
-903 TVTVRDIEETIVGK
+903 TITVRDIEETIVGK

-922 ATETAL
+922 ATETAF

-936 IYSGS
+936 IYNGS
-941 DSVRAGQFTFSFAV
+941 DSIRNGQFSFSFAV
-955 PRDISYS
+955 PKDISYS

-971 AINNDKTLTAHGE
+971 AVNNDKSLSAHGE
-984 NENFTLAGTE
+984 CESFTLTGTE
-994 ELVNDGV
+994 DLSNDGV

-1009 NSESFVNGGTV
+1009 NSESFVNGSTV
-1020 NATPYFFAEVTD
+1020 NATPYFYAELTD
-1032 KDGINVSGAGIGHDL
+1032 KDGINVSGGIGHDL
-1047 ELIIDNDMSMT
+1047 ELIIDNDMNLT
-1058 YQLNNRFQYDFGD
+1058 YQLNERFQYDFGD
-1071 YCKGTVDYVLPE
+1071 YCKGKVDYVLPE
-1083 LTDGPH
+1083 LSDGPH

-1110 VNATQQPSLS
+1110 VNATQQPTLS

-1132 TSFIISHDRAGS
+1132 TSFVISHDRAGS

-1165 TGIPTDHTYTIDW
+1165 TGIPTDQTYTIDW

-1214 VL
+1214 VLGQ

>member
-1 MKRLFLTWLV
+1 MRRFFLIWLMM
-11 VICGVVGATAQHF
+11 ICGMVSTMAQVF

-36 LLPYVSYSW
+36 LLPFVNYSW
-45 PLGTNYAD
+45 PLGGNYAD
-53 SVYEVSI
+53 STYEVRI
-60 AYPEFLDMEEADVK
+60 AYPEFLDMDEEDVS
-74 RYQDITTEPLPELP
+74 RYHAITTEQLPELP
-88 TIQQYVGVSRK
+88 RIQQYVGVSRK
-99 QGTLYAQFVPLVYR
+99 SGTLYAQFVPLVFR
-113 DGKYQKLVS
+113 EGKYQKLVS
-122 FQLKIQT
+122 FQLQVKSAPAGKT
-129 QPLKP
+129 
-134 TPKPLPCGRGAEIA
+134 R
-148 SRASSNQSSTPV
+148 RASSSGD
-160 REGLGVGSREGFG
+160 R
-173 GGFEGLG
+173 
-180 VGIYSTH
+180 YAAH
-187 SVLATGSWAKI
+187 SVLSSGHWAKI
-198 RVPET
+198 RVSET
-203 GFYELTDALL
+203 GFYHLTDALIR
-213 KKAGFNHPKKVKIY
+213 KAGFKNPKKVKIY
-227 GYGGALQP
+227 GYGGELQP
-235 ETLTGDYL
+235 EVLTGEYL
-243 ADTDDLKE
+243 TETDDLKE
-251 VTTCMMNGKRIFHAD
+251 VVTCTINGKRLFHAS

-294 SEEDVVTTDSATFF
+294 SDDEPLTADSASFVSS
-308 DAYYPAAS
+308 YYPSAS

-350 TLPGVHSTTTQL
+350 TLPGVHSTTTQI

-368 DSKFTATLLMNGT
+368 DSKFVATLLMNGT

-388 TSGLTSSGELSDGN
+388 SSGLTSSGALSDGN
-402 AVATQSSWKFSI
+402 AVATQASWKFLL
-414 PDTVMKATDN
+414 PDSVMKTTDN

-441 SLYYSTPKPLLDF
+441 SLCYSTPKALTDF
-454 KTASVPVPE
+454 STSLSVPE
-463 YLYRITNQD
+463 YLYNITNQD

-506 SLRVRIIPADELYNE
+506 SLRVRIVPADELYNE

-539 YDRAATDDDQPRYLL
+539 YDRAGTEADQPRYLL

-560 WDNRMLSSSWRS
+560 WDNRMLSSGWRS
-572 QSPDDFLLCYE
+572 LSPDDFLLCYE
-583 SENSFSTT
+583 SENSFSAT

-598 YFCLLD
+598 YYCLLD
-604 DGEGGSILKDKF
+604 DNEGGSILKDKF

-623 SARTAEEAKTLV
+623 SARTAEEAKILV

-666 MMDAE
+666 MQDAE
-671 AVVNTVKSL
+671 AVVGTVKSL
-680 YSSYDIKKI
+680 YANYDIKKI

-702 NSFPDVTRLIKQQF
+702 NSFPDVTRLIKQQL
-716 QTGALVMNYSGH
+716 QKGALVMNYSGH
-728 GGPSLLSHEGALRI
+728 GGPSLLSHEAVLRI
-742 TDFSEASSLR
+742 TDFGEASSLR
-752 LPLWITAACDVAPF
+752 LPLWVTAACDVAPF
-766 DGQSDNIAETAMLN
+766 DGQSDNIGETAMFN

-788 YGTARTVYASYNR
+788 YGTTRTVYASYNR
-801 MQNQSFMKYV
+801 LQNQSFMKY
-811 LGSENGR
+811 LLASKNGR

-832 FTSGS
+832 FVSGS
-837 TELLTNKLQYVLLGD
+837 TEMLTNKLQYVLLGD

-861 EQAVIDSINGKS
+861 EQAVIDSINGKA
-873 VADGILQLKAGSKVT
+873 VVDGIQQLKAGSKVT
-888 LKGHLPDHPDFNGVV
+888 LKGHLPGHTDFNGVV
-903 TVTVRDIEETIVGK
+903 TITVRDIEETIVGK
-917 QNDPV
+917 QNDPI
-922 ATETAL
+922 ATETAF

-936 IYSGS
+936 IYNGS
-941 DSVRAGQFTFSFAV
+941 DSICNGQFSFSFAV
-955 PRDISYS
+955 PKDISYS
-962 DKTGLFLIY
+962 DKTGLFLVY
-971 AINNDKTLTAHGE
+971 AVNNDKTVSAHGE
-984 NENFTLAGTE
+984 CESFTLTGTE
-994 ELVNDGV
+994 DLANDGV

-1009 NSESFVNGGTV
+1009 NSESFVNGSTV
-1020 NATPYFFAEVTD
+1020 NATPYFYAELTD
-1032 KDGINVSGAGIGHDL
+1032 KDGINVSGGIGHDL
-1047 ELIIDNDMSMT
+1047 ELIIDNDMNLT
-1058 YQLNNRFQYDFGD
+1058 YQLNERFQYDFGD
-1071 YCKGTVDYVLPE
+1071 YCKGKVDYVLPE

-1132 TSFIISHDRAGS
+1132 TSFVISHDRAGS

-1178 DLTTGNGSRLKTGVY
+1178 DLTTGSGSRLKTGVY
-1193 LYRVLISNNG
+1193 LYRVLIGNNG

-1214 VL
+1214 ILGQ

>member
-1 MKRLFLTWLV
+1 MKRFFLIWLMM
-11 VICGVVGATAQHF
+11 ICGMVSTMAQGF

-36 LLPYVSYSW
+36 LLPFVNYSW
-45 PLGTNYAD
+45 PLGGNYAD
-53 SVYEVSI
+53 STYEVRI
-60 AYPEFLDMEEADVK
+60 AYPEFLDMAEEDVN
-74 RYQDITTEPLPELP
+74 RYHAITTEQLPELP
-88 TIQQYVGVSRK
+88 RIQQYVGVSRK
-99 QGTLYAQFVPLVYR
+99 SGTLYAQFVPLVFR
-113 DGKYQKLVS
+113 EGKYQKLVS
-122 FQLKIQT
+122 FQLQVKSAPAGKT
-129 QPLKP
+129 
-134 TPKPLPCGRGAEIA
+134 R
-148 SRASSNQSSTPV
+148 RASSSGD
-160 REGLGVGSREGFG
+160 R
-173 GGFEGLG
+173 
-180 VGIYSTH
+180 YAAH
-187 SVLATGSWAKI
+187 SVLSSGHWAKI

-203 GFYELTDALL
+203 GFYHLTDALIR
-213 KKAGFNHPKKVKIY
+213 KAGFKNPKKVKIY
-227 GYGGALQP
+227 GYGGELQP
-235 ETLTGDYL
+235 EVLTGEYL
-243 ADTDDLKE
+243 SETDDLKE
-251 VTTCMMNGKRIFHAD
+251 VATCTIKGKRLFHAS
-266 GPVSWS
+266 GPVSWA

-294 SEEDVVTTDSATFF
+294 SDDEPLTADSASFVSS
-308 DAYYPAAS
+308 YYPSAS

-339 EKLTVGSDRTI
+339 EKLTVGSDRNI
-350 TLPGVHSTTTQL
+350 TLPGVHSTTTQI

-368 DSKFTATLLMNGT
+368 DSKFVATLLMNGT

-388 TSGLTSSGELSDGN
+388 SSGLTSSGTLSDGN
-402 AVATQSSWKFSI
+402 AVATQASWKFLL
-414 PDTVMKATDN
+414 PDSVMKTTDN

-441 SLYYSTPKPLLDF
+441 SLCYSTPKALTDF
-454 KTASVPVPE
+454 TTSLPVPE
-463 YLYRITNQD
+463 YLYNITNQD

-506 SLRVRIIPADELYNE
+506 SLRVRIVPADELYNE

-539 YDRAATDDDQPRYLL
+539 YDRAGTEADQPRYLL

-560 WDNRMLSSSWRS
+560 WDNRMLSSGWRS
-572 QSPDDFLLCYE
+572 LSPDDFLLCYE
-583 SENSFSTT
+583 SENSFSAT

-598 YFCLLD
+598 YYCLLD
-604 DGEGGSILKDKF
+604 DNEGGSILKDKF

-623 SARTAEEAKTLV
+623 SARTAEEAKILV

-666 MMDAE
+666 MQDAE
-671 AVVNTVKSL
+671 AVVSTVKSL
-680 YSSYDIKKI
+680 YANYDIKKI

-702 NSFPDVTRLIKQQF
+702 NSFPDVTRLIKQQL
-716 QTGALVMNYSGH
+716 QKGALVMNYSGH
-728 GGPSLLSHEGALRI
+728 GGPSLLSHEAVLRI
-742 TDFSEASSLR
+742 TDFGEASSLR
-752 LPLWITAACDVAPF
+752 LPLWVTAACDVAPF
-766 DGQSDNIAETAMLN
+766 DGQSDNIGETAMFN

-788 YGTARTVYASYNR
+788 YGTTRTVYASYNR
-801 MQNQSFMKYV
+801 LQNQSFMKY
-811 LGSENGR
+811 LLASKNGR

-832 FTSGS
+832 FVSGS
-837 TELLTNKLQYVLLGD
+837 TEMLTNKLQYVLLGD

-861 EQAVIDSINGKS
+861 EQAVIDSINGKA
-873 VADGILQLKAGSKVT
+873 VADGIQQLKAGSKVT
-888 LKGHLPDHPDFNGVV
+888 LKGHLPGHADFNGVV
-903 TVTVRDIEETIVGK
+903 TITVRDIEETIVGK

-922 ATETAL
+922 ATETAF

-936 IYSGS
+936 IYNGS
-941 DSVRAGQFTFSFAV
+941 DSIRNGQFSFSFAV
-955 PRDISYS
+955 PKDISYS
-962 DKTGLFLIY
+962 DKTGLFLVY
-971 AINNDKTLTAHGE
+971 AVNNDKSLSAHGE
-984 NENFTLAGTE
+984 CESFTLTGTE
-994 ELVNDGV
+994 DLSNDGV

-1009 NSESFVNGGTV
+1009 NSESFVNGSTV
-1020 NATPYFFAEVTD
+1020 NATPYFYAELTD
-1032 KDGINVSGAGIGHDL
+1032 KDGINVSGGIGHDL
-1047 ELIIDNDMSMT
+1047 ELIIDNDMNLT
-1058 YQLNNRFQYDFGD
+1058 YQLNERFQYDFGD
-1071 YCKGTVDYVLPE
+1071 YCKGKVDYVLPE
-1083 LTDGPH
+1083 LSDGPH

-1110 VNATQQPSLS
+1110 VNATQQPTLS

-1132 TSFIISHDRAGS
+1132 TSFVISHDRAGS

-1165 TGIPTDHTYTIDW
+1165 TGIPTDQTYTIDW

-1214 VL
+1214 VLGQ

>member
-1 MKRLFLTWLV
+1 MKRFFLIWLMM
-11 VICGVVGATAQHF
+11 ICGMVSTMAQGF

-36 LLPYVSYSW
+36 LLPFVNYSW
-45 PLGTNYAD
+45 PLGGNYAD
-53 SVYEVSI
+53 STYEVRI
-60 AYPEFLDMEEADVK
+60 AYPEFLDMAEEDVN
-74 RYQDITTEPLPELP
+74 RYHAITTEQLPELP
-88 TIQQYVGVSRK
+88 RIQQYVGVSRK
-99 QGTLYAQFVPLVYR
+99 SGTLYAQFVPLVFR
-113 DGKYQKLVS
+113 EGKYQKLVS
-122 FQLKIQT
+122 FQLQVKSAPAGKT
-129 QPLKP
+129 
-134 TPKPLPCGRGAEIA
+134 R
-148 SRASSNQSSTPV
+148 RASSSGD
-160 REGLGVGSREGFG
+160 R
-173 GGFEGLG
+173 
-180 VGIYSTH
+180 YAAH
-187 SVLATGSWAKI
+187 SVLSSGHWAKI
-198 RVPET
+198 RVSET
-203 GFYELTDALL
+203 GFYHLTDALIR
-213 KKAGFNHPKKVKIY
+213 KAGFKNPKKVKIY
-227 GYGGALQP
+227 GYGGELQP
-235 ETLTGDYL
+235 EVLTGEYL
-243 ADTDDLKE
+243 SETDDLKE
-251 VTTCMMNGKRIFHAD
+251 VATCTIKGKRLFHAS
-266 GPVSWS
+266 GPVSWA

-294 SEEDVVTTDSATFF
+294 SDDEPLTADSASFVSS
-308 DAYYPAAS
+308 YYPSAS

-339 EKLTVGSDRTI
+339 EKLTVGSDRNI
-350 TLPGVHSTTTQL
+350 TLPGVHSTTTQI

-368 DSKFTATLLMNGT
+368 DSKFVATLLMNGT

-388 TSGLTSSGELSDGN
+388 ASGLTSSGTLSDGN
-402 AVATQSSWKFSI
+402 AVATQASWKFLL
-414 PDTVMKATDN
+414 PDSVMKTTDN

-441 SLYYSTPKPLLDF
+441 SLCYSTPKALTDF
-454 KTASVPVPE
+454 TTSLPVPE
-463 YLYRITNQD
+463 YLYDITNQD

-506 SLRVRIIPADELYNE
+506 SLRVRIVPADELYNE

-539 YDRAATDDDQPRYLL
+539 YDRAGTEADQPRYLL

-560 WDNRMLSSSWRS
+560 WDNRMLSSGWRS
-572 QSPDDFLLCYE
+572 LSPDDFLLCYE
-583 SENSFSTT
+583 SENSFSAT

-598 YFCLLD
+598 YYCLLD
-604 DGEGGSILKDKF
+604 DNEGGSILKDKF

-623 SARTAEEAKTLV
+623 SARTAEEAKILV

-666 MMDAE
+666 MQDAE
-671 AVVNTVKSL
+671 AVVSTVKSL
-680 YSSYDIKKI
+680 YANYDIKKI

-702 NSFPDVTRLIKQQF
+702 NSFPDVTRLIKQQL
-716 QTGALVMNYSGH
+716 QKGALVMNYSGH
-728 GGPSLLSHEGALRI
+728 GGPSLLSHEAVLRS
-742 TDFSEASSLR
+742 TDFGEASSLR
-752 LPLWITAACDVAPF
+752 LPLWVTAACDVAPF
-766 DGQSDNIAETAMLN
+766 DGLSDNIGETAMFN

-788 YGTARTVYASYNR
+788 YGTTRTVYASYNR
-801 MQNQSFMKYV
+801 LQNQSFMKY
-811 LGSENGR
+811 LLASKNGR

-832 FTSGS
+832 FVSGS
-837 TELLTNKLQYVLLGD
+837 TEMLTNKLQYVLLGD

-861 EQAVIDSINGKS
+861 EQAVIDSINGKA
-873 VADGILQLKAGSKVT
+873 VADGIQQLKAGSKVT
-888 LKGHLPDHPDFNGVV
+888 LKGHLPGHADFNGVV
-903 TVTVRDIEETIVGK
+903 TITVRDIEETIVGK

-922 ATETAL
+922 ATETAF
-928 EFQDRPNT
+928 EFLDRPNT
-936 IYSGS
+936 IYNGS
-941 DSVRAGQFTFSFAV
+941 DSIRNGQFSFSFAV
-955 PRDISYS
+955 PKDISYS
-962 DKTGLFLIY
+962 DKTGLFLVY
-971 AINNDKTLTAHGE
+971 AVNNDKSLSAHGE
-984 NENFTLAGTE
+984 CESFTLTGTE
-994 ELVNDGV
+994 DLSNDGV

-1009 NSESFVNGGTV
+1009 NSESFVNGSTV
-1020 NATPYFFAEVTD
+1020 NATPYFYAELTD
-1032 KDGINVSGAGIGHDL
+1032 KDGINVSGGIGHDL
-1047 ELIIDNDMSMT
+1047 ELIIDNDMNLT
-1058 YQLNNRFQYDFGD
+1058 YQLNERFQYDFGD
-1071 YCKGTVDYVLPE
+1071 YCKGKVDYVLPE
-1083 LTDGPH
+1083 LSDGPH

-1110 VNATQQPSLS
+1110 VNATQQPTLS

-1132 TSFIISHDRAGS
+1132 TSFVISHDRAGS

-1214 VL
+1214 VLGQ

>member
-1 MKRLFLTWLV
+1 MKRFFLIWLMM
-11 VICGVVGATAQHF
+11 ICGMVSTMAQGF

-36 LLPYVSYSW
+36 LLPFVNYSW
-45 PLGTNYAD
+45 PLGGNYAD
-53 SVYEVSI
+53 STYEVRI
-60 AYPEFLDMEEADVK
+60 VYPEFLDMAEEDVN
-74 RYQDITTEPLPELP
+74 RYHAITTEQLPELP
-88 TIQQYVGVSRK
+88 LIQQYVGVSRK
-99 QGTLYAQFVPLVYR
+99 SGTLYAQFVPLVFR
-113 DGKYQKLVS
+113 EGKYQKLVS
-122 FQLKIQT
+122 FQLQVKSAPAGKT
-129 QPLKP
+129 
-134 TPKPLPCGRGAEIA
+134 R
-148 SRASSNQSSTPV
+148 RASSSGD
-160 REGLGVGSREGFG
+160 R
-173 GGFEGLG
+173 
-180 VGIYSTH
+180 YAAH
-187 SVLATGSWAKI
+187 SVLSSGHWAKI
-198 RVPET
+198 RVSET
-203 GFYELTDALL
+203 GFYHLTDALIR
-213 KKAGFNHPKKVKIY
+213 KAGFKNPKKVKIY
-227 GYGGALQP
+227 GYGGELQP
-235 ETLTGDYL
+235 EVLTGEYL
-243 ADTDDLKE
+243 SETDDLKE
-251 VTTCMMNGKRIFHAD
+251 VATCTIKGKRLFHAS
-266 GPVSWS
+266 GPVSWA

-294 SEEDVVTTDSATFF
+294 SDDEPLTADSASFVSS
-308 DAYYPAAS
+308 YYPSAS

-339 EKLTVGSDRTI
+339 EKLTVGSDRNI
-350 TLPGVHSTTTQL
+350 TLPGVHSTTTQI

-368 DSKFTATLLMNGT
+368 DSKFVATLLMNGS

-388 TSGLTSSGELSDGN
+388 SSGLTSSGTLSDGN
-402 AVATQSSWKFSI
+402 AVATQASWKFLL
-414 PDTVMKATDN
+414 PDSVMKTTDN

-441 SLYYSTPKPLLDF
+441 SLCYSTPKALTDF
-454 KTASVPVPE
+454 TTSLPVPE
-463 YLYRITNQD
+463 YLYDITNQD

-506 SLRVRIIPADELYNE
+506 SLRVRIVPADELYNE

-539 YDRAATDDDQPRYLL
+539 YDRAGTEADQPRYLL

-560 WDNRMLSSSWRS
+560 WDNRMLSSGWRS
-572 QSPDDFLLCYE
+572 LSPDDFLLCYE
-583 SENSFSTT
+583 SENSFSAT

-598 YFCLLD
+598 YYCLLD
-604 DGEGGSILKDKF
+604 DNEGGSILKDKF

-623 SARTAEEAKTLV
+623 SARTAEEAKILV

-666 MMDAE
+666 MQDAE
-671 AVVNTVKSL
+671 AVVSTVKSL
-680 YSSYDIKKI
+680 YANYDIKKI

-702 NSFPDVTRLIKQQF
+702 NSFPDVTRLIKQQL
-716 QTGALVMNYSGH
+716 QKGALVMNYSGH
-728 GGPSLLSHEGALRI
+728 GGPSLLSHEAVLRI
-742 TDFSEASSLR
+742 TDFGEASSLR
-752 LPLWITAACDVAPF
+752 LPLWVTAACDVAPF
-766 DGQSDNIAETAMLN
+766 DGQSDNIGETAMFN

-788 YGTARTVYASYNR
+788 YGTTRTVYASYNR
-801 MQNQSFMKYV
+801 LQNQSFMKY
-811 LGSENGR
+811 LLASKNGR

-832 FTSGS
+832 FVSGS
-837 TELLTNKLQYVLLGD
+837 TEMLTNKLQYVLLGD

-861 EQAVIDSINGKS
+861 EQAVIDSINGKA
-873 VADGILQLKAGSKVT
+873 VADGIQQLKAGSKVT
-888 LKGHLPDHPDFNGVV
+888 LKGHLPGHADFNGVV
-903 TVTVRDIEETIVGK
+903 TITVRDIEETIVGK

-922 ATETAL
+922 ATETAF

-936 IYSGS
+936 IYNGS
-941 DSVRAGQFTFSFAV
+941 DSIRNGQFSFSFAV
-955 PRDISYS
+955 PKDISYS
-962 DKTGLFLIY
+962 DKTGLFLVY
-971 AINNDKTLTAHGE
+971 AVNNDKSLSAHGE
-984 NENFTLAGTE
+984 CESFTLTGTE
-994 ELVNDGV
+994 DLSNDGV

-1009 NSESFVNGGTV
+1009 NSESFVNGSTV
-1020 NATPYFFAEVTD
+1020 NATPYFYAELTD
-1032 KDGINVSGAGIGHDL
+1032 KDGINVSGGIGHDL
-1047 ELIIDNDMSMT
+1047 ELIIDNDMNLT
-1058 YQLNNRFQYDFGD
+1058 YQLNERFQYDFSD
-1071 YCKGTVDYVLPE
+1071 YCKGKADYVLPE
-1083 LTDGPH
+1083 LPDGPH

-1110 VNATQQPSLS
+1110 VNATQQPTLS

-1132 TSFIISHDRAGS
+1132 TSFVISHDRAGS
-1144 EVDVELEVFDTSGRL
+1144 EVDVELEVFDTSSRL

-1165 TGIPTDHTYTIDW
+1165 TGIPTDQTYTIDW
-1178 DLTTGNGSRLKTGVY
+1178 DLTTGSGSRLKTGVY

-1214 VL
+1214 VLGQ

>member
-1 MKRLFLTWLV
+1 MKRFFLIWLMM
-11 VICGVVGATAQHF
+11 ICGMVSTMAQGF

-36 LLPYVSYSW
+36 LLPFVNYSW
-45 PLGTNYAD
+45 PLGGNYAD
-53 SVYEVSI
+53 STYEVRI
-60 AYPEFLDMEEADVK
+60 AYPEFLDMAEEDVN
-74 RYQDITTEPLPELP
+74 RYHAITTEQLPELP
-88 TIQQYVGVSRK
+88 RIQQYVGVSRK
-99 QGTLYAQFVPLVYR
+99 SGTLYAQFVPLVFR
-113 DGKYQKLVS
+113 EGKYQKLVS
-122 FQLKIQT
+122 FQLQVKSAPAGKT
-129 QPLKP
+129 
-134 TPKPLPCGRGAEIA
+134 R
-148 SRASSNQSSTPV
+148 RASSSGE
-160 REGLGVGSREGFG
+160 R
-173 GGFEGLG
+173 
-180 VGIYSTH
+180 YAAH
-187 SVLATGSWAKI
+187 SVLSSGHWAKI

-203 GFYELTDALL
+203 GFYHLTDALIR
-213 KKAGFNHPKKVKIY
+213 KAGFKNPKKVKIY
-227 GYGGALQP
+227 GYGGELQP
-235 ETLTGDYL
+235 EVLTGEYL
-243 ADTDDLKE
+243 SETDDLKE
-251 VTTCMMNGKRIFHAD
+251 VATCTIKGKRLFHAS
-266 GPVSWS
+266 GPVSWA

-294 SEEDVVTTDSATFF
+294 SDDEPLTADSASFVSS
-308 DAYYPAAS
+308 YYPSAS

-339 EKLTVGSDRTI
+339 EKLTVGSDRNI
-350 TLPGVHSTTTQL
+350 TLPGVHSATAQI

-368 DSKFTATLLMNGT
+368 DSKFVATLLMNGT

-388 TSGLTSSGELSDGN
+388 SSGLTSSGTLSDGN
-402 AVATQSSWKFSI
+402 AVATQASWKFLL
-414 PDTVMKATDN
+414 PDSLMKTTDN

-441 SLYYSTPKPLLDF
+441 SLCYSTPKALTDF
-454 KTASVPVPE
+454 TTSLPVPE
-463 YLYRITNQD
+463 YLYDITNQD

-506 SLRVRIIPADELYNE
+506 SLRVRIVPADELYNE

-539 YDRAATDDDQPRYLL
+539 YDRAGTEADQPRYLL

-560 WDNRMLSSSWRS
+560 WDNRMLSSGWRS
-572 QSPDDFLLCYE
+572 LSPDDFLLCYE
-583 SENSFSTT
+583 SENSFSAT

-598 YFCLLD
+598 YYCLLD
-604 DGEGGSILKDKF
+604 DNEGGSILKDKF

-623 SARTAEEAKTLV
+623 SARTAEEAKILV

-666 MMDAE
+666 MQDAE
-671 AVVNTVKSL
+671 AVVSTVKSL
-680 YSSYDIKKI
+680 YANYDIKKI

-702 NSFPDVTRLIKQQF
+702 NSFPDVTRLIKQQL
-716 QTGALVMNYSGH
+716 QKGALVMNYSGH
-728 GGPSLLSHEGALRI
+728 GGPSLLSHEAVLRI
-742 TDFSEASSLR
+742 TDFGEASSLR
-752 LPLWITAACDVAPF
+752 LPLWVTAACDVAPF
-766 DGQSDNIAETAMLN
+766 DGQSDNIGETAMFN

-788 YGTARTVYASYNR
+788 YGTTRTVYASYNR
-801 MQNQSFMKYV
+801 LQNQSFMKY
-811 LGSENGR
+811 LLASKNGR

-832 FTSGS
+832 FVSGS
-837 TELLTNKLQYVLLGD
+837 TEMLTNKLQYVLLGD

-861 EQAVIDSINGKS
+861 EQAVIDSINGKA
-873 VADGILQLKAGSKVT
+873 VADGIQQLKAGSKVT
-888 LKGHLPDHPDFNGVV
+888 LKGHLPGHADFNGVV
-903 TVTVRDIEETIVGK
+903 TITVRDIEETIVGK

-922 ATETAL
+922 ATETAF

-936 IYSGS
+936 IYNGN
-941 DSVRAGQFTFSFAV
+941 DSVRNGQFSFSFAV
-955 PRDISYS
+955 PKDISYS
-962 DKTGLFLIY
+962 DKTGLFLVY
-971 AINNDKTLTAHGE
+971 AVNNDKSLSAHGE
-984 NENFTLAGTE
+984 CESFTLTGTE
-994 ELVNDGV
+994 DLSNDGV

-1009 NSESFVNGGTV
+1009 NSESFGNGSTV
-1020 NATPYFFAEVTD
+1020 NATPYFYAELTD
-1032 KDGINVSGAGIGHDL
+1032 KDGINVSGGIGHDL
-1047 ELIIDNDMSMT
+1047 ELIIDNDMNLT
-1058 YQLNNRFQYDFGD
+1058 YQLNERFQYDFGD
-1071 YCKGTVDYVLPE
+1071 YCKGKVGYVLPE
-1083 LTDGPH
+1083 LSDGPH

-1110 VNATQQPSLS
+1110 VNATQQPTLS

-1132 TSFIISHDRAGS
+1132 TSFVISHDRAGS

-1214 VL
+1214 VLGQ

>member
-1 MKRLFLTWLV
+1 MM
-11 VICGVVGATAQHF
+11 ICGMVSTMAQGF

-36 LLPYVSYSW
+36 LLPFVNYSW
-45 PLGTNYAD
+45 PLGGNYAD
-53 SVYEVSI
+53 STYEVRI
-60 AYPEFLDMEEADVK
+60 VYPEFLDMAEEDVN
-74 RYQDITTEPLPELP
+74 RYHAITTEQLPELP
-88 TIQQYVGVSRK
+88 LIQQYVGVSRK
-99 QGTLYAQFVPLVYR
+99 SGTLYAQFVPLVFR
-113 DGKYQKLVS
+113 EGKYQKLVS
-122 FQLKIQT
+122 FQLQVKSAPAGKT
-129 QPLKP
+129 
-134 TPKPLPCGRGAEIA
+134 R
-148 SRASSNQSSTPV
+148 RASSSGD
-160 REGLGVGSREGFG
+160 R
-173 GGFEGLG
+173 
-180 VGIYSTH
+180 YAAH
-187 SVLATGSWAKI
+187 SVLSSGHWAKI

-203 GFYELTDALL
+203 GFYHLTDALIR
-213 KKAGFNHPKKVKIY
+213 KAGFKNPKKVKIY
-227 GYGGALQP
+227 GYGGELQP
-235 ETLTGDYL
+235 EVLTGEYL
-243 ADTDDLKE
+243 SETDDLKE
-251 VTTCMMNGKRIFHAD
+251 VATCTIKGKRLFHAS
-266 GPVSWS
+266 GPVSWA

-294 SEEDVVTTDSATFF
+294 SDDEPLTADSASFVSS
-308 DAYYPAAS
+308 YYPSAS

-339 EKLTVGSDRTI
+339 EKLTVGSDRNI
-350 TLPGVHSTTTQL
+350 TLPGVHSTTTQI

-368 DSKFTATLLMNGT
+368 DSKFVATLLMNGT

-388 TSGLTSSGELSDGN
+388 SSGLTSSGTLSDGN
-402 AVATQSSWKFSI
+402 AVATQASWKFLL
-414 PDTVMKATDN
+414 PDSVMKTTDN

-441 SLYYSTPKPLLDF
+441 SLCYSTPKALTDF
-454 KTASVPVPE
+454 STSLPVPE
-463 YLYRITNQD
+463 YLYDITNQD

-506 SLRVRIIPADELYNE
+506 SLRVRIVPADELYNE

-539 YDRAATDDDQPRYLL
+539 YDRAGTEADQPRYLL

-560 WDNRMLSSSWRS
+560 WDNRMLSSGWRS
-572 QSPDDFLLCYE
+572 LSPDDFLLCYE
-583 SENSFSTT
+583 SENSFSAT

-598 YFCLLD
+598 YYCLLD
-604 DGEGGSILKDKF
+604 DNEGGSILKDKF

-623 SARTAEEAKTLV
+623 SARTAEEAKILV

-666 MMDAE
+666 MQDAE
-671 AVVNTVKSL
+671 AVVSTVKSL
-680 YSSYDIKKI
+680 YANYDIKKI

-702 NSFPDVTRLIKQQF
+702 NSFPDVTRLIKQQL
-716 QTGALVMNYSGH
+716 QKGALVMNYSGH
-728 GGPSLLSHEGALRI
+728 GGPSLLSHEAVLRI
-742 TDFSEASSLR
+742 TDFGEASSLR
-752 LPLWITAACDVAPF
+752 LPLWVTAACDVAPF
-766 DGQSDNIAETAMLN
+766 DGQSDNIGETAMFN

-788 YGTARTVYASYNR
+788 YGTTRTVYASYNR
-801 MQNQSFMKYV
+801 LQNQSFMKY
-811 LGSENGR
+811 LLASKNGR

-832 FTSGS
+832 FVSGS
-837 TELLTNKLQYVLLGD
+837 TEMLTNKLQYVLLGD

-861 EQAVIDSINGKS
+861 EQAVIDSINGKA
-873 VADGILQLKAGSKVT
+873 VADGIQQLKAGSKVT
-888 LKGHLPDHPDFNGVV
+888 LKGHLPGHADFNGVV
-903 TVTVRDIEETIVGK
+903 TITVRDIEETIVGK

-922 ATETAL
+922 ATETAF
-928 EFQDRPNT
+928 EFLDRPNT
-936 IYSGS
+936 IYNGS
-941 DSVRAGQFTFSFAV
+941 DSIRNGQFSFSFAV
-955 PRDISYS
+955 PKDISYS
-962 DKTGLFLIY
+962 DKTGLFLVY
-971 AINNDKTLTAHGE
+971 AVNNDKSLSAHGE
-984 NENFTLAGTE
+984 CESFTLTGTE
-994 ELVNDGV
+994 DLSNDGV

-1009 NSESFVNGGTV
+1009 NSESFVNGSTV
-1020 NATPYFFAEVTD
+1020 NATPYFYAELTD
-1032 KDGINVSGAGIGHDL
+1032 KDGINVSGGIGHDL
-1047 ELIIDNDMSMT
+1047 ELIIDNDMNLT
-1058 YQLNNRFQYDFGD
+1058 YQLNERFLYDFGD
-1071 YCKGTVDYVLPE
+1071 YCKGKVDYVLPE
-1083 LTDGPH
+1083 LSDGPH

-1110 VNATQQPSLS
+1110 VNATQQPTLS

-1132 TSFIISHDRAGS
+1132 TSFVISHDRAGS

-1165 TGIPTDHTYTIDW
+1165 TGIPTDQTYTIDW

-1214 VL
+1214 VLGQ

>member
-1 MKRLFLTWLV
+1 MKRFFLIWLMM
-11 VICGVVGATAQHF
+11 ICGMVSTMAQGF

-36 LLPYVSYSW
+36 LLPFVNYSW
-45 PLGTNYAD
+45 PLGGNYAD
-53 SVYEVSI
+53 STYEVRI
-60 AYPEFLDMEEADVK
+60 AYPEFLDMAEEDVN
-74 RYQDITTEPLPELP
+74 RYHAITTEQLPELP
-88 TIQQYVGVSRK
+88 RIQQYVGVSRK
-99 QGTLYAQFVPLVYR
+99 SGTLYAQFVPLVFR
-113 DGKYQKLVS
+113 EGKYQKLVS
-122 FQLKIQT
+122 FQLQVKSAPAGKT
-129 QPLKP
+129 
-134 TPKPLPCGRGAEIA
+134 R
-148 SRASSNQSSTPV
+148 RASSSGD
-160 REGLGVGSREGFG
+160 R
-173 GGFEGLG
+173 
-180 VGIYSTH
+180 YAAH
-187 SVLATGSWAKI
+187 SVLSSGHWAKI

-203 GFYELTDALL
+203 GFYHLTDALIR
-213 KKAGFNHPKKVKIY
+213 KAGFKNPKKVKIY
-227 GYGGALQP
+227 GYGGELQP
-235 ETLTGDYL
+235 EVLTGEYL
-243 ADTDDLKE
+243 SETDDLKE
-251 VTTCMMNGKRIFHAD
+251 VATCTIKGKRLFHAS
-266 GPVSWS
+266 GPVSWA

-294 SEEDVVTTDSATFF
+294 SDDEPLTADSASFVSS
-308 DAYYPAAS
+308 YYPSAS

-339 EKLTVGSDRTI
+339 EKLTVGSDRNI
-350 TLPGVHSTTTQL
+350 TLPGVHSTTTQI

-368 DSKFTATLLMNGT
+368 DSKFVATLLMNGT

-388 TSGLTSSGELSDGN
+388 SSGLTSSGTLSDGN
-402 AVATQSSWKFSI
+402 AVATQASWKFLL
-414 PDTVMKATDN
+414 PDSVMKTTDN

-441 SLYYSTPKPLLDF
+441 SLCYSTPKALTDF
-454 KTASVPVPE
+454 TTSLPVPE
-463 YLYRITNQD
+463 CLYDITNQD

-506 SLRVRIIPADELYNE
+506 SLRVRIVPADELYNE

-539 YDRAATDDDQPRYLL
+539 YDRAGTEADQPRYLL

-560 WDNRMLSSSWRS
+560 WDNRMLSSGWRS
-572 QSPDDFLLCYE
+572 LSPDDFLLCYE
-583 SENSFSTT
+583 SENSFSAT

-598 YFCLLD
+598 YYCLLD
-604 DGEGGSILKDKF
+604 DNEGGSILKDKF

-623 SARTAEEAKTLV
+623 SARTAEEAKILV

-666 MMDAE
+666 MQDAE
-671 AVVNTVKSL
+671 AVVSTVKSL
-680 YSSYDIKKI
+680 YANYDIKKI

-702 NSFPDVTRLIKQQF
+702 NSFPDVTRLIKQQL
-716 QTGALVMNYSGH
+716 QKGALVMNYSGH
-728 GGPSLLSHEGALRI
+728 GGPSLLSHEAVLRI
-742 TDFSEASSLR
+742 TDFGEASSLR
-752 LPLWITAACDVAPF
+752 LPLWVTAACDVAPF
-766 DGQSDNIAETAMLN
+766 DGQSDNIGETAMFN

-788 YGTARTVYASYNR
+788 YGTTRTVYASYNR
-801 MQNQSFMKYV
+801 LQNQSFMKY
-811 LGSENGR
+811 LLASKNGR

-832 FTSGS
+832 FVSGS
-837 TELLTNKLQYVLLGD
+837 TEMLTNKLQYVLLGD

-861 EQAVIDSINGKS
+861 EQAVIDSINGKA
-873 VADGILQLKAGSKVT
+873 VADGIQQLKAGSKVT
-888 LKGHLPDHPDFNGVV
+888 LKGHLPGHADFNGVV
-903 TVTVRDIEETIVGK
+903 TITVRDIEETIVGK

-922 ATETAL
+922 ATETAF

-936 IYSGS
+936 IYNGN
-941 DSVRAGQFTFSFAV
+941 DSVRNGQFSFSFAV
-955 PRDISYS
+955 PKDISYS
-962 DKTGLFLIY
+962 DKTGLFLVY
-971 AINNDKTLTAHGE
+971 AVNNDKSLSAHGE
-984 NENFTLAGTE
+984 CESFTLTGTE
-994 ELVNDGV
+994 DLSNDGV

-1009 NSESFVNGGTV
+1009 NSESFVNGSTV
-1020 NATPYFFAEVTD
+1020 NATPYFYAELTD
-1032 KDGINVSGAGIGHDL
+1032 KDGINVSGGIGHDL
-1047 ELIIDNDMSMT
+1047 ELIIDNDMNLT
-1058 YQLNNRFQYDFGD
+1058 YQLNERFQYDFGD
-1071 YCKGTVDYVLPE
+1071 YCKGKVDYVLPE
-1083 LTDGPH
+1083 LSDGPH

-1110 VNATQQPSLS
+1110 VNATQQPTLS

-1132 TSFIISHDRAGS
+1132 TSFVISHDRAGS

-1165 TGIPTDHTYTIDW
+1165 TGIPTDQTYTIDW

-1214 VL
+1214 VLGQ

>member
-1 MKRLFLTWLV
+1 MRRFFLIWLMM
-11 VICGVVGATAQHF
+11 ICGMVSTMAQGF

-36 LLPYVSYSW
+36 LLPFVNYSW
-45 PLGTNYAD
+45 PLGGNYAD
-53 SVYEVSI
+53 STYEVRI
-60 AYPEFLDMEEADVK
+60 AYPEFLDMAEEDVN
-74 RYQDITTEPLPELP
+74 RYHAITTEQLPELP
-88 TIQQYVGVSRK
+88 RIQQYVGVSRK
-99 QGTLYAQFVPLVYR
+99 SGTLYAQFVPLVFR
-113 DGKYQKLVS
+113 EGKYQKLVS
-122 FQLKIQT
+122 FQLQVKSAPAGKT
-129 QPLKP
+129 
-134 TPKPLPCGRGAEIA
+134 R
-148 SRASSNQSSTPV
+148 RASSSGD
-160 REGLGVGSREGFG
+160 R
-173 GGFEGLG
+173 
-180 VGIYSTH
+180 YAAH
-187 SVLATGSWAKI
+187 SVLSSGHWAKI

-203 GFYELTDALL
+203 GFYHLTDALIR
-213 KKAGFNHPKKVKIY
+213 KAGFKNPKKVKIY
-227 GYGGALQP
+227 GYGGELQP
-235 ETLTGDYL
+235 EVLTGEYL
-243 ADTDDLKE
+243 SETDDLKE
-251 VTTCMMNGKRIFHAD
+251 VATCTIKGKRLFHAS
-266 GPVSWS
+266 GPVSWA

-294 SEEDVVTTDSATFF
+294 SDDEPLTADSASFVSS
-308 DAYYPAAS
+308 YYPSAS

-339 EKLTVGSDRTI
+339 EKLTVGSDRNI
-350 TLPGVHSTTTQL
+350 TLPGVHSTTTQI

-368 DSKFTATLLMNGT
+368 DSKFVATLLMNGT

-388 TSGLTSSGELSDGN
+388 SSGLTSSGTLSDGN
-402 AVATQSSWKFSI
+402 AVATQASWKFLL
-414 PDTVMKATDN
+414 PDSVMKTTDN

-441 SLYYSTPKPLLDF
+441 SLCYSTPKALTDF
-454 KTASVPVPE
+454 TTSLPVPE
-463 YLYRITNQD
+463 YLYDITNQD

-506 SLRVRIIPADELYNE
+506 SLRVRIVPADELYNE

-539 YDRAATDDDQPRYLL
+539 YDRAGTEADQPRYLL

-560 WDNRMLSSSWRS
+560 WDNRMLSSGWRS
-572 QSPDDFLLCYE
+572 LSPDDFLLCYE
-583 SENSFSTT
+583 SENSFSAT

-598 YFCLLD
+598 YYCLLD
-604 DGEGGSILKDKF
+604 DNEGGSILKDKF

-623 SARTAEEAKTLV
+623 SARTAEEAKILV

-666 MMDAE
+666 MQDAE
-671 AVVNTVKSL
+671 AVVSTVKSL
-680 YSSYDIKKI
+680 YANYDIKKI

-702 NSFPDVTRLIKQQF
+702 NSFPDVTRLIKQQL
-716 QTGALVMNYSGH
+716 QKGALVMNYSGH
-728 GGPSLLSHEGALRI
+728 GGPSLLSHEAVLRI
-742 TDFSEASSLR
+742 TDFGEASSLR
-752 LPLWITAACDVAPF
+752 LPLWVTAACDVAPF
-766 DGQSDNIAETAMLN
+766 DGLSDNIGETAMLN

-788 YGTARTVYASYNR
+788 YGTTRTVYASYNR
-801 MQNQSFMKYV
+801 LQNQSFMKY
-811 LGSENGR
+811 LLASKNGR

-832 FTSGS
+832 FVSGS
-837 TELLTNKLQYVLLGD
+837 TEMLTNKLQYVLLGD

-861 EQAVIDSINGKS
+861 EQAVIDSINGKA
-873 VADGILQLKAGSKVT
+873 VADGIQQLKAGSKVT
-888 LKGHLPDHPDFNGVV
+888 LKGHLPGHADFNGVV
-903 TVTVRDIEETIVGK
+903 TITVRDIEETIVGK

-922 ATETAL
+922 ATETAF

-936 IYSGS
+936 IYNGN
-941 DSVRAGQFTFSFAV
+941 DSVRNGQFSFSFAV
-955 PRDISYS
+955 PKDISYS
-962 DKTGLFLIY
+962 DKTGLFLVY
-971 AINNDKTLTAHGE
+971 AVNNDKSLSAHGE
-984 NENFTLAGTE
+984 CESFTLTGTE
-994 ELVNDGV
+994 DLSNDGV

-1009 NSESFVNGGTV
+1009 NSESFVNGSTV
-1020 NATPYFFAEVTD
+1020 NATPYFYAELTD
-1032 KDGINVSGAGIGHDL
+1032 KDGINVSGGIGHDL
-1047 ELIIDNDMSMT
+1047 ELIIDNDMNLT
-1058 YQLNNRFQYDFGD
+1058 YQLNERFQYDFGD
-1071 YCKGTVDYVLPE
+1071 YCKGKVDYVLPE
-1083 LTDGPH
+1083 LSDGPH

-1110 VNATQQPSLS
+1110 VNATQQPTLS

-1132 TSFIISHDRAGS
+1132 TSFVISHDRAGS

-1178 DLTTGNGSRLKTGVY
+1178 DLTTGSGSRLKTGVY

-1214 VL
+1214 VLGQ

>member
-1 MKRLFLTWLV
+1 MKRFFLIWLMM
-11 VICGVVGATAQHF
+11 ICGMVSTMAQGF

-36 LLPYVSYSW
+36 LLPFVNYSW
-45 PLGTNYAD
+45 PLGGNYAD
-53 SVYEVSI
+53 STYEVRI
-60 AYPEFLDMEEADVK
+60 AYPEFLDMAEEDVN
-74 RYQDITTEPLPELP
+74 RYHAITTEQLPELP
-88 TIQQYVGVSRK
+88 RIQQYVGVSRK
-99 QGTLYAQFVPLVYR
+99 SGTLYAQFVPLVFR
-113 DGKYQKLVS
+113 EGKYQKLVS
-122 FQLKIQT
+122 FQLQVKSAPAGKT
-129 QPLKP
+129 
-134 TPKPLPCGRGAEIA
+134 R
-148 SRASSNQSSTPV
+148 RASSSGD
-160 REGLGVGSREGFG
+160 R
-173 GGFEGLG
+173 
-180 VGIYSTH
+180 YAAH
-187 SVLATGSWAKI
+187 SVLSSGHWAKI
-198 RVPET
+198 RVSET
-203 GFYELTDALL
+203 GFYHLTDALIR
-213 KKAGFNHPKKVKIY
+213 KAGFKNPKKVKIY
-227 GYGGALQP
+227 GYGGELQP
-235 ETLTGDYL
+235 EVLTGEYL
-243 ADTDDLKE
+243 SETDDLKE
-251 VTTCMMNGKRIFHAD
+251 VATCTIKGKRLFHAS
-266 GPVSWS
+266 GPVSWA

-294 SEEDVVTTDSATFF
+294 SDDEPLTADSASFVSS
-308 DAYYPAAS
+308 YYPSAS

-339 EKLTVGSDRTI
+339 EKLTVGSDRNI
-350 TLPGVHSTTTQL
+350 TLPGVHSTTTQI

-368 DSKFTATLLMNGT
+368 DSKFVATLLMNGT

-388 TSGLTSSGELSDGN
+388 SSGLTSSGTLSDGN
-402 AVATQSSWKFSI
+402 AVATQASWKFLL
-414 PDTVMKATDN
+414 PDSVMKTTDN

-441 SLYYSTPKPLLDF
+441 SLCYSTPKALTDF
-454 KTASVPVPE
+454 TTSLPEPE
-463 YLYRITNQD
+463 YLYDITNQD

-506 SLRVRIIPADELYNE
+506 SLRVRIVPADELYNE

-539 YDRAATDDDQPRYLL
+539 YDRAGTEADQPRYLL

-560 WDNRMLSSSWRS
+560 WDNRMLSSGWRS
-572 QSPDDFLLCYE
+572 LSPDDFLLCYE
-583 SENSFSTT
+583 SENSFSAT

-598 YFCLLD
+598 YYCLLD
-604 DGEGGSILKDKF
+604 DNEGGSILKDKF

-623 SARTAEEAKTLV
+623 SARTAEEAKILV

-666 MMDAE
+666 MQDAE
-671 AVVNTVKSL
+671 AVVSTVKSL
-680 YSSYDIKKI
+680 YANYDIKKI

-702 NSFPDVTRLIKQQF
+702 NSFPDVTRLIKQQL
-716 QTGALVMNYSGH
+716 QKGALVMNYSGH
-728 GGPSLLSHEGALRI
+728 GGPSLLSHEAVLRI
-742 TDFSEASSLR
+742 TDFGEASSLR
-752 LPLWITAACDVAPF
+752 LPLWVTAACDVAPF
-766 DGQSDNIAETAMLN
+766 DGQSDNIGETAMLN

-788 YGTARTVYASYNR
+788 YGTTRTVYASYNR
-801 MQNQSFMKYV
+801 LQNQSFMKY
-811 LGSENGR
+811 LLASKNGR

-832 FTSGS
+832 FVSGS
-837 TELLTNKLQYVLLGD
+837 TEMLTNKLQYVLLGD

-861 EQAVIDSINGKS
+861 EQAVIDSINGKA
-873 VADGILQLKAGSKVT
+873 VADGIQQLKAGSKVT
-888 LKGHLPDHPDFNGVV
+888 LKGHLPGHTDFNGVV
-903 TVTVRDIEETIVGK
+903 TITVRDIEETIVGK

-922 ATETAL
+922 ATETAF

-936 IYSGS
+936 IYNGN
-941 DSVRAGQFTFSFAV
+941 DSVRNGQFSFSFAV
-955 PRDISYS
+955 PKDISYS
-962 DKTGLFLIY
+962 DKTGLFLVY
-971 AINNDKTLTAHGE
+971 AVNNDKSLSAHGE
-984 NENFTLAGTE
+984 CESFTLTGTE
-994 ELVNDGV
+994 DLSNDGV

-1009 NSESFVNGGTV
+1009 NSESFVNGSTV
-1020 NATPYFFAEVTD
+1020 NATPYFYAELTD
-1032 KDGINVSGAGIGHDL
+1032 KDGINVSGGIGHDL
-1047 ELIIDNDMSMT
+1047 ELIIDNDMNLT
-1058 YQLNNRFQYDFGD
+1058 YQLNERFQYDFGD
-1071 YCKGTVDYVLPE
+1071 YCKGKVDYVLPE
-1083 LTDGPH
+1083 LSDGPH

-1110 VNATQQPSLS
+1110 VNATQEPTLS

-1132 TSFIISHDRAGS
+1132 TSFVISHDRAGS

-1165 TGIPTDHTYTIDW
+1165 TGIPTDQTYTIDW

-1214 VL
+1214 VLGQ

>member
-1 MKRLFLTWLV
+1 MKRFFLIWLMM
-11 VICGVVGATAQHF
+11 ICGMVSTMAQGF

-36 LLPYVSYSW
+36 LLPFVNYSW
-45 PLGTNYAD
+45 PLGGNYAD
-53 SVYEVSI
+53 STYEVRI
-60 AYPEFLDMEEADVK
+60 AYPEFLDMAEEDVN
-74 RYQDITTEPLPELP
+74 RYHAITTEQLPELP
-88 TIQQYVGVSRK
+88 RIQQYVGVSRK
-99 QGTLYAQFVPLVYR
+99 SGTLYAQFVPLVFR
-113 DGKYQKLVS
+113 EGKYQKLVS
-122 FQLKIQT
+122 FQLQVKSAPAGKT
-129 QPLKP
+129 
-134 TPKPLPCGRGAEIA
+134 R
-148 SRASSNQSSTPV
+148 RASSSGD
-160 REGLGVGSREGFG
+160 R
-173 GGFEGLG
+173 
-180 VGIYSTH
+180 YAAH
-187 SVLATGSWAKI
+187 SVLSSGHWAKI

-203 GFYELTDALL
+203 GFYHLTDALIR
-213 KKAGFNHPKKVKIY
+213 KAGFKNPKKVKIY
-227 GYGGALQP
+227 GYGGELQP
-235 ETLTGDYL
+235 EVLTGEYL
-243 ADTDDLKE
+243 SETDDLKE
-251 VTTCMMNGKRIFHAD
+251 VATCTIKGKRLFHAS
-266 GPVSWS
+266 GPVSWA

-294 SEEDVVTTDSATFF
+294 SDDEPLTADSASFVSS
-308 DAYYPAAS
+308 YYPSAS

-339 EKLTVGSDRTI
+339 EKLTVGSDRNI
-350 TLPGVHSTTTQL
+350 TLPGVHSTTTQI

-368 DSKFTATLLMNGT
+368 DSKFVATLLMNGT

-388 TSGLTSSGELSDGN
+388 SSGLTSSGTLSDGN
-402 AVATQSSWKFSI
+402 AVATQASWKFLL
-414 PDTVMKATDN
+414 PDSVMKTTDN

-441 SLYYSTPKPLLDF
+441 SLCYSTPKALTDF
-454 KTASVPVPE
+454 TTSLPVPE
-463 YLYRITNQD
+463 YLYNITNQD

-506 SLRVRIIPADELYNE
+506 SLRVRIVPADELYNE

-539 YDRAATDDDQPRYLL
+539 YDRAGTEADQPRYLL

-560 WDNRMLSSSWRS
+560 WDNRMLSSGWRS
-572 QSPDDFLLCYE
+572 LSPDDFLLCYE
-583 SENSFSTT
+583 SENSFSAT

-598 YFCLLD
+598 YYCLLD
-604 DGEGGSILKDKF
+604 DNEGGSILKDKF

-623 SARTAEEAKTLV
+623 SARTAEEAKILV

-666 MMDAE
+666 MQDAE
-671 AVVNTVKSL
+671 AVVSTVKSL
-680 YSSYDIKKI
+680 YANYDIKKI

-702 NSFPDVTRLIKQQF
+702 NSFPDVTRLIKQQL
-716 QTGALVMNYSGH
+716 QKGALVMNYSGH
-728 GGPSLLSHEGALRI
+728 GGPSLLSHEAVLRI
-742 TDFSEASSLR
+742 TDFGEASSLR
-752 LPLWITAACDVAPF
+752 LPLWVTAACDVAPF
-766 DGQSDNIAETAMLN
+766 DGQSDNIGETAMLN

-788 YGTARTVYASYNR
+788 YGTTRTVYASYNR
-801 MQNQSFMKYV
+801 LQNQSFMKY
-811 LGSENGR
+811 LLASKNGR

-832 FTSGS
+832 FVSGS
-837 TELLTNKLQYVLLGD
+837 TEMLTNKLQYVLLGD

-861 EQAVIDSINGKS
+861 EQAVIDSINGKA
-873 VADGILQLKAGSKVT
+873 VADGIQQLKAGSKVT
-888 LKGHLPDHPDFNGVV
+888 LKGHLPGHTDFNGVV
-903 TVTVRDIEETIVGK
+903 TITVRDIEETIVGK

-922 ATETAL
+922 ATETAF

-936 IYSGS
+936 IYNGN
-941 DSVRAGQFTFSFAV
+941 DSVRNGQFSFSFAV
-955 PRDISYS
+955 PKDISYS
-962 DKTGLFLIY
+962 DKTGLFLVY
-971 AINNDKTLTAHGE
+971 AVNNDKSLSAHGE
-984 NENFTLAGTE
+984 CESFTLTGTE
-994 ELVNDGV
+994 DLSNDGV

-1009 NSESFVNGGTV
+1009 NSESFVNGSTV
-1020 NATPYFFAEVTD
+1020 NATPYFYAELTD
-1032 KDGINVSGAGIGHDL
+1032 KDGINVSGGIGHDL
-1047 ELIIDNDMSMT
+1047 ELIIDNDMNLT
-1058 YQLNNRFQYDFGD
+1058 YQLNERFQYDFGD
-1071 YCKGTVDYVLPE
+1071 YCKGKVDYVLPE
-1083 LTDGPH
+1083 LSDGPH

-1110 VNATQQPSLS
+1110 VNATQQPTLS

-1132 TSFIISHDRAGS
+1132 TSFVISHDRAGS

-1178 DLTTGNGSRLKTGVY
+1178 DLTTGSGSRLKTGVY

-1214 VL
+1214 VLGQ

>member
-1 MKRLFLTWLV
+1 MKRFFLIWLMM
-11 VICGVVGATAQHF
+11 ICGMVSTMAQGF

-36 LLPYVSYSW
+36 LLPFVNYSW
-45 PLGTNYAD
+45 PLGGNYAD
-53 SVYEVSI
+53 STYEVRI
-60 AYPEFLDMEEADVK
+60 AYPEFLDMDEEDVN
-74 RYQDITTEPLPELP
+74 RYHAITTEQLPELP
-88 TIQQYVGVSRK
+88 RIQQYVGVSRK
-99 QGTLYAQFVPLVYR
+99 SGTLYAQFVPLVFR
-113 DGKYQKLVS
+113 EGKYQKLVS
-122 FQLKIQT
+122 FQLQVKSAPAGKT
-129 QPLKP
+129 
-134 TPKPLPCGRGAEIA
+134 R
-148 SRASSNQSSTPV
+148 RASSSGD
-160 REGLGVGSREGFG
+160 R
-173 GGFEGLG
+173 
-180 VGIYSTH
+180 YAAH
-187 SVLATGSWAKI
+187 SVLSSGHWAKI

-203 GFYELTDALL
+203 GFYHLTDALIR
-213 KKAGFNHPKKVKIY
+213 KAGFKNPKKVKIY
-227 GYGGALQP
+227 GYGGELQP
-235 ETLTGDYL
+235 EVLTGEYL
-243 ADTDDLKE
+243 SETDDLKE
-251 VTTCMMNGKRIFHAD
+251 VATCTIKGKRLFHAS
-266 GPVSWS
+266 GPVSWA

-294 SEEDVVTTDSATFF
+294 SDDEPLTADSASFVSS
-308 DAYYPAAS
+308 YYPSAS

-339 EKLTVGSDRTI
+339 EKLTVGSDRNI
-350 TLPGVHSTTTQL
+350 TLPGVHSTTTQI

-368 DSKFTATLLMNGT
+368 DSKFVATLLMNGT

-388 TSGLTSSGELSDGN
+388 SSGLTSSGTLSDGN
-402 AVATQSSWKFSI
+402 AVATQASWKFLL
-414 PDTVMKATDN
+414 PDSVMKTTDN

-441 SLYYSTPKPLLDF
+441 SLCYSTPKALTDF
-454 KTASVPVPE
+454 TTSLPVPE
-463 YLYRITNQD
+463 CLYDITNQD

-506 SLRVRIIPADELYNE
+506 SLRVRIVPADELYNE

-539 YDRAATDDDQPRYLL
+539 YDRAGTEADQPRYLL

-560 WDNRMLSSSWRS
+560 WDNRMLSSGWRS
-572 QSPDDFLLCYE
+572 LSPDDFLLCYE
-583 SENSFSTT
+583 SENSFSAT

-598 YFCLLD
+598 YYCLLD
-604 DGEGGSILKDKF
+604 DNEGGSILKDKF

-623 SARTAEEAKTLV
+623 SARTAEEAKILV

-666 MMDAE
+666 MQDAE
-671 AVVNTVKSL
+671 AVVSTVKSL
-680 YSSYDIKKI
+680 YANYDIKKI

-702 NSFPDVTRLIKQQF
+702 NSFPDVTRLIKQQL
-716 QTGALVMNYSGH
+716 QKGALVMNYSGH
-728 GGPSLLSHEGALRI
+728 GGPSLLSHEAVLRI
-742 TDFSEASSLR
+742 TDFGEASSLR
-752 LPLWITAACDVAPF
+752 LPLWVTAACDVAPF
-766 DGQSDNIAETAMLN
+766 DGQSDNIGETAMFN

-788 YGTARTVYASYNR
+788 YGTTRTVYASYNR
-801 MQNQSFMKYV
+801 LQNQSFTKY
-811 LGSENGR
+811 LLASKNGR

-832 FTSGS
+832 FVSGS
-837 TELLTNKLQYVLLGD
+837 TEMLTNKLQYVLLGD

-861 EQAVIDSINGKS
+861 EQAVIDSINGKA
-873 VADGILQLKAGSKVT
+873 VADGIQQLKAGSKVT
-888 LKGHLPDHPDFNGVV
+888 LKGHLPGHADFNGVV
-903 TVTVRDIEETIVGK
+903 TITVRDIEETIVGK

-922 ATETAL
+922 ATETAF

-936 IYSGS
+936 IYNGN
-941 DSVRAGQFTFSFAV
+941 DSVRNGQFSFSFAV
-955 PRDISYS
+955 PKDISYS
-962 DKTGLFLIY
+962 DKTGLFLVY
-971 AINNDKTLTAHGE
+971 AVNNDKSLSAHGE
-984 NENFTLAGTE
+984 CESFTLTGTE
-994 ELVNDGV
+994 DLSNDGV

-1009 NSESFVNGGTV
+1009 NSESFVNGSTV
-1020 NATPYFFAEVTD
+1020 NATPYFYAELTD
-1032 KDGINVSGAGIGHDL
+1032 KDGINVSGGIGHDL
-1047 ELIIDNDMSMT
+1047 ELIIDNDMNLT
-1058 YQLNNRFQYDFGD
+1058 YQLNERFQYDFGD
-1071 YCKGTVDYVLPE
+1071 YCKGKVDYVLPE
-1083 LTDGPH
+1083 LSDGPH

-1110 VNATQQPSLS
+1110 VNATQQPTLS

-1165 TGIPTDHTYTIDW
+1165 TGIPTDQTYTIDW

-1214 VL
+1214 VLGQ

>member
-1 MKRLFLTWLV
+1 MKRFFLIWLMM
-11 VICGVVGATAQHF
+11 ICGMVSTMAQGF

-36 LLPYVSYSW
+36 LLPFVNYSW
-45 PLGTNYAD
+45 PLGGNYAD
-53 SVYEVSI
+53 STYEVRI
-60 AYPEFLDMEEADVK
+60 AYPEFLDMAEEDVN
-74 RYQDITTEPLPELP
+74 RYHAITTEQLPELP
-88 TIQQYVGVSRK
+88 RIQQYVGVSRK
-99 QGTLYAQFVPLVYR
+99 SGTLYAQFVPLVFR
-113 DGKYQKLVS
+113 EGKYQKLVS
-122 FQLKIQT
+122 FQLQVKSAPAGKT
-129 QPLKP
+129 
-134 TPKPLPCGRGAEIA
+134 R
-148 SRASSNQSSTPV
+148 RASSSGD
-160 REGLGVGSREGFG
+160 R
-173 GGFEGLG
+173 
-180 VGIYSTH
+180 YAAH
-187 SVLATGSWAKI
+187 SVLSSGHWAKI

-203 GFYELTDALL
+203 GFYHLTDALIR
-213 KKAGFNHPKKVKIY
+213 KAGFKNPKKVKIY
-227 GYGGALQP
+227 GYGGELQP
-235 ETLTGDYL
+235 EVLTGEYL
-243 ADTDDLKE
+243 SETDDLKE
-251 VTTCMMNGKRIFHAD
+251 VATCTIKGKRLFHAS
-266 GPVSWS
+266 GPVSWA

-294 SEEDVVTTDSATFF
+294 SDDEPLTADSASFVSS
-308 DAYYPAAS
+308 YYPSAS

-339 EKLTVGSDRTI
+339 EKLTVGSDRNI
-350 TLPGVHSTTTQL
+350 TLPGVHSTTTQV

-368 DSKFTATLLMNGT
+368 DSKFVATLLMNGT

-388 TSGLTSSGELSDGN
+388 SSGLTSSGTLSDGN
-402 AVATQSSWKFSI
+402 AVATQASWKFLL
-414 PDTVMKATDN
+414 PDSVMKTTDN

-441 SLYYSTPKPLLDF
+441 SLCYSTPKALTDF
-454 KTASVPVPE
+454 TTSLPVPE
-463 YLYRITNQD
+463 CLYDITNQD

-506 SLRVRIIPADELYNE
+506 SLRVRIVPADELYNE

-539 YDRAATDDDQPRYLL
+539 YDRAGTEADQPRYLL

-560 WDNRMLSSSWRS
+560 WDNRMLSSGWRS
-572 QSPDDFLLCYE
+572 LSPDDFLLCYE
-583 SENSFSTT
+583 SENSFSAT

-598 YFCLLD
+598 YYCLLD
-604 DGEGGSILKDKF
+604 DNEGGSILKDKF

-623 SARTAEEAKTLV
+623 SARTAEEAKILV

-666 MMDAE
+666 MQDAE
-671 AVVNTVKSL
+671 AVVSTVKSL
-680 YSSYDIKKI
+680 YANYDIKKI

-702 NSFPDVTRLIKQQF
+702 NSFPDVTRLIKQQL
-716 QTGALVMNYSGH
+716 QKGALVMNYSGH
-728 GGPSLLSHEGALRI
+728 GGPSLLSHEAVLRI
-742 TDFSEASSLR
+742 TDFGEASSLR
-752 LPLWITAACDVAPF
+752 LPLWVTAACDVAPF
-766 DGQSDNIAETAMLN
+766 DGQSDNIGETAMLN

-788 YGTARTVYASYNR
+788 YGTTRTVYASYNR
-801 MQNQSFMKYV
+801 LQNQSFMKY
-811 LGSENGR
+811 LLASKNGR

-832 FTSGS
+832 FVSGS
-837 TELLTNKLQYVLLGD
+837 TEMLTNKLQYVLLGD

-861 EQAVIDSINGKS
+861 EQAVIDSINGKA
-873 VADGILQLKAGSKVT
+873 VADGIQQLKAGSKVT
-888 LKGHLPDHPDFNGVV
+888 LKGHLPGHADFNGVV
-903 TVTVRDIEETIVGK
+903 TITVRDIEETIVGK

-922 ATETAL
+922 ATETAF

-936 IYSGS
+936 IYNGN
-941 DSVRAGQFTFSFAV
+941 DSVRNGQFSFSFAV
-955 PRDISYS
+955 PKDISYS
-962 DKTGLFLIY
+962 DKTGLFLVY
-971 AINNDKTLTAHGE
+971 AVNNDKSLSAHGE
-984 NENFTLAGTE
+984 CESFTLTGTE
-994 ELVNDGV
+994 DLSNDGV

-1009 NSESFVNGGTV
+1009 NSESFVNGSTV
-1020 NATPYFFAEVTD
+1020 NATPYFYAELTD
-1032 KDGINVSGAGIGHDL
+1032 KDGINVSGGIGHDL
-1047 ELIIDNDMSMT
+1047 ELIIDNDMNLT
-1058 YQLNNRFQYDFGD
+1058 YQLNECFQYDFGD
-1071 YCKGTVDYVLPE
+1071 YCKGKVDYVLPE
-1083 LTDGPH
+1083 LSDGPH

-1110 VNATQQPSLS
+1110 VNATQQPTLS

-1132 TSFIISHDRAGS
+1132 TSFVISHDRAGS

-1178 DLTTGNGSRLKTGVY
+1178 DLTTGSGSRLKTGVY

-1214 VL
+1214 VLGQ

>member
-1 MKRLFLTWLV
+1 MKRFFLIWLMM
-11 VICGVVGATAQHF
+11 ICGMVSTMAQGF

-36 LLPYVSYSW
+36 LLPFVNYSW
-45 PLGTNYAD
+45 PLGGNYAD
-53 SVYEVSI
+53 STYEVRI
-60 AYPEFLDMEEADVK
+60 AYPEFLDMAEEDVN
-74 RYQDITTEPLPELP
+74 RYHAITTEQLPELP
-88 TIQQYVGVSRK
+88 RIQQYVGVSRK
-99 QGTLYAQFVPLVYR
+99 SGTLYAQFVPLVFR
-113 DGKYQKLVS
+113 EGKYQKLVS
-122 FQLKIQT
+122 FQLQVKSAPAGKT
-129 QPLKP
+129 
-134 TPKPLPCGRGAEIA
+134 R
-148 SRASSNQSSTPV
+148 RASSSGD
-160 REGLGVGSREGFG
+160 R
-173 GGFEGLG
+173 
-180 VGIYSTH
+180 YAAH
-187 SVLATGSWAKI
+187 SVLSSGHWAKI

-203 GFYELTDALL
+203 GFYHLTDALIR
-213 KKAGFNHPKKVKIY
+213 KAGFKNPKKVKIY
-227 GYGGALQP
+227 GYGGELQP
-235 ETLTGDYL
+235 EVLTGEYL
-243 ADTDDLKE
+243 SETDDLKE
-251 VTTCMMNGKRIFHAD
+251 VATCTIKGKRLFHAS
-266 GPVSWS
+266 GPVSWA

-294 SEEDVVTTDSATFF
+294 SDDEPLTADSASFVSS
-308 DAYYPAAS
+308 YYPSAS

-339 EKLTVGSDRTI
+339 EKLTVGSDRNI
-350 TLPGVHSTTTQL
+350 TLPGVHSTTTQI

-368 DSKFTATLLMNGT
+368 DSKFVATLLMNGT

-388 TSGLTSSGELSDGN
+388 SSGLTSSGTLSDGN
-402 AVATQSSWKFSI
+402 AVATQASWKFLL
-414 PDTVMKATDN
+414 PDSVMKTTDN

-441 SLYYSTPKPLLDF
+441 SLCYSTPKELTDF
-454 KTASVPVPE
+454 TTSLPVPE
-463 YLYRITNQD
+463 YLYNITNQD

-506 SLRVRIIPADELYNE
+506 SLRVRIVPADELYNE

-539 YDRAATDDDQPRYLL
+539 YDRAGTEADQPRYLL

-560 WDNRMLSSSWRS
+560 WDNRMLSSGWRS
-572 QSPDDFLLCYE
+572 LSPDDFLLCYE
-583 SENSFSTT
+583 SENSFSAT

-598 YFCLLD
+598 YYCLLD
-604 DGEGGSILKDKF
+604 DNEGGSILKDKF

-623 SARTAEEAKTLV
+623 SARTAEEAKILV

-666 MMDAE
+666 MQDAE
-671 AVVNTVKSL
+671 AVVSTVKSL
-680 YSSYDIKKI
+680 YANYDIKKI

-702 NSFPDVTRLIKQQF
+702 NSFPDVTRLIKQQL
-716 QTGALVMNYSGH
+716 QKGALVMNYSGH
-728 GGPSLLSHEGALRI
+728 GGPSLLSHEAVLRI
-742 TDFSEASSLR
+742 TDFGEASSLR
-752 LPLWITAACDVAPF
+752 LPLWVTAACDVAPF
-766 DGQSDNIAETAMLN
+766 DGQSDNIGETAMLN

-788 YGTARTVYASYNR
+788 YGTTRTVYASYNR
-801 MQNQSFMKYV
+801 LQNQSFMKY
-811 LGSENGR
+811 LLASKNGR

-832 FTSGS
+832 FVSGS
-837 TELLTNKLQYVLLGD
+837 TEMLTNKLQYVLLGD

-861 EQAVIDSINGKS
+861 EQAVIDSINGKA
-873 VADGILQLKAGSKVT
+873 VADGIQQLKAGSKVT
-888 LKGHLPDHPDFNGVV
+888 LKGHLPGHTDFNGVV
-903 TVTVRDIEETIVGK
+903 TITVRDIEETIVGK

-936 IYSGS
+936 IYNGS
-941 DSVRAGQFTFSFAV
+941 DSIRNGQFSFSFAV
-955 PRDISYS
+955 PKDISYS
-962 DKTGLFLIY
+962 DKTGLFLVY
-971 AINNDKTLTAHGE
+971 AVNNDKSLSAHGE
-984 NENFTLAGTE
+984 CESFTLTGTE
-994 ELVNDGV
+994 DLSNDGV

-1009 NSESFVNGGTV
+1009 NSESFVNGSTV
-1020 NATPYFFAEVTD
+1020 NATPYFYAELTD
-1032 KDGINVSGAGIGHDL
+1032 KDGINVSGGIGHDL
-1047 ELIIDNDMSMT
+1047 ELIIDNDMNLT
-1058 YQLNNRFQYDFGD
+1058 YQLNERFQYDFGD
-1071 YCKGTVDYVLPE
+1071 YCKGKVDYVLPE
-1083 LTDGPH
+1083 LSDGPH

-1110 VNATQQPSLS
+1110 VNATQQPTLS

-1132 TSFIISHDRAGS
+1132 TSFVISHDRAGS

-1178 DLTTGNGSRLKTGVY
+1178 DLTTGSGSRLKTGVY

-1214 VL
+1214 VLGQ

>member
-1 MKRLFLTWLV
+1 MRRFFLIWLMM
-11 VICGVVGATAQHF
+11 ICGMVSTMAQGF

-36 LLPYVSYSW
+36 LLPFVNYSW
-45 PLGTNYAD
+45 PLGGNYAD
-53 SVYEVSI
+53 STYEVRI
-60 AYPEFLDMEEADVK
+60 AYPEFLDMAEEDVN
-74 RYQDITTEPLPELP
+74 RYHAITTEQLPELP
-88 TIQQYVGVSRK
+88 RIQQYVGVSRK
-99 QGTLYAQFVPLVYR
+99 SGTLYAQFVPLVFR
-113 DGKYQKLVS
+113 EGKYQKLVS
-122 FQLKIQT
+122 FQLQVKSAPAGKT
-129 QPLKP
+129 
-134 TPKPLPCGRGAEIA
+134 R
-148 SRASSNQSSTPV
+148 RASSSGD
-160 REGLGVGSREGFG
+160 R
-173 GGFEGLG
+173 
-180 VGIYSTH
+180 YAAH
-187 SVLATGSWAKI
+187 SVLSSGHWAKI

-203 GFYELTDALL
+203 GFYHLTDALIR
-213 KKAGFNHPKKVKIY
+213 KAGFKNPKKVKIY
-227 GYGGALQP
+227 GYGGELQP
-235 ETLTGDYL
+235 EVLTGEYL
-243 ADTDDLKE
+243 SETDDLKE
-251 VTTCMMNGKRIFHAD
+251 VATCTIKGKRLFHAS
-266 GPVSWS
+266 GPVSWAS
-272 SNTTLARTRNPYSD
+272 KTTLARTRNPYSD

-294 SEEDVVTTDSATFF
+294 SDDEPLTADSASFVSS
-308 DAYYPAAS
+308 YYPSAS
-316 DYHDLYEVDDY
+316 DYHDLYEVDDH

-339 EKLTVGSDRTI
+339 EKLTVGSDRNI
-350 TLPGVHSTTTQL
+350 TLPGVHSTTTQI

-368 DSKFTATLLMNGT
+368 DSKFVATLLMNGT

-388 TSGLTSSGELSDGN
+388 SSGLTSSGTLSDGN
-402 AVATQSSWKFSI
+402 AVATQASWKFLL
-414 PDTVMKATDN
+414 PDSVMKTTDN

-441 SLYYSTPKPLLDF
+441 SLCYSTPKALTDF
-454 KTASVPVPE
+454 TTSLPVPE
-463 YLYRITNQD
+463 YLYDITNQD

-506 SLRVRIIPADELYNE
+506 SLRVRIVPADELYNE

-539 YDRAATDDDQPRYLL
+539 YDRAGTEADQPRYLL

-560 WDNRMLSSSWRS
+560 WDNRMLSSGWRS
-572 QSPDDFLLCYE
+572 LSPDDFLLCYE
-583 SENSFSTT
+583 SENSFSAT

-598 YFCLLD
+598 YYCLLD
-604 DGEGGSILKDKF
+604 DNEGGSILKDKF

-623 SARTAEEAKTLV
+623 SARTAEEAKILV

-666 MMDAE
+666 MQDAE
-671 AVVNTVKSL
+671 AVVSTVKSL
-680 YSSYDIKKI
+680 YANYDIKKI

-702 NSFPDVTRLIKQQF
+702 NSFPDVTRLIKQQL
-716 QTGALVMNYSGH
+716 QKGALVMNYSGH
-728 GGPSLLSHEGALRI
+728 GGPSLLSHEAVLRI
-742 TDFSEASSLR
+742 TDFGEASSLR
-752 LPLWITAACDVAPF
+752 LPLWVTAACDVAPF
-766 DGQSDNIAETAMLN
+766 DGQSDNIGETAMFN

-788 YGTARTVYASYNR
+788 YGTTRTVYASYNR
-801 MQNQSFMKYV
+801 LQNQSFMKY
-811 LGSENGR
+811 LLASKNGR

-832 FTSGS
+832 FVSGS
-837 TELLTNKLQYVLLGD
+837 TEMLTNKLQYVLLGD

-861 EQAVIDSINGKS
+861 EQAVIDSINGKA
-873 VADGILQLKAGSKVT
+873 VADGIQQLKAGSKVT
-888 LKGHLPDHPDFNGVV
+888 LKGHLPGHADFNGVV
-903 TVTVRDIEETIVGK
+903 TITVRDIEETIVGK

-922 ATETAL
+922 ATETAF

-936 IYSGS
+936 IYNGS
-941 DSVRAGQFTFSFAV
+941 DSIRNGQFSFSFAV
-955 PRDISYS
+955 PKDISYS
-962 DKTGLFLIY
+962 DKTGLFLVY
-971 AINNDKTLTAHGE
+971 AVNNDKSLSAHGE
-984 NENFTLAGTE
+984 CESFTLTGTE
-994 ELVNDGV
+994 NLSNDGV

-1009 NSESFVNGGTV
+1009 NSESFVNGSTV
-1020 NATPYFFAEVTD
+1020 NATPYFYAELTD
-1032 KDGINVSGAGIGHDL
+1032 KDGINVSGGIGHDL
-1047 ELIIDNDMSMT
+1047 ELIIDNDMNLT
-1058 YQLNNRFQYDFGD
+1058 YQLNERFQYDFGD
-1071 YCKGTVDYVLPE
+1071 YCKGKVDYVLPE
-1083 LTDGPH
+1083 LSDGPH

-1110 VNATQQPSLS
+1110 VNATQQPTLS

-1132 TSFIISHDRAGS
+1132 TSFVISHDRAGS

-1165 TGIPTDHTYTIDW
+1165 AGIPTDHTYAIDW
-1178 DLTTGNGSRLKTGVY
+1178 DLTTGSGSRLKTGVY

-1214 VL
+1214 VLGQ

>member
-1 MKRLFLTWLV
+1 MRRFFLIWLMM
-11 VICGVVGATAQHF
+11 ICGMVSTMAQGF

-36 LLPYVSYSW
+36 LLPFVNYSW
-45 PLGTNYAD
+45 PLGGNYAD
-53 SVYEVSI
+53 STYEVRI
-60 AYPEFLDMEEADVK
+60 AYPEFLDMDEEDVS
-74 RYQDITTEPLPELP
+74 RYHAITTEQLPELP
-88 TIQQYVGVSRK
+88 RIQQYVGVSRK
-99 QGTLYAQFVPLVYR
+99 SGTLYAQFVPLVFR
-113 DGKYQKLVS
+113 EGKYQKLVS
-122 FQLKIQT
+122 FQLQVKSAPAGKT
-129 QPLKP
+129 
-134 TPKPLPCGRGAEIA
+134 R
-148 SRASSNQSSTPV
+148 RASSSGD
-160 REGLGVGSREGFG
+160 R
-173 GGFEGLG
+173 
-180 VGIYSTH
+180 YAAH
-187 SVLATGSWAKI
+187 SVLSSGHWAKI
-198 RVPET
+198 RVSET
-203 GFYELTDALL
+203 GFYHLTDALIR
-213 KKAGFNHPKKVKIY
+213 KAGFKNPKKVKIY
-227 GYGGALQP
+227 GYGGELQP
-235 ETLTGDYL
+235 EVLTGEYL
-243 ADTDDLKE
+243 TETDDLKE
-251 VTTCMMNGKRIFHAD
+251 VVTCTINGKRLFHAS
-266 GPVSWS
+266 GPVSWA

-294 SEEDVVTTDSATFF
+294 SDDEPLTADSASFVSS
-308 DAYYPAAS
+308 YYPSAS

-350 TLPGVHSTTTQL
+350 TLPGVHSTTTQI

-368 DSKFTATLLMNGT
+368 DSKFVATLLMNGT

-388 TSGLTSSGELSDGN
+388 SSGLTSSGALSDGN
-402 AVATQSSWKFSI
+402 AVATQASWKFLL
-414 PDTVMKATDN
+414 PDSVMKTTDN

-441 SLYYSTPKPLLDF
+441 SLCYSTPKALTDF
-454 KTASVPVPE
+454 STSLPVPE
-463 YLYRITNQD
+463 YLYNITNQD

-506 SLRVRIIPADELYNE
+506 SLRVRIVPADELYNE

-539 YDRAATDDDQPRYLL
+539 YDRAGTEADQPRYLL

-560 WDNRMLSSSWRS
+560 WDNRMLSSGWRS
-572 QSPDDFLLCYE
+572 LSPDDFLLCYE
-583 SENSFSTT
+583 SENSFSAT

-598 YFCLLD
+598 YYCLLD
-604 DGEGGSILKDKF
+604 DNEGGSILKDKF

-623 SARTAEEAKTLV
+623 SARTAEEAKILV

-666 MMDAE
+666 MQDAE
-671 AVVNTVKSL
+671 AVVGTVKSL
-680 YSSYDIKKI
+680 YANYDIKKI

-702 NSFPDVTRLIKQQF
+702 NSFPDVTRLIKQQL
-716 QTGALVMNYSGH
+716 QKGALVMNYSGH
-728 GGPSLLSHEGALRI
+728 GGPSLLSHEAVLRI
-742 TDFSEASSLR
+742 TDFGEASSLR
-752 LPLWITAACDVAPF
+752 LPLWVTAACDVAPF
-766 DGQSDNIAETAMLN
+766 DGQSDNIGETAMFN

-788 YGTARTVYASYNR
+788 YGTTRTVYASYNR
-801 MQNQSFMKYV
+801 LQNQSFMKY
-811 LGSENGR
+811 LLASKNGR

-832 FTSGS
+832 FVSGS
-837 TELLTNKLQYVLLGD
+837 TEMLTNKLQYVLLGD

-861 EQAVIDSINGKS
+861 EQAVIDSINGKA
-873 VADGILQLKAGSKVT
+873 VADGIQQLKAGSKVT
-888 LKGHLPDHPDFNGVV
+888 LKGHLPGHADFNGVV
-903 TVTVRDIEETIVGK
+903 TITVRDIEETIVGK

-922 ATETAL
+922 ATETAF

-936 IYSGS
+936 IYNGS
-941 DSVRAGQFTFSFAV
+941 DSICNGQFSFSFAV
-955 PRDISYS
+955 PKDISYS
-962 DKTGLFLIY
+962 DKTGLFLVY
-971 AINNDKTLTAHGE
+971 AVNNDKTVSAHGE
-984 NENFTLAGTE
+984 CESFTLTGTE
-994 ELVNDGV
+994 DLANDGV

-1009 NSESFVNGGTV
+1009 NSESFVNGSTV
-1020 NATPYFFAEVTD
+1020 NATPYFYAELTD
-1032 KDGINVSGAGIGHDL
+1032 KDGINVSGGIGHDL
-1047 ELIIDNDMSMT
+1047 ELIIDNDMNLT
-1058 YQLNNRFQYDFGD
+1058 YQLNERFQYDFGD
-1071 YCKGTVDYVLPE
+1071 YCKGKVDYVLPE

-1110 VNATQQPSLS
+1110 VNATQQPTLS
-1120 NVICTK
+1120 NVVCTK

-1132 TSFIISHDRAGS
+1132 TSFVISHDRAGS

-1178 DLTTGNGSRLKTGVY
+1178 DLTTGSGSRLKTGVY
-1193 LYRVLISNNG
+1193 LYRVLIGNNG
-1203 SSKASQAKKLI
+1203 SSMASQAKKLI
-1214 VL
+1214 ILGQ

>member
-1 MKRLFLTWLV
+1 MKRFFLIWLMM
-11 VICGVVGATAQHF
+11 ICGMVSTMAQGF

-36 LLPYVSYSW
+36 LLPFVNYSW
-45 PLGTNYAD
+45 PLGGNYAD
-53 SVYEVSI
+53 STYEVRI
-60 AYPEFLDMEEADVK
+60 AYPEFLDMAEEDVN
-74 RYQDITTEPLPELP
+74 RYHAITTEQLPELP
-88 TIQQYVGVSRK
+88 RIQQYVGVSRK
-99 QGTLYAQFVPLVYR
+99 SGTLYAQFVPLVFR
-113 DGKYQKLVS
+113 EGKYQKLVS
-122 FQLKIQT
+122 FQLQVKSAPAGKT
-129 QPLKP
+129 
-134 TPKPLPCGRGAEIA
+134 R
-148 SRASSNQSSTPV
+148 RASSSGD
-160 REGLGVGSREGFG
+160 R
-173 GGFEGLG
+173 
-180 VGIYSTH
+180 YAAH
-187 SVLATGSWAKI
+187 SVLSSGHWAKI

-203 GFYELTDALL
+203 GFYHLTDALIR
-213 KKAGFNHPKKVKIY
+213 KAGFKNPKKVKIY
-227 GYGGALQP
+227 GYGGELQP
-235 ETLTGDYL
+235 EVLTGEYL
-243 ADTDDLKE
+243 SETDDLKE
-251 VTTCMMNGKRIFHAD
+251 VATCTIKGKRLFHAS
-266 GPVSWS
+266 GPVSWA

-294 SEEDVVTTDSATFF
+294 SDDEPLTADSASFVSS
-308 DAYYPAAS
+308 YYPSAS

-339 EKLTVGSDRTI
+339 EKLTVGSDRNI
-350 TLPGVHSTTTQL
+350 TLPGVHSTTTQI

-368 DSKFTATLLMNGT
+368 DSKFVATLLMNGT

-388 TSGLTSSGELSDGN
+388 SSGLTSSGTLSDGN
-402 AVATQSSWKFSI
+402 AVATQASWKFLL
-414 PDTVMKATDN
+414 PDSVMKTTDN

-441 SLYYSTPKPLLDF
+441 SLCYSTPKALTDF
-454 KTASVPVPE
+454 TTSLPVPE
-463 YLYRITNQD
+463 YLYDITNQD

-506 SLRVRIIPADELYNE
+506 SLRVRIVPADELYNE

-539 YDRAATDDDQPRYLL
+539 YDRAGTEADQPRYLL

-560 WDNRMLSSSWRS
+560 WDNRMLSSGWRS
-572 QSPDDFLLCYE
+572 LSPDDFLLCYE
-583 SENSFSTT
+583 SENSFSAT

-598 YFCLLD
+598 YYCLLD
-604 DGEGGSILKDKF
+604 DNEGGSILKDKF

-623 SARTAEEAKTLV
+623 SARTAEEAKILV

-666 MMDAE
+666 MQDAE
-671 AVVNTVKSL
+671 AVVSTVKSL
-680 YSSYDIKKI
+680 YANYDIKKI

-702 NSFPDVTRLIKQQF
+702 NSFPDVTRLIKQQL
-716 QTGALVMNYSGH
+716 QKGALVMNYSGH
-728 GGPSLLSHEGALRI
+728 GGPSLLSHEAVLRI
-742 TDFSEASSLR
+742 TDFGEASSLR
-752 LPLWITAACDVAPF
+752 LPLWVTAACDVAPF
-766 DGQSDNIAETAMLN
+766 DGQSDNIGETAMFN

-788 YGTARTVYASYNR
+788 YGTTRTVYASYNR
-801 MQNQSFMKYV
+801 LQNQSFMKY
-811 LGSENGR
+811 LLASKNGR

-832 FTSGS
+832 FVSGS
-837 TELLTNKLQYVLLGD
+837 TEMLTNKLQYVLLGD

-861 EQAVIDSINGKS
+861 EQAVIDSINGKA
-873 VADGILQLKAGSKVT
+873 VADGIQQLKAGSKVT
-888 LKGHLPDHPDFNGVV
+888 LKGHLPGHADFNGVV
-903 TVTVRDIEETIVGK
+903 TITVRDIEETIVGK

-922 ATETAL
+922 ATETAF
-928 EFQDRPNT
+928 EFQDRPNA
-936 IYSGS
+936 IYNGN
-941 DSVRAGQFTFSFAV
+941 DSIRNGQFSFSFAV
-955 PRDISYS
+955 PKDISYS
-962 DKTGLFLIY
+962 DKTGLFLVY
-971 AINNDKTLTAHGE
+971 AVNNDKSLSAHGE
-984 NENFTLAGTE
+984 CESFTLTGTE
-994 ELVNDGV
+994 DLSNDGV

-1009 NSESFVNGGTV
+1009 NSESFVNGSTV
-1020 NATPYFFAEVTD
+1020 NATPYFYAELTD
-1032 KDGINVSGAGIGHDL
+1032 KDGINVSGGIGHDL
-1047 ELIIDNDMSMT
+1047 ELIIDNDMNLT
-1058 YQLNNRFQYDFGD
+1058 YQLNERFQYDFGD
-1071 YCKGTVDYVLPE
+1071 YCKGKVDYVLPE
-1083 LTDGPH
+1083 LSDGPH

-1110 VNATQQPSLS
+1110 VNATQQPTLS

-1132 TSFIISHDRAGS
+1132 TSFVISHDRAGS

-1165 TGIPTDHTYTIDW
+1165 TGIPTDQTYTIDW
-1178 DLTTGNGSRLKTGVY
+1178 DLTTGSGSRLKTGVY

-1214 VL
+1214 VLGQ

>member
-1 MKRLFLTWLV
+1 MKRFFLIWLMM
-11 VICGVVGATAQHF
+11 ICGMVSTMAQGF

-36 LLPYVSYSW
+36 LLPFVNYSW
-45 PLGTNYAD
+45 PLGGNYAD
-53 SVYEVSI
+53 STYEVRI
-60 AYPEFLDMEEADVK
+60 AYPEFLDMAEEDVN
-74 RYQDITTEPLPELP
+74 RYHAITTEQLPELP
-88 TIQQYVGVSRK
+88 RIQQYVGVSRK
-99 QGTLYAQFVPLVYR
+99 SGTLYAQFVPLVFR
-113 DGKYQKLVS
+113 EGKYQKLVS
-122 FQLKIQT
+122 FQLQVKSAPAGKT
-129 QPLKP
+129 
-134 TPKPLPCGRGAEIA
+134 R
-148 SRASSNQSSTPV
+148 RASSSGD
-160 REGLGVGSREGFG
+160 R
-173 GGFEGLG
+173 
-180 VGIYSTH
+180 YAAH
-187 SVLATGSWAKI
+187 SVLSSGHWAKI

-203 GFYELTDALL
+203 GFYHLTDALIR
-213 KKAGFNHPKKVKIY
+213 KAGFKNPKKVKIY
-227 GYGGALQP
+227 GYGGELQP
-235 ETLTGDYL
+235 EVLTGEYL
-243 ADTDDLKE
+243 SETDDLKE
-251 VTTCMMNGKRIFHAD
+251 VATCTIKGKRLFHAS
-266 GPVSWS
+266 GPVSWA

-294 SEEDVVTTDSATFF
+294 SDDEPLTADSASFVSS
-308 DAYYPAAS
+308 YYPSAS

-339 EKLTVGSDRTI
+339 EKLTVGSDRNI
-350 TLPGVHSTTTQL
+350 TLPGVHSTTTQI

-368 DSKFTATLLMNGT
+368 DSKFVATLLMNGT

-388 TSGLTSSGELSDGN
+388 SSGLTSSGTLSDGN
-402 AVATQSSWKFSI
+402 AVATQASWKFLL
-414 PDTVMKATDN
+414 PDSVMKTTDN

-441 SLYYSTPKPLLDF
+441 SLCYSTPKALTDF
-454 KTASVPVPE
+454 TTSLPVPE
-463 YLYRITNQD
+463 YLYDITNQD
-472 HHADSAVDMV
+472 HHADSAVDIV

-506 SLRVRIIPADELYNE
+506 SLRVRIVPADELYNE

-539 YDRAATDDDQPRYLL
+539 YDRAGTEADQPRYLL

-560 WDNRMLSSSWRS
+560 WDNRMLSSGWRS
-572 QSPDDFLLCYE
+572 LSPDDFLLCYE
-583 SENSFSTT
+583 SENSFSAT

-598 YFCLLD
+598 YYCLLD
-604 DGEGGSILKDKF
+604 DNEGGSILKDKF

-623 SARTAEEAKTLV
+623 SARTAEEAKILV

-666 MMDAE
+666 MQDAE
-671 AVVNTVKSL
+671 AVVSTVKSL
-680 YSSYDIKKI
+680 YANYDIKKI

-702 NSFPDVTRLIKQQF
+702 NSFPDVTRLIKQQL
-716 QTGALVMNYSGH
+716 QKGALVMNYSGH
-728 GGPSLLSHEGALRI
+728 GGPSLLSHEAVLRI
-742 TDFSEASSLR
+742 TDFGEASSLR
-752 LPLWITAACDVAPF
+752 LPLWVTAACDVAPF
-766 DGQSDNIAETAMLN
+766 DGQSDNIGETAMFN

-788 YGTARTVYASYNR
+788 YGTTRTVYASYNR
-801 MQNQSFMKYV
+801 LQNQSFMKY
-811 LGSENGR
+811 LLASKNGR

-832 FTSGS
+832 FVSGS
-837 TELLTNKLQYVLLGD
+837 TEMLTNKLQYVLLGD

-861 EQAVIDSINGKS
+861 EQAVIDSINGKA
-873 VADGILQLKAGSKVT
+873 VADGIQQLKAGSKVT
-888 LKGHLPDHPDFNGVV
+888 LKGHLPGHADFNGVV
-903 TVTVRDIEETIVGK
+903 TITVRDIEETIVGK

-922 ATETAL
+922 ATETAF

-936 IYSGS
+936 IYNGS
-941 DSVRAGQFTFSFAV
+941 DSVRNGQFSFSFAV
-955 PRDISYS
+955 PKDISYS
-962 DKTGLFLIY
+962 DKTGLFLVY
-971 AINNDKTLTAHGE
+971 AVNNDKSLSAHGE
-984 NENFTLAGTE
+984 CESFTLTGTE
-994 ELVNDGV
+994 DLSNDGV

-1009 NSESFVNGGTV
+1009 NSESFGNGSTV
-1020 NATPYFFAEVTD
+1020 NATPYFYAELTD
-1032 KDGINVSGAGIGHDL
+1032 KDGINVSGGIGHDL
-1047 ELIIDNDMSMT
+1047 ELIIDNDMNLT
-1058 YQLNNRFQYDFGD
+1058 YQLNERFQYDFGD
-1071 YCKGTVDYVLPE
+1071 YCKGKVDYVLPE
-1083 LTDGPH
+1083 LSDGPH

-1110 VNATQQPSLS
+1110 VNATQQPTLS

-1132 TSFIISHDRAGS
+1132 TSFVISHDRAGS

-1165 TGIPTDHTYTIDW
+1165 TGIPTDQTYTIDW

-1214 VL
+1214 VLGQ

>member
-1 MKRLFLTWLV
+1 MKRFFLIWLMM
-11 VICGVVGATAQHF
+11 ICGMVSTMAQGF

-36 LLPYVSYSW
+36 LLPFVNYSW
-45 PLGTNYAD
+45 PLGGNYAD
-53 SVYEVSI
+53 STYEVRI
-60 AYPEFLDMEEADVK
+60 AYPEFLDMAEEDVN
-74 RYQDITTEPLPELP
+74 RYHAITTEQLPELP
-88 TIQQYVGVSRK
+88 RIQQYVGVSRK
-99 QGTLYAQFVPLVYR
+99 SGTLYAQFVPLVFR
-113 DGKYQKLVS
+113 EGKYQKLVS
-122 FQLKIQT
+122 FQLQVKSAPAGKT
-129 QPLKP
+129 
-134 TPKPLPCGRGAEIA
+134 R
-148 SRASSNQSSTPV
+148 RASSSGD
-160 REGLGVGSREGFG
+160 R
-173 GGFEGLG
+173 
-180 VGIYSTH
+180 YAAH
-187 SVLATGSWAKI
+187 SVLSSGHWAKI

-203 GFYELTDALL
+203 GFYHLTDALIR
-213 KKAGFNHPKKVKIY
+213 KAGFKNPKKVKIY
-227 GYGGALQP
+227 GYGGELQP
-235 ETLTGDYL
+235 EVLTGEYL
-243 ADTDDLKE
+243 SETDDLKE
-251 VTTCMMNGKRIFHAD
+251 VATCTIKGKRLFHAS
-266 GPVSWS
+266 GPVSWA

-294 SEEDVVTTDSATFF
+294 SDDEPLTADSASFVSS
-308 DAYYPAAS
+308 YYPSAS

-339 EKLTVGSDRTI
+339 EKLTVGSDRNI
-350 TLPGVHSTTTQL
+350 TLPGVHSTTTQI

-368 DSKFTATLLMNGT
+368 DSKFVATLLMNGT

-388 TSGLTSSGELSDGN
+388 SSGLTSSGTLSDGN
-402 AVATQSSWKFSI
+402 AVATQASWKFLL
-414 PDTVMKATDN
+414 PDSVMKTTDN

-441 SLYYSTPKPLLDF
+441 SLCYSTPKALTDF
-454 KTASVPVPE
+454 TTSLPVPE
-463 YLYRITNQD
+463 YLYDITNQD

-506 SLRVRIIPADELYNE
+506 SLRVRIVPADELYNE

-539 YDRAATDDDQPRYLL
+539 YDRAGTEADQPRYLL

-560 WDNRMLSSSWRS
+560 WDNRMLSSGWRS
-572 QSPDDFLLCYE
+572 LSPDDFLLCYE
-583 SENSFSTT
+583 SENSFSAT

-598 YFCLLD
+598 YYCLLD
-604 DGEGGSILKDKF
+604 DNEGGSILKDKF

-623 SARTAEEAKTLV
+623 SARTAEEAKILV

-666 MMDAE
+666 MQDAE
-671 AVVNTVKSL
+671 AVVSTVKSL
-680 YSSYDIKKI
+680 YANYDIKKI

-702 NSFPDVTRLIKQQF
+702 NSFPDVTRLIKQQL
-716 QTGALVMNYSGH
+716 QKGALVMNYSGH
-728 GGPSLLSHEGALRI
+728 GGPSLLSHEAVLRI
-742 TDFSEASSLR
+742 TDFGEASSLR
-752 LPLWITAACDVAPF
+752 LPLWVTAACDVAPF
-766 DGQSDNIAETAMLN
+766 DGQSDNIGETAMFN

-788 YGTARTVYASYNR
+788 YGTTRTVYASYNR
-801 MQNQSFMKYV
+801 LQNQSFMKY
-811 LGSENGR
+811 LLASKNGR

-832 FTSGS
+832 FVSGS
-837 TELLTNKLQYVLLGD
+837 TEMLTNKLQYVLLGD

-861 EQAVIDSINGKS
+861 EQAVIDSINGKA
-873 VADGILQLKAGSKVT
+873 VADGIQQLKAGSKVT
-888 LKGHLPDHPDFNGVV
+888 LKGHLPGHTDFNGVV
-903 TVTVRDIEETIVGK
+903 TITVRDIEETIVGK

-922 ATETAL
+922 ATETAF

-936 IYSGS
+936 IYNGS
-941 DSVRAGQFTFSFAV
+941 DSIRNGQFSFSFAV
-955 PRDISYS
+955 PKDISYS
-962 DKTGLFLIY
+962 DKTGLFLVY
-971 AINNDKTLTAHGE
+971 AVNNDKSLSAHGE
-984 NENFTLAGTE
+984 CESFTLTGTE
-994 ELVNDGV
+994 DLSNDGV

-1009 NSESFVNGGTV
+1009 NSESFVNGSTV
-1020 NATPYFFAEVTD
+1020 NATPYFYAELTD
-1032 KDGINVSGAGIGHDL
+1032 KDGINVSGGIGHDL
-1047 ELIIDNDMSMT
+1047 ELIIDNDMNLT
-1058 YQLNNRFQYDFGD
+1058 YQLNERFQYDFGD
-1071 YCKGTVDYVLPE
+1071 YCKGKVDYVLPE
-1083 LTDGPH
+1083 LSDGPH

-1110 VNATQQPSLS
+1110 VNATQQPTLS

-1132 TSFIISHDRAGS
+1132 TSFVISHDRAGS

-1165 TGIPTDHTYTIDW
+1165 TGIPTDQTYTIDW

-1214 VL
+1214 VLGQ

>member
-1 MKRLFLTWLV
+1 MKRFFLIWLMM
-11 VICGVVGATAQHF
+11 ICGMVSTMAQGF

-36 LLPYVSYSW
+36 LLPFVNYSW
-45 PLGTNYAD
+45 PLGGNYAD
-53 SVYEVSI
+53 STYEVRI
-60 AYPEFLDMEEADVK
+60 AYPEFLDMAEEDVN
-74 RYQDITTEPLPELP
+74 RYHAITTEQLPELP
-88 TIQQYVGVSRK
+88 RIQQYVGVSRK
-99 QGTLYAQFVPLVYR
+99 SGTLYAQFVPLVFR
-113 DGKYQKLVS
+113 EGKYQKLVS
-122 FQLKIQT
+122 FQLQVKSAPAGKT
-129 QPLKP
+129 
-134 TPKPLPCGRGAEIA
+134 R
-148 SRASSNQSSTPV
+148 RASSSGD
-160 REGLGVGSREGFG
+160 R
-173 GGFEGLG
+173 
-180 VGIYSTH
+180 YAAH
-187 SVLATGSWAKI
+187 SVLSSGHWAKI
-198 RVPET
+198 RVSET
-203 GFYELTDALL
+203 GFYHLTDALIR
-213 KKAGFNHPKKVKIY
+213 KAGFKNPKKVKIY
-227 GYGGALQP
+227 GYGGELQP
-235 ETLTGDYL
+235 EVLTGEYL
-243 ADTDDLKE
+243 SETDDLKE
-251 VTTCMMNGKRIFHAD
+251 VATCTIKGKRLFHAS
-266 GPVSWS
+266 GPVSWA

-294 SEEDVVTTDSATFF
+294 SDDEPLTADSASFVSS
-308 DAYYPAAS
+308 YYPSAS

-339 EKLTVGSDRTI
+339 EKLTVGSDRNI
-350 TLPGVHSTTTQL
+350 TLPGVHSTTTQI

-368 DSKFTATLLMNGT
+368 DSKFVATLLMNGT

-388 TSGLTSSGELSDGN
+388 SSGLTSSGTLSDGN
-402 AVATQSSWKFSI
+402 AVATQASWKFLL
-414 PDTVMKATDN
+414 PDSVMKTTDN

-441 SLYYSTPKPLLDF
+441 SLCYSTPKALTDF
-454 KTASVPVPE
+454 TTSLPVPE
-463 YLYRITNQD
+463 YLYDITNQD

-506 SLRVRIIPADELYNE
+506 SLRVRIVPADELYNE

-539 YDRAATDDDQPRYLL
+539 YDRAGTEADQPRYLL

-560 WDNRMLSSSWRS
+560 WDNRMLSSGWRS
-572 QSPDDFLLCYE
+572 LLPDDFLLCYE
-583 SENSFSTT
+583 SENSFSAT

-598 YFCLLD
+598 YYCLLD
-604 DGEGGSILKDKF
+604 DNEGGSILKDKF

-623 SARTAEEAKTLV
+623 SARTAEEAKILV

-666 MMDAE
+666 MQDAE
-671 AVVNTVKSL
+671 AVVSTVKSL
-680 YSSYDIKKI
+680 YANYDIKKI

-702 NSFPDVTRLIKQQF
+702 NSFPDVTRLIKQQL
-716 QTGALVMNYSGH
+716 QKGALVMNYSGH
-728 GGPSLLSHEGALRI
+728 GGPSLLSHEAVLRI
-742 TDFSEASSLR
+742 TDFGEASSLR
-752 LPLWITAACDVAPF
+752 LPLWVTAACDVAPF
-766 DGQSDNIAETAMLN
+766 DGQSDNIGETAMFN

-788 YGTARTVYASYNR
+788 YGTTRTVYASYNR
-801 MQNQSFMKYV
+801 LQNQSFMKY
-811 LGSENGR
+811 LLASKNGR

-832 FTSGS
+832 FVSGS
-837 TELLTNKLQYVLLGD
+837 TEMLTNKLQYVLLGD

-861 EQAVIDSINGKS
+861 EQAVIDSINGKA
-873 VADGILQLKAGSKVT
+873 VADGIQQLKAGSKVT
-888 LKGHLPDHPDFNGVV
+888 LKGHLPGHTDFNGVV
-903 TVTVRDIEETIVGK
+903 TITVRDIEETIVGK

-922 ATETAL
+922 ATETAF

-936 IYSGS
+936 IYNGS
-941 DSVRAGQFTFSFAV
+941 DSIRNGQFSFSFAV
-955 PRDISYS
+955 PKDISYS
-962 DKTGLFLIY
+962 DKTGLFLVY
-971 AINNDKTLTAHGE
+971 AVNNDKSLSAHGE
-984 NENFTLAGTE
+984 CESFTLTGTE
-994 ELVNDGV
+994 DLSNDGV

-1009 NSESFVNGGTV
+1009 NSESFVNGSTV
-1020 NATPYFFAEVTD
+1020 NATPYFYAELTD
-1032 KDGINVSGAGIGHDL
+1032 KDGINVSGGIGHDL
-1047 ELIIDNDMSMT
+1047 ELIIDNDMNLT
-1058 YQLNNRFQYDFGD
+1058 YQLNERFQYDFGD
-1071 YCKGTVDYVLPE
+1071 YCKGKVDYVLPE
-1083 LTDGPH
+1083 LSDGPH

-1110 VNATQQPSLS
+1110 VNATQQPTLS

-1132 TSFIISHDRAGS
+1132 TSFVISHDRAGS

-1165 TGIPTDHTYTIDW
+1165 TGIPTDQTYTIDW

-1214 VL
+1214 VLGQ